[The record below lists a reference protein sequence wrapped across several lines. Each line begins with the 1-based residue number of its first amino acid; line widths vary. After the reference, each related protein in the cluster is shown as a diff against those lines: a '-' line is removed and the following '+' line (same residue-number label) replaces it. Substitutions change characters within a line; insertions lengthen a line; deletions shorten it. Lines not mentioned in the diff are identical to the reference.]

1 MVKSRKYAIVTAAL
15 ALILVAAVVL
25 TVVLVGNGSF
35 YTPEQDG
42 IASNAAV
49 TVNSTT
55 GTVPNRTQY
64 IFETLTENSA
74 IGSRGNG
81 WQVSDRNEEG
91 IFVTTLN
98 SKFYLLSNYNV
109 NELIANKIPGV
120 SSGVYEMTYNGAT
133 YRFMNGN
140 SGLSGDMNSLY
151 RTFTMFMT
159 TPSFYQ
165 DAKVYGLIFTES
177 VSYNPDDTFD
187 RSWFDATL
195 DGAGATI
202 SPTAVLNVNDNY
214 SGSGAWPHEGGAG
227 RPYPS
232 GVAYVR
238 NGYLTSNESQ
248 LNRNTGGTGFVG
260 LLFGG
265 LRKGT
270 FMNFQWSD
278 AGISGTHSYT
288 LNTEQY
294 GTAFGGLVGM
304 ATSNGGYSDTTGT
317 QDPNVKSS
325 IYNVGMSFNNNISHT
340 MQIQSNSD
348 SNKALGRN
356 DIYSGGLIG
365 LNLNADIELVSINY
379 NSSKFYQNA
388 ARLQWHQI
396 TNPYLEW
403 GTSSFGG
410 VVGAQVV
417 KNGMSFVFSKVTLT
431 AQSGAALVGDDTWKS
446 FGGTWTVR
454 VSNVYTQQG
463 ALIGGVS
470 GNITIDGVIIDMN
483 YDNIYTWWD
492 FGSDTLRDGT
502 DPQRGILAGHTYS
515 STITHRNIYLTDKV
529 SSNSVDTVLNNLG
542 TNNEFTISSP
552 HFGTQEHVYYAYIGG
567 RDGDNDNRDGSK
579 AFIYANENVISGI
592 NFAYVDPDETFA
604 DGEVEPVVEISRPAG
619 ASGVMWDI
627 EFYEHGNT
635 TNVLESYDLFTQNAY
650 SDVQVG
656 AVTSYPASQYL
667 EMRITYASSYDYV
680 VSNGPNNNGAG
691 DKVYDGTMV
700 NYPTLD
706 VNDNQVIS
714 SYGSD
719 LLTSNG
725 YLTLNASGN
734 TITLV
739 MNNGTQNI
747 GDFGIDNFYDA
758 NGTATGGNNMDNI
771 VASVLQLENNTD
783 GGYVMQN
790 KAQWATMVNA
800 NTYRWSSIGLFAV
813 ETSNADRKYVF
824 SPAQSSSAELKIDQR
839 PIYLDVVNDSVP
851 YIGQGYR
858 LEQGGNGSTFG
869 VINYTF
875 GTTASGNAI
884 IGSDQVTVQAALSG
898 DTASA
903 VNAGTYSLSANN
915 ITGASANNYRLDRA
929 PGSENSFTITPADV
943 TLSITG
949 GSMTYGT
956 ALESRTDFMNLVQY
970 TLDFADETGLSAFA
984 SRDNITLNLNL
995 QTGAS
1000 ASTTGALLFD
1010 PVQGSSVSGQ
1020 RFAFNFPAGEYEV
1033 LFENISGSG
1042 AGNYNVTLAGDSQPF
1057 NINKA
1062 ALHFDLSEIADFTY
1076 GDMAL
1081 PSTSYS
1087 SGGLIGNDTI
1097 ENSTVNY
1104 FTQGGSAYT
1113 TTPFGAGNYYAEGK
1127 VTQIISR
1134 GSVNGLNNY
1143 DITYNRQSFEVSKR
1157 DTTVQFDFDPSKTYS
1172 YKGEAYDF
1180 TAVALGNPAFSDT
1193 AEGVTFQAY
1202 SDVNRETA
1210 VEALNAGT
1218 YYAGAVSDTLSANYN
1233 VTGITDK
1240 NGDAWETFTIGRA
1253 TVTLSNTGITNA
1265 TYSGAPIP
1273 YDPSLITINYGDVP
1287 GLADEIDTLKKA
1299 LTYAYNGSSSAPINA
1314 GTYNVTVSLPQQQ
1327 NFDAA
1332 SLTISGGLVIGQ
1344 LAITIT
1350 PGSATVTV
1358 EYNGEIIPDLTYTV
1372 TGGGETIT
1380 GLDITTKY
1388 YVGAEDDGVTTSN
1401 LRDVGTYTIV
1411 YSYDGTTGNYADATA
1426 KVTYTVTQKSLTLT
1440 LNNASVTYN
1449 KEAFSPDYT
1458 VEGLIT
1464 GDNAEITYTV
1474 QKDGAAHD
1482 GDVINAGTY
1491 EFTFSAG
1498 NGNYRI
1504 SEESAA
1510 QTVVIAPYDLT
1521 AQALNTTVFFNSNDR
1536 TPGYYENQLKVR
1548 VLDADGKDITDILSG
1563 SITKDLIVSTSDD
1576 TSVTEVGER
1585 GGNYAVKVTIASLPE
1600 GYDANNY
1607 ELQESIYA
1615 VFVYRIALGG
1625 KLTGGTDADSVTYGT
1640 GFDIKGVLTAMADD
1654 KTQELT
1660 VNSDGAVEGIE
1671 GSDLTD
1677 VKSITISSATFAVNG
1692 VTLAMTDN
1700 VVELPSV
1707 TTDVNKIFNLGV
1719 YDSKF
1724 ANAGTYT
1731 ATITITLAVTYQDSG
1746 QNRSVTI
1753 SAPFTWTVDPYEI
1766 QVTAGQLNK
1775 YYTEAITTSDMLGT
1789 SDVPGVVEVDD
1800 KYKGYITVVS
1810 SVIDDTS
1817 STFVNAGTYTYDVV
1831 LNTAADGYYN
1841 YTLPEVSTGDIVVSP
1856 LKLVVTVGNL
1866 TGDRSVQYG
1875 DAIAPTATAQLFKG
1889 EAVFETEDT
1898 RVTSQ
1903 YSWTTSSSE
1912 SAGAD
1917 VGSYPGVL
1925 TATVT
1930 ATDNFEVETVDGNL
1944 EITKRMLG
1952 IALNNVTMAYSTG
1965 EIDVTYRITSGS
1977 LFGDDE
1983 QPGFVN
1989 YDITVGGKVAD
2000 LDRLAVGGYDL
2011 NVNVQGEA
2019 FDNPNYGIESVTNG
2033 TLTITPFE
2041 IASVTWNAPEEQL
2054 VYKGAAFESGE
2065 LYTVENFVNGNGDVV
2080 TFSVSYGGEVKNAGS
2095 YSARVAVASV
2105 TNGADPVDAGNYSV
2119 ANVAAQPFSVAKAN
2133 LAVSEVGGVAAV
2145 DGAVTY
2151 TTTYNNS
2158 AKTISPDDIIFTFG
2172 DNLTYEEGRDGALNV
2187 SVAYRQ
2193 NGTTA
2198 STVNAGTYNV
2208 IITVSGDNFANA
2220 NLTNVTMVIE
2230 RWELTQEELATVAD
2244 IDIPDGAVYDS
2255 QPHGAS
2261 ITFNGTFAGLNLSY
2275 TFTYT
2280 KDGETVDPVDA
2291 GSYIVTLVI
2300 DTANVYY
2307 STADGTN
2314 EGTIVINPTNR
2325 FTITASVPSSAGL
2338 DANEVYYKG
2347 APIIPNA
2354 QADIT
2359 VAGDVTQLIITDSA
2373 AFSFL
2378 FYEPLP
2384 QDEGGVDL
2392 STQGYDGLP
2401 SGTYYVNPTPSDTAV
2416 SSGYYYVFVTF
2427 NKGSAYSGNY
2437 ASGSIWITDPDGTL
2451 TSMQIVKGN
2460 MSVRVNN
2467 VSSDYNGLVGY
2478 NGRDVI
2484 YQTEDGKWMINTDL
2498 ITFTG
2503 VDLAGMTDLTT
2514 DLKTGDIVITVSYVY
2529 GTDDATGEQ
2538 LATAL
2543 YTYTWEY
2550 DSASNLRRT
2559 PVKTFLAYDTDDSN
2573 RQVSGPYVGVDG
2585 FAVYDF
2591 GYSGYNITTRQHA
2604 AAVYRIDIS
2613 VDNTEKSGSEYSP
2626 AKQIATDDDGQ
2637 PIIVDGVAQTVEVPH
2652 TAEGTATVN
2661 PATVDFDM
2669 LYTNSFYNDGN
2680 DVLEGNY
2687 AELNTVGGDESLA
2700 DYILRG
2706 IAIPEGGHLLTT
2718 GNESGGSVAYV
2729 TLTGYR
2735 VDLNNATYGY
2745 EVLATNAITITVT
2758 DSDGTTVYT
2767 YANGVSGG
2775 TGIINAGTYTFE
2787 FEFAGMPG
2795 KYEPFTYT
2803 GTFVQ
2808 QKAEYHITVTQKEGA
2823 NLTTEFGVEFNVS
2836 DIADQLEVK
2845 VELGDGDYTTA
2856 TGKYTAFENAVAL
2869 SGGDMSTLD
2878 SYIRLVGT
2886 EGGISTEYNTNTYK
2900 SNVGSYFI
2908 YYVYTSVDSNLEIVM
2923 ETESS
2928 MIEVTKTAPSFMVN
2942 AEGERVDEKEGL
2954 DLGSQSYTPN
2964 TSWNNDII
2972 RSVGL
2977 GIEYKSL
2984 QGPTGEYY
2992 TTNNVA
2998 IATIEYSADG
3008 DVWTNVEII
3017 GSVGKYR
3024 VTIAAAGEGTE
3035 NAEANLEGALGG
3047 VYVFFEVTRISAQA
3061 SVEVTGSDLV
3071 WSDEADAYIATFNG
3085 NTHAIGYSVT
3095 AGGNAVSDSSLQ
3107 GTVNILIAFTENA
3120 ADGDYVD
3127 INTSPI
3133 VDAGSYWVKVTVT
3146 GSENYDV
3153 NPSEAVK
3160 ITINKADPTIRFEQ
3174 SEYNVTYS
3182 LNGNII
3188 PAGDYSFELDGR
3200 NPAPDITAENSSVYY
3215 LSAPISG
3222 SGDVA
3227 GAQAQVAA
3235 MVNAFI
3241 ASGEADIA
3249 AWLEQNKGTYP
3260 DYKFTSVDGTPAAT
3274 DVGYYFP
3281 VVIFNGDDNYNRSGA
3296 LVSNVPHPVITVAK
3310 ATLVLAVTIVD
3321 DMYVEYGSAPGEDIS
3336 ETSVI
3341 GNYVS
3346 MDWSYTDA
3354 DGGVVSVG
3362 SDIFGQIVSGFKYRL
3377 INCNQYVQGTA
3388 VGTVPNAY
3396 LFVVDSF
3403 ESTNFGYTYDQ
3414 GGYVNIQVNPA
3425 TVTFDISKGSVSLE
3439 SDIADQAPVALTADG
3454 YTFNRVYSGGSFG
3467 PLKFD
3472 YSGEIGL
3479 DVNGDNSV
3487 DADADSAGFGKH
3499 GIFTVSASG
3508 GYTQEAVS
3516 AAGSYTGSIT
3526 ITLNNSNYVVEGME
3540 EGTLTLPVNL
3550 VIDKAIIQISFDYL
3564 TYAVGDKTYTES
3576 SSAGV
3581 GEHLGWYEYATIY
3594 TGANF
3599 DYNNRVYVTSYRY
3612 DENGDLEAYGAY
3624 SGGRRLGEVGG
3635 ITESDGASG
3644 NLAAPGEYNIHL
3656 MLDQLATNYKFIDS
3670 AGNTVGQAADGSQSD
3685 LSSLDINV
3693 TISPST
3699 FVETGNS
3706 LAAGVKPLF
3715 DYAGGVYSREFDG
3728 TDLTAAFL
3736 KTFLSVVPYK
3746 LSNTAGTLKGS
3757 IAAPNSQVQLT
3768 VDRDYAAE
3776 LIGNN
3781 LIVELLSNGA
3791 AVDSAMY
3798 VGDYTLR
3805 VQLNNNAYSMDDM
3818 QFTLKITPASKI
3830 DASVSVKG
3838 QTARTY
3844 NGLDI
3849 VPNITLTLTVTDYN
3863 GNRHTIGVPSY
3874 TVNVYKQLD
3883 GTTPGAPTFSYGV
3896 VNGDVDTAA
3905 INGQFTDAGTYIVRL
3920 VISNP
3925 NVDVTELSGHDQTY
3939 TINARPLTDGSIR
3952 STYEK
3957 LFSYRTTVNSG
3968 GEVVPVAVSA
3978 EDLKVLITYNRT
3990 TNLVLGEDFT
4000 IDFGTT
4006 GAGKYTGNYEFTI
4019 TGMGNFTGEI
4029 AGSYSIGA
4037 SVGIVSAPD
4046 AITYGDDS
4054 VTVRLNINSL
4064 GSNSLAGDLT
4074 LNFFTGAS
4082 SRVVDANGNT
4092 VAQLGVP
4099 SERVIS
4105 ANEVSGNEFEVVFTG
4120 LGAVNAGEYFLD
4132 LVFSCTYAGITTEGT
4147 ISREVSGETASKV
4160 VVDEADVAAAATG
4173 VTATVTAVN
4182 STTVSFNISG
4192 MPSAYEYSVDGGET
4206 WIKANKGSNTISGL
4220 TAGTAFN
4227 VLLRINDVNYAS
4239 SENVH
4244 EYPLASAL
4252 SFTTTASVDD
4262 IIASAESL
4270 ANNFNATGFARYA
4283 QLLQNVAS
4291 VSSGDLAARGDEIE
4305 EALAAVEEARAEYI
4319 EDLQAAI
4326 DSAVGAAEKAAGKAS
4341 GVSGAATAGLVAGGV
4356 AMPVLG
4362 IGLIFAAAR
4371 KRKSKEEDLND

>member
-98 SKFYLLSNYNV
+98 SKFYLLSNYTWD
-109 NELIANKIPGV
+109 ELIANKI
-120 SSGVYEMTYNGAT
+120 SGVGNGYYEMIYNGAT

-140 SGLSGDMNSLY
+140 SGLSGDLSSLY

-159 TPSFYQ
+159 NASFYQ
-165 DAKVYGLIFTES
+165 DTAVYGLIFTES
-177 VSYNPDDTFD
+177 VSYNPNDTFS

-195 DGAGATI
+195 DGAGATVRP
-202 SPTAVLNVNDNY
+202 SAALNITDDYNR
-214 SGSGAWPHEGGAG
+214 WPHESGGN
-227 RPYPS
+227 RPYVS
-232 GVAYVR
+232 GVDYIK
-238 NGYLTSNESQ
+238 NGYLTSYENQ
-248 LNRNTGGTGFVG
+248 MNRNEHGTAFAG
-260 LLFGG
+260 LLFGAI
-265 LRKGT
+265 RNGT
-270 FMNFQWSD
+270 LMNFQWND
-278 AGISGTHSYT
+278 AGVGGHSYT
-288 LNTEQY
+288 LRTEQY
-294 GTAFGGLVGM
+294 GTAFGGLVGL
-304 ATSNGGYSDTTGT
+304 AANSSSTQSTS
-317 QDPNVKSS
+317 VKSS
-325 IYNVGMSFNNNISHT
+325 IYNVGMNFNNNITHT
-340 MQIQSNSD
+340 MQLRNFD
-348 SNKALGRN
+348 SKNTSQC

-365 LNLNADIELVSINY
+365 INLNADIELVSVNY
-379 NSSKFYQNA
+379 NTSVFYQNA
-388 ARLQWHQI
+388 PRQSWHQVVG
-396 TNPYLEW
+396 NPGLQW

-410 VVGAQVV
+410 FVGAQAV
-417 KNGMSFVFSKVTLT
+417 KNGMTFTFNKVTIT
-431 AQSGAALVGDDTWKS
+431 GGSSSGLVGDDTWAHGDGWGS
-446 FGGTWTVR
+446 TYG
-454 VSNVYTQQG
+454 SNVYTQQA
-463 ALIGGVS
+463 ALIGSLS
-470 GNITIDGVIIDMN
+470 GNLTIDGVIIDLN
-483 YDNIYTWWD
+483 YDNIYTWWSED
-492 FGSDTLRDGT
+492 GYGNRDST
-502 DPQRGILAGHTYS
+502 DIQRGILAGHTYS
-515 STITHRNIYLTDKV
+515 STITHRNIYLTDKM
-529 SSNSVDTVLNNLG
+529 SYNPQNVLNNMGSNNTVRVTG
-542 TNNEFTISSP
+542 TLIGDYSA
-552 HFGTQEHVYYAYIGG
+552 YYAYVGG
-567 RDGDNDNRDGSK
+567 KDDKNDNRDTSR
-579 AFIYANENVISGI
+579 AFIYANENTISSI

-604 DGEVEPVVEISRPAG
+604 DGEVEPVVEISRPSG

-627 EFYEHGNT
+627 EFYEHGKTN
-635 TNVLESYDLFTQNAY
+635 NVLKSYDLFTQNAY

-656 AVTSYPASQYL
+656 TVTSYPASQYL

-725 YLTLNASGN
+725 YLTLNASGS

-747 GDFGIDNFYDA
+747 GNFGITNFYDA

-771 VASVLQLENNTD
+771 VASVLQLENNTE
-783 GGYVMQN
+783 GGYVIQN

-813 ETSNADRKYVF
+813 ETNNSDRKYVF

-875 GTTASGNAI
+875 GTEAGGNAI

-943 TLSITG
+943 TLNITG

-995 QTGAS
+995 QTGES
-1000 ASTTGALLFD
+1000 ATTAGALLFD

-1042 AGNYNVTLAGDSQPF
+1042 AGNYNVTLAEGSQPF

-1157 DTTVQFDFDPSKTYS
+1157 DTTVQFDFDPSATYS
-1172 YKGEAYDF
+1172 YKGEEYDF
-1180 TAVALGNPAFSDT
+1180 TADKLGNPAFGDK

-1210 VEALNAGT
+1210 VQALNAGT

-1233 VTGITDK
+1233 VTGITDI

-1253 TVTLSNTGITNA
+1253 TVTLSNTDITNA
-1265 TYSGAPIP
+1265 TYSGDPIS

-1287 GLADEIDTLKKA
+1287 GLADEIDTLKAA
-1299 LTYAYNGSSSAPINA
+1299 LTYAYNGSSFAPVNA

-1327 NFDAA
+1327 NFNAA
-1332 SLTISGGLVIGQ
+1332 RLEITEGLVIGQ

-1350 PGSATVTV
+1350 PDGGTTVTV
-1358 EYNGEIIPDLTYTV
+1358 EYNGEMIPDLTYTV

-1380 GLDITTKY
+1380 GLEITTKY
-1388 YVGAEDDGVTTSN
+1388 YVGAAEDGVTASN

-1411 YSYDGTTGNYADATA
+1411 YSYDGATGNYADATA
-1426 KVTYTVTQKSLTLT
+1426 QVTYTVTQKSLTLT
-1440 LNNASVTYN
+1440 LNNANVTYN
-1449 KEAFSPDYT
+1449 KEAYSPDYT

-1482 GDVINAGTY
+1482 GDDVINAGTY

-1498 NGNYRI
+1498 NGNYKI
-1504 SEESAA
+1504 SEESAE
-1510 QTVVIAPYDLT
+1510 QTVVIAPYVLT
-1521 AQALNTTVFFNSNDR
+1521 AQALNTTVFFNSGDR
-1536 TPGYYENQLKVR
+1536 TPEYYENQLKVR
-1548 VLDADGKDITDILSG
+1548 VLDADGTDITENL
-1563 SITKDLIVSTSDD
+1563 SITKDLIVSTSD
-1576 TSVTEVGER
+1576 TNSVTEVGER

-1600 GYDANNY
+1600 GYDASNY
-1607 ELQESIYA
+1607 TLQESKYP

-1625 KLTGGTDADSVTYGT
+1625 KLTGGTGADLVTYGT
-1640 GFDIKGVLTAMADD
+1640 EFNIKGVLTAMADD
-1654 KTQELT
+1654 KIQELT
-1660 VNSDGAVEGIE
+1660 VNSEGAVEGIE

-1677 VKSITISSATFAVNG
+1677 VTSITISSATFAVNG
-1692 VTLAMTDN
+1692 VTLALTDN
-1700 VVELPSV
+1700 TV
-1707 TTDVNKIFNLGV
+1707 TIDDIGADINTIFNLGV
-1719 YDSKF
+1719 FDSRF

-1731 ATITITLAVTYQDSG
+1731 ATITITLAATYTDSDQD
-1746 QNRSVTI
+1746 RSVTI

-1766 QVTAGQLNK
+1766 QVTAGQLDK
-1775 YYTEAITTSDMLGT
+1775 YYTEAITTSDVL
-1789 SDVPGVVEVDD
+1789 GVVEVDEQ
-1800 KYKGYITVVS
+1800 YKGYITAVS
-1810 SVIDDTS
+1810 SVIHGTS
-1817 STFVNAGTYTYDVV
+1817 STFVNAGDYTYDVV
-1831 LNTAADGYYN
+1831 LNTDAPGYYN
-1841 YTLPEVSTGDIVVSP
+1841 YTLTDVSTGHIVVSP
-1856 LKLVVTVGNL
+1856 LRLVVTVGNL

-1889 EAVFETEDT
+1889 DEPYTNESIA
-1898 RVTSQ
+1898 SQ
-1903 YSWTTSSSE
+1903 YSWTTSSSV
-1912 SAGAD
+1912 SAGTG
-1917 VGSYPGVL
+1917 VGNYEDAL

-1930 ATDNFEVETVDGNL
+1930 ATDNFDVETVAGNL

-1983 QPGFVN
+1983 QPGLVN

-2000 LDRLAVGGYDL
+2000 LDRLAAGGYDL

-2019 FDNPNYGIESVTNG
+2019 FDNSNYGIASVANG
-2033 TLTITPFE
+2033 TLTVTPFE
-2041 IASVTWNAPEEQL
+2041 ITSVTWNAPEQL

-2065 LYTVENFVNGNGDVV
+2065 LYTVENFVNDNGDVV

-2119 ANVAAQPFSVAKAN
+2119 ANVAAQSFSVAKAN

-2158 AKTISPDDIIFTFG
+2158 EKTISPDDIIFTFG
-2172 DNLTYEEGRDGALNV
+2172 NNLTYEEGRDGTLNV

-2230 RWELTQEELATVAD
+2230 RWELTQKELATVAD

-2261 ITFNGTFAGLNLSY
+2261 ITFYGIFAGLNLSY

-2314 EGTIVINPTNR
+2314 EGTIVIAPTNR

-2338 DANEVYYKG
+2338 DANEVYYTG

-2378 FYEPLP
+2378 FYEQLSP
-2384 QDEGGVDL
+2384 DDNGVDL
-2392 STQGYDGLP
+2392 STLGYDGLP

-2427 NKGSAYSGNY
+2427 NEGSAYSGNY

-2467 VSSDYNGLVGY
+2467 VSSDYSGLVGY

-2529 GTDDATGEQ
+2529 GTDDTTGEQ

-2543 YTYTWEY
+2543 YNYTWEY
-2550 DSASNLRRT
+2550 DSASNVRST
-2559 PVKTFLAYDTDDSN
+2559 PVKAFLPEERDDSG
-2573 RQVSGPYVGVDG
+2573 RQVSGPYIGVDG

-2613 VDNTEKSGSEYSP
+2613 VDNTQPGSEYSP
-2626 AKQIATDDDGQ
+2626 ARQIATDEDGQ

-2652 TAEGTATVN
+2652 TAEGSATVN

-2706 IAIPEGGHLLTT
+2706 IAIPEGGQLLTT
-2718 GNESGGSVAYV
+2718 GYESKGSVTNV

-2735 VDLNNATYGY
+2735 VDLNNAKYGY
-2745 EVLATNAITITVT
+2745 EVLATSAITITVT

-2823 NLTTEFGVEFNVS
+2823 NLTTEFSVEFNVS

-2856 TGKYTAFENAVAL
+2856 TGKYTAFETAVEQ
-2869 SGGDMSTLD
+2869 SGGNMSTLD
-2878 SYIRLVGT
+2878 SYIRLVGA

-2964 TSWNNDII
+2964 TSWNDDVI

-2984 QGPTGEYY
+2984 EGLTGEYY
-2992 TTNNVA
+2992 TTKNVT

-3035 NAEANLEGALGG
+3035 NAEANLEGTLGG

-3061 SVEVTGSDLV
+3061 NVVVTGSDLV
-3071 WSDEADAYIATFNG
+3071 WSDEAGAYIATFNG

-3133 VDAGSYWVKVTVT
+3133 VGAGSYWVKVTVT

-3153 NPSEAVK
+3153 TPSDAVK

-3174 SEYNVTYS
+3174 SEYNMTYS
-3182 LNGNII
+3182 LKGNTI

-3241 ASGEADIA
+3241 ASGAEDIVE
-3249 AWLEQNKGTYP
+3249 WLKQNEGTYP
-3260 DYKFTSVDGTPAAT
+3260 GYKFTSVGETPAAT

-3296 LVSNVPHPVITVAK
+3296 LVANVPHPVITVAK

-3321 DMYVEYGSAPGEDIS
+3321 DMYVVYGSAPGEDIS
-3336 ETSVI
+3336 DTKEI
-3341 GNYVS
+3341 GKYVS

-3354 DGGVVSVG
+3354 DGGVVTVDSG
-3362 SDIFGQIVSGFKYRL
+3362 IFGQIVSGFTYRL

-3403 ESTNFGYTYDQ
+3403 ESTNFRYTYDQ
-3414 GGYVNIQVNPA
+3414 GGYVNIQVTPA
-3425 TVTFDISKGSVSLE
+3425 TVAFDVSQGSVSLIN
-3439 SDIADQAPVALTADG
+3439 DIDDQGKQQTLTQEG
-3454 YTFNRVYSGGSFG
+3454 YTFNRVYSGTSFG
-3467 PLKFD
+3467 PLAFA
-3472 YSGEIGL
+3472 YAGNTGL
-3479 DVNGDNSV
+3479 DVNGDSNKDV
-3487 DADADSAGFGKH
+3487 DTAGFGKH

-3526 ITLNNSNYVVEGME
+3526 ITLNNTNYVVEGME

-3564 TYAVGDKTYTES
+3564 TYAAFDGNTYTES
-3576 SSAGV
+3576 SSAGT

-3599 DYNNRVYVTSYRY
+3599 DYNNRVYVTSYCY
-3612 DENGDLEAYGAY
+3612 KDGELVPYGAY
-3624 SGGRRLGEVGG
+3624 SGGKRLGEVGG
-3635 ITESDGASG
+3635 ITESDGASD

-3670 AGNTVGQAADGSQSD
+3670 AGNTLGQAADGSQAD

-3693 TISPST
+3693 TISPSM

-3706 LAAGVKPLF
+3706 LAAGEKPLF
-3715 DYAGGVYSREFDG
+3715 AYADGVYSREFDG

-3781 LIVELLSNGA
+3781 LIVELLSDGA
-3791 AVDSAMY
+3791 AVDSAKY

-3805 VQLNNNAYSMDDM
+3805 VRLNNNAYSMDDM
-3818 QFTLKITPASKI
+3818 QFTLKITPASDIK
-3830 DASVSVKG
+3830 ASVSVKG

-3863 GNRHTIGVPSY
+3863 GNGHTIGVPSY
-3874 TVNVYKQLD
+3874 TANVYKQVD
-3883 GTTPGAPTFSYGV
+3883 GTTPDTPTFSYGV

-3905 INGQFTDAGTYIVRL
+3905 INGKFTDAGTYIVRL
-3920 VISNP
+3920 VIDNP
-3925 NVDVTELSGHDQTY
+3925 NVKVTELSGHDQTY

-4000 IDFGTT
+4000 IEFAG
-4006 GAGKYTGNYEFTI
+4006 GAGQYTGNYAFTI
-4019 TGMGNFTGEI
+4019 TGKGNFTGVIE
-4029 AGSYSIGA
+4029 GRYSIGA

-4082 SRVVDANGNT
+4082 SRVVDANDNT

-4099 SERVIS
+4099 SEIVIS
-4105 ANEVSGNEFEVVFTG
+4105 ADEVSGNEFEVVFTG

-4147 ISREVSGETASKV
+4147 ISRKVSGETASKV
-4160 VVDEADVAAAATG
+4160 VVDEADVATAAAG

-4192 MPSAYEYSVDGGET
+4192 LPSAYEYSVDGGET

>member
-81 WQVSDRNEEG
+81 WQASDRNEEG

-98 SKFYLLSNYNV
+98 SKFYLLSNYTWD
-109 NELIANKIPGV
+109 ELIANKI
-120 SSGVYEMTYNGAT
+120 SGVGSGYYEMIYNGAT

-140 SGLSGDMNSLY
+140 SGLSGDMNSLF

-159 TPSFYQ
+159 YSSFYQ
-165 DAKVYGLIFTES
+165 DANVYGLIFTES
-177 VSYNPDDTFD
+177 VSYNPNDTYY

-195 DGAGATI
+195 DGAGATVRP
-202 SPTAVLNVNDNY
+202 SAALNITDDYNR
-214 SGSGAWPHEGGAG
+214 WPHESGGN
-227 RPYPS
+227 RPYVS
-232 GVAYVR
+232 GVDYIK
-238 NGYLTSNESQ
+238 NGYLTSYENQ
-248 LNRNTGGTGFVG
+248 MNRNANGTAIAG
-260 LLFGG
+260 LLFGAI
-265 LRKGT
+265 RNGT
-270 FMNFQWSD
+270 LMNFQWND
-278 AGISGTHSYT
+278 AGVGGHSYT
-288 LNTEQY
+288 LRTEQY
-294 GTAFGGLVGM
+294 GTAFGGLVGL
-304 ATSNGGYSDTTGT
+304 AANSSSTQSTS
-317 QDPNVKSS
+317 VKSS
-325 IYNVGMSFNNNISHT
+325 IYNVGMNFNNNITHT
-340 MQIQSNSD
+340 MQLRNFD
-348 SNKALGRN
+348 SKNTSQC

-365 LNLNADIELVSINY
+365 INLNADIELVSVNY
-379 NSSKFYQNA
+379 NTSVFYQNA
-388 ARLQWHQI
+388 PRQSWHQVVG
-396 TNPYLEW
+396 NPGLQW

-410 VVGAQVV
+410 LVGAQAV
-417 KNGMSFVFSKVTLT
+417 KNGMTFTFNKVTIT
-431 AQSGAALVGDDTWKS
+431 GGSSSGLVGDDTWAHGDGWGS
-446 FGGTWTVR
+446 TYG
-454 VSNVYTQQG
+454 SYVYTQQA
-463 ALIGGVS
+463 ALIGSLS
-470 GNITIDGVIIDMN
+470 GNLTIDGVIIDLN
-483 YDNIYTWWD
+483 YDNIYTWWSED
-492 FGSDTLRDGT
+492 GYGNRDST
-502 DPQRGILAGHTYS
+502 DIQRGILAGHTYS
-515 STITHRNIYLTDKV
+515 STITHRNIYLTDKM
-529 SSNSVDTVLNNLG
+529 SSNPQNVLNNMGSNNTVRVTG
-542 TNNEFTISSP
+542 TII
-552 HFGTQEHVYYAYIGG
+552 GDYDAYYAYVGG
-567 RDGDNDNRDGSK
+567 KDDDNANRDSSR
-579 AFIYANENVISGI
+579 AFIYANEDVISSI

-604 DGEVEPVVEISRPAG
+604 DGEVEPVVEISRPSG

-635 TNVLESYDLFTQNAY
+635 TNGLQSYDLFTQNAY
-650 SDVQVG
+650 SAVQVG
-656 AVTSYPASQYL
+656 TVTSYPASQYL

-714 SYGSD
+714 SYGPD

-747 GDFGIDNFYDA
+747 GDFGITNFYDA

-783 GGYVMQN
+783 GGYVIQN

-813 ETSNADRKYVF
+813 ETNNSNRKYVF
-824 SPAQSSSAELKIDQR
+824 SPAQSSSAELEIEQR

-858 LEQGGNGSTFG
+858 LEQGGDGSTFG
-869 VINYTF
+869 VVNYTF

-943 TLSITG
+943 TLNITG

-995 QTGAS
+995 QTGES
-1000 ASTTGALLFD
+1000 ATTAGALLFD

-1042 AGNYNVTLAGDSQPF
+1042 AGNYNVTLAEGSQPF

-1172 YKGEAYDF
+1172 YKGEAYVF

-1218 YYAGAVSDTLSANYN
+1218 YYAGAVSDTLSDNYN

-1240 NGDAWETFTIGRA
+1240 NGAAWENFTIGRA
-1253 TVTLSNTGITNA
+1253 TVTLSGSEVTNA
-1265 TYSGAPIP
+1265 TYSGAPIS
-1273 YDPSLITINYGDVP
+1273 YDPDLITINYGDVP
-1287 GLADEIDTLKKA
+1287 GLADEIDTLKAA
-1299 LTYAYNGSSSAPINA
+1299 LTYAYNGSSSAPVNA

-1327 NFDAA
+1327 NFNAA

-1350 PGSATVTV
+1350 PDGGATVTV
-1358 EYNGEIIPDLTYTV
+1358 EYNGEMIPDLTYTV
-1372 TGGGETIT
+1372 TANGEPIEEQ
-1380 GLDITTKY
+1380 LEITTKY
-1388 YVGAEDDGVTTSN
+1388 YKDRVEAGNITSD
-1401 LRDVGTYTIV
+1401 LRNVGTYIIV
-1411 YSYDGTTGNYADATA
+1411 YSYDVATGNYARTSTQ
-1426 KVTYTVTQKSLTLT
+1426 VTYTVTQKSLTLT
-1440 LNNASVTYN
+1440 LNNANVTYN

-1464 GDNAEITYTV
+1464 GDNAKITYTV
-1474 QKDGAAHD
+1474 AAHE

-1510 QTVVIAPYDLT
+1510 QTVVIAPYVLT

-1536 TPGYYENQLKVR
+1536 TPEYYERQLNVR
-1548 VLDADGKDITDILSG
+1548 VLDADGTDITNILSG
-1563 SITKDLIVSTSDD
+1563 SITKDLIVSTDNQ
-1576 TSVTEVGER
+1576 TPVTEVGER
-1585 GGNYAVKVTIASLPE
+1585 GGDYAVKVTIASLPE

-1607 ELQESIYA
+1607 TLQPSIYA

-1640 GFDIKGVLTAMADD
+1640 GFDIKGVLTAMAGD

-1660 VNSDGAVEGIE
+1660 VNSDGNVDGIK

-1677 VKSITISSATFAVNG
+1677 VTSITISSATFAVNG
-1692 VTLAMTDN
+1692 VTLALTDN
-1700 VVELPSV
+1700 TV
-1707 TTDVNKIFNLGV
+1707 TIDDIGADINTIFNLGV
-1719 YDSKF
+1719 YDKGF

-1731 ATITITLAVTYQDSG
+1731 ATITIELDVAYQDSG
-1746 QNRSVTI
+1746 HDRTVEI
-1753 SAPFTWTVDPYEI
+1753 SAPFTWTVDPYKI

-1775 YYTEAITTSDMLGT
+1775 YYTEAITTSDVLE
-1789 SDVPGVVEVDD
+1789 VVEVDD
-1800 KYKGYITVVS
+1800 QYKGYITAVS
-1810 SVIDDTS
+1810 SVIGGTS
-1817 STFVNAGTYTYDVV
+1817 STFVNAGNYTYDVV
-1831 LNTAADGYYN
+1831 LNTGAAGYYN
-1841 YTLPEVSTGDIVVSP
+1841 YTLPDVSTGDIVVSP
-1856 LKLVVTVGNL
+1856 LRLVVTVGDL

-1903 YSWTTSSSE
+1903 YSWTTSSSVL
-1912 SAGAD
+1912 AGTGVD
-1917 VGSYPGVL
+1917 SYENVL

-1930 ATDNFEVETVDGNL
+1930 ATNNFKVETDEGNL

-1965 EIDVTYRITSGS
+1965 KIDVTYRITSGS
-1977 LFGDDE
+1977 LYGNDK
-1983 QPGFVN
+1983 QPVLVN
-1989 YDITVGGKVAD
+1989 SGITADGNVAD
-2000 LDRLAVGGYDL
+2000 LDRLAVKEGGYVL
-2011 NVNVQGEA
+2011 NVQGAA
-2019 FDNPNYGIESVTNG
+2019 FDNSNYGIASMAAG
-2033 TLTITPFE
+2033 TLTVTPYEITL
-2041 IASVTWNAPEEQL
+2041 VTWNAPEEQL
-2054 VYKGAAFESGE
+2054 VYKGAAFENGE

-2080 TFSVSYGGEVKNAGS
+2080 TFSVSYSGEVKNAGS

-2119 ANVAAQPFSVAKAN
+2119 ANVAAQSFSVAKAN

-2158 AKTISPDDIIFTFG
+2158 EKTISPDDIIFTFG
-2172 DNLTYEEGRDGALNV
+2172 NNLTYEEGRDGTLNV

-2261 ITFNGTFAGLNLSY
+2261 ITFNGIFAGLNLSY

-2314 EGTIVINPTNR
+2314 EGTIVIAPTNR

-2378 FYEPLP
+2378 FYEQLSP
-2384 QDEGGVDL
+2384 DEGGVDL
-2392 STQGYDGLP
+2392 STLEYDNLTGGP
-2401 SGTYYVNPTPSDTAV
+2401 YYVNPTPSDTAV

-2427 NKGSAYSGNY
+2427 NEGSAYSGNY

-2460 MSVRVNN
+2460 MSVRVNS
-2467 VSSDYNGLVGY
+2467 VSSDYSGLVGY

-2503 VDLAGMTDLTT
+2503 VDIAGMTDLTT

-2529 GTDDATGEQ
+2529 GTDDTTGEQ

-2543 YTYTWEY
+2543 YNYTWEY
-2550 DSASNLRRT
+2550 DSASNERRT
-2559 PVKTFLAYDTDDSN
+2559 PVKTFLAYGTDDSN
-2573 RQVSGPYVGVDG
+2573 RQVSGPYIGVDG

-2613 VDNTEKSGSEYSP
+2613 VDNTQPGSEYSP
-2626 AKQIATDDDGQ
+2626 ARQIATDEEGQ

-2652 TAEGTATVN
+2652 TAEGSATVN

-2706 IAIPEGGHLLTT
+2706 IAIPEDGHLLTT
-2718 GNESGGSVAYV
+2718 GNESAGSVTNV

-2735 VDLNNATYGY
+2735 VDLNNAKYGY
-2745 EVLATNAITITVT
+2745 EVLATSAITITVT

-2823 NLTTEFGVEFNVS
+2823 NLTTEFGVEFDVS

-2845 VELGDGDYTTA
+2845 VELGDGGYTTA
-2856 TGKYTAFENAVAL
+2856 TGKYTAFENAVAQ
-2869 SGGDMSTLD
+2869 SGGNMSALD
-2878 SYIRLVGT
+2878 SYIKLVGT
-2886 EGGISTEYNTNTYK
+2886 DGGISTEYNTNTYK

-2928 MIEVTKTAPSFMVN
+2928 KIEVTKTAPSFMVN

-2954 DLGSQSYTPN
+2954 DLGSRSYTPN

-2972 RSVGL
+2972 KSVGL

-2984 QGPTGEYY
+2984 EGLTGEYY
-2992 TTNNVA
+2992 TTNKVT

-3008 DVWTNVEII
+3008 DVWTSVEII

-3035 NAEANLEGALGG
+3035 NAEANLEGALNG

-3061 SVEVTGSDLV
+3061 NVVVTGSDLV
-3071 WSDEADAYIATFNG
+3071 WSDEAGAYIATFNG

-3133 VDAGSYWVKVTVT
+3133 VGAGSYWVKVTVT

-3153 NPSEAVK
+3153 TPSDAVK

-3174 SEYNVTYS
+3174 SEYNMTYS
-3182 LNGNII
+3182 LKGNTI

-3222 SGDVA
+3222 SGDVSD
-3227 GAQAQVAA
+3227 AQEQVAA

-3241 ASGEADIA
+3241 ASGAENIVEWLAQNAEA
-3249 AWLEQNKGTYP
+3249 YP
-3260 DYKFTSVDGTPAAT
+3260 GYKFTSVDGTPAAT

-3296 LVSNVPHPVITVAK
+3296 LVANVPHPVITVAK

-3321 DMYVEYGSAPGEDIS
+3321 DMYVVYGSAPGGDIS
-3336 ETSVI
+3336 DTSVI

-3354 DGGVVSVG
+3354 NVGVVTVDSG
-3362 SDIFGQIVSGFKYRL
+3362 IFGQIVSGFEYRL

-3396 LFVVDSF
+3396 LFVVDNF

-3414 GGYVNIQVNPA
+3414 GGYVNIQVTPA
-3425 TVTFDISKGSVSLE
+3425 TVAFDVSKGSVSLE

-3479 DVNGDNSV
+3479 DVNGDNAKKL
-3487 DADADSAGFGKH
+3487 DDRGFGDY

-3508 GYTQEAVS
+3508 GYTQVAVS
-3516 AAGSYTGSIT
+3516 TAGVYTDGSIT
-3526 ITLNNSNYVVEGME
+3526 ITLNNTNYKVEGLE
-3540 EGTLTLPVNL
+3540 EGTLTLPVKLN
-3550 VIDKAIIQISFDYL
+3550 IEKAIIQISFDYL
-3564 TYAVGDKTYTES
+3564 TYAVGDKTYTEK
-3576 SSAGV
+3576 SSAGA

-3599 DYNNRVYVTSYRY
+3599 DYNNRVYVTSYCY
-3612 DENGDLEAYGAY
+3612 KDGELVPYGAY
-3624 SGGRRLGEVGG
+3624 SGGKRLGEVGG
-3635 ITESDGASG
+3635 ITEKDGASD

-3670 AGNTVGQAADGSQSD
+3670 AGNTLGQAADGSQAD

-3693 TISPST
+3693 TVSPSE

-3706 LAAGVKPLF
+3706 LAADVKPLF
-3715 DYAGGVYSREFDG
+3715 DYADGVYSREFDG

-3746 LSNTAGTLKGS
+3746 LSNNAGTLQGS
-3757 IAAPNSQVQLT
+3757 IASPDTQVQL
-3768 VDRDYAAE
+3768 VSDRDYASE

-3781 LIVELLSNGA
+3781 LIVELLSDGA
-3791 AVDSAMY
+3791 AVDSAKY

-3805 VQLNNNAYSMDDM
+3805 VRLNNNAYSMDDM

-3838 QTARTY
+3838 QAARTY

-3863 GNRHTIGVPSY
+3863 GNKHTIGVPSY
-3874 TVNVYKQLD
+3874 TANVYKQVE
-3883 GTTPGAPTFSYGV
+3883 GKTPDAPTFSYGV
-3896 VNGDVDTAA
+3896 VNGDVNTAE
-3905 INGQFTDAGTYIVRL
+3905 INGKFTDAGTYIVRL
-3920 VISNP
+3920 VINNP
-3925 NVDVTELSGHDQTY
+3925 NVKVTELRGEDYDQTY
-3939 TINARPLTDGSIR
+3939 TINKRPLTDGSIR

-3957 LFSYRTTVNSG
+3957 LFSYRTTVNGS

-4006 GAGKYTGNYEFTI
+4006 GAGKYTGNYTFTI
-4019 TGMGNFTGEI
+4019 NGTGNFTGTI

-4054 VTVRLNINSL
+4054 VTVKLNINSL

-4074 LNFFTGAS
+4074 LNFSTGSS
-4082 SRVVDANGNT
+4082 SRIVDANDNT

-4099 SERVIS
+4099 SEIVIS
-4105 ANEVSGNEFEVVFTG
+4105 ANEVSGNEFDVVFTG

-4160 VVDEADVAAAATG
+4160 VVDEADVVAAAAG

-4192 MPSAYEYSVDGGET
+4192 LPSAYEYSVDGGET

>member
-15 ALILVAAVVL
+15 ALI

-1042 AGNYNVTLAGDSQPF
+1042 AGNYNVTLAAGSQPF
-1057 NINKA
+1057 NISKA

-1076 GDMAL
+1076 GDMAI
-1081 PSTSYS
+1081 PSTSFS
-1087 SGGLIGNDTI
+1087 TGGLVGNDTI
-1097 ENSTVNY
+1097 VNSTVNY
-1104 FTQGGSAYT
+1104 FTREGSAYT
-1113 TTPFGAGNYYAEGK
+1113 TTPFGAGNYYAEGS
-1127 VTQIISR
+1127 VTEINSP

-1143 DITYNRQSFEVSKR
+1143 SVTYNRQSFEVFKR
-1157 DTTVQFDFDPSKTYS
+1157 DTTVRFDFDPSATYS
-1172 YKGEAYDF
+1172 YKGAAYDF
-1180 TAVALGNPAFSDT
+1180 AAVALGNPAFSDT

-1210 VEALNAGT
+1210 VQALNAGT
-1218 YYAGAVSDTLSANYN
+1218 YYAGAVSDTLSDNYN

-1240 NGDAWETFTIGRA
+1240 NGGAWETFTIDRA
-1253 TVTLSNTGITNA
+1253 TVKLLGSEVTNA
-1265 TYSGAPIP
+1265 TYSGDSIS
-1273 YDPSLITINYGDVP
+1273 YDPSLITIDYGDVP
-1287 GLADEIDTLKKA
+1287 GLADEMDALKAA
-1299 LTYAYNGSSSAPINA
+1299 LTYAYNGSSSAPVNA

-1327 NFDAA
+1327 NFNAA
-1332 SLTISGGLVIGQ
+1332 TLTISGGLKIGQ

-1350 PGSATVTV
+1350 PDSATVTV

-1388 YVGAEDDGVTTSN
+1388 YVGAADDGVTTSN

-1426 KVTYTVTQKSLTLT
+1426 QVTYTVTQKSLTLT
-1440 LNNASVTYN
+1440 LNNANVTYN

-1464 GDNAEITYTV
+1464 GDNAQITYTV
-1474 QKDGAAHD
+1474 QKDSAAHD

-1498 NGNYRI
+1498 NGNYKI
-1504 SEESAA
+1504 SDESAA
-1510 QTVVIAPYDLT
+1510 QTVVIAPYVLT
-1521 AQALNTTVFFNSNDR
+1521 AQALNTTVFFNSGDR
-1536 TPGYYENQLKVR
+1536 TPGYYENQLNVR

-1563 SITKDLIVSTSDD
+1563 SITKDLIVSTGDQTPVD
-1576 TSVTEVGER
+1576 EVGER
-1585 GGNYAVKVTIASLPE
+1585 GGDYAVKVTIASLPE

-1607 ELQESIYA
+1607 TLQESIYA

-1640 GFDIKGVLTAMADD
+1640 DFDIKGVLTAMAGD

-1660 VNSDGAVEGIE
+1660 VNSDGNVDGIK

-1677 VKSITISSATFAVNG
+1677 VTSITISSATFAVNG

-1700 VVELPSV
+1700 VVDLPSV
-1707 TTDVNKIFNLGV
+1707 TTDVDTIFNLGV
-1719 YDSKF
+1719 FNEGF

-1731 ATITITLAVTYQDSG
+1731 ATITITLAVTYTDIG

-1753 SAPFTWTVDPYEI
+1753 STPFTWTVDPYTI
-1766 QVTAGQLNK
+1766 QVTAGQLDK
-1775 YYTEAITTSDMLGT
+1775 YYTEAITTSDVLGT
-1789 SDVPGVVEVDD
+1789 SDVPGVVTVDEQ
-1800 KYKGYITVVS
+1800 YKGYITVVS

-1817 STFVNAGTYTYDVV
+1817 STFVNAGNYTYDVV
-1831 LNTAADGYYN
+1831 LNTAAEGYYN
-1841 YTLPEVSTGDIVVSP
+1841 YTLTDVTTGDIVVSP
-1856 LKLVVTVGNL
+1856 LRLVVTVGNL
-1866 TGDRSVQYG
+1866 SVQYG
-1875 DAIAPTATAQLFKG
+1875 DAIAPTATAQLFRG
-1889 EAVFETEDT
+1889 DESYTNESIA
-1898 RVTSQ
+1898 SQ

-1912 SAGAD
+1912 SAGTG
-1917 VGSYPGVL
+1917 VGNYEGAL

-1930 ATDNFEVETVDGNL
+1930 ATDNFEVETVRGNL
-1944 EITKRMLG
+1944 EITQRMLG
-1952 IALNNVTMAYSTG
+1952 IALNDVTMEYSTG
-1965 EIDVTYRITSGS
+1965 KIDVTYRITSGS
-1977 LFGDDE
+1977 LFGDDK
-1983 QPGFVN
+1983 QPGLVN
-1989 YDITVGGKVAD
+1989 SGITADGNVAD
-2000 LDRLAVGGYDL
+2000 LDRLAVKEGGYVL
-2011 NVNVQGEA
+2011 NVQGEA
-2019 FDNPNYGIESVTNG
+2019 FDNPNYGIESVANG
-2033 TLTITPFE
+2033 TLTVTPFE
-2041 IASVTWNAPEEQL
+2041 ITSVIWNAPEAPL

-2065 LYTVENFVNGNGDVV
+2065 LYTVENFENGNGDVV
-2080 TFSVSYGGEVKNAGS
+2080 TFSVSYGGEVKNAGN

-2105 TNGADPVDAGNYSV
+2105 TNGVDSVDAGNYSV
-2119 ANVAAQPFSVAKAN
+2119 ANVAAQPFSIAKAN

-2158 AKTISPDDIIFTFG
+2158 EKTISPDDIIFTFG
-2172 DNLTYEEGRDGALNV
+2172 DNLIYEEGRDGTLNV

-2244 IDIPDGAVYDS
+2244 IDIPDGAVYDT

-2261 ITFNGTFAGLNLSY
+2261 ITFNGIFTGLNLPY

-2307 STADGTN
+2307 STADGAN

-2338 DANEVYYKG
+2338 DANEVYYTG

-2354 QADIT
+2354 QADVT

-2378 FYEPLP
+2378 FYEQLSP
-2384 QDEGGVDL
+2384 DDGGVDL
-2392 STQGYDGLP
+2392 SGLGYDNLTGGP
-2401 SGTYYVNPTPSDTAV
+2401 YYVNSTPSDTAV

-2427 NKGSAYSGNY
+2427 NEGSAYSGNY

-2460 MSVRVNN
+2460 MSVRVNS
-2467 VSSDYNGLVGY
+2467 VSSDYSGLVGY

-2503 VDLAGMTDLTT
+2503 VDIAGMTDLTT

-2529 GTDDATGEQ
+2529 GTDDTTGEQ

-2543 YTYTWEY
+2543 YNYTWEY
-2550 DSASNLRRT
+2550 DSASNVRRT
-2559 PVKTFLAYDTDDSN
+2559 PVKTFLAYGTDDSN
-2573 RQVSGPYVGVDG
+2573 RQVSGPYIGVDG
-2585 FAVYDF
+2585 FEVYDF

-2604 AAVYRIDIS
+2604 DAVYRIDIS
-2613 VDNTEKSGSEYSP
+2613 VDNTQPGSEYSP
-2626 AKQIATDDDGQ
+2626 ARQIATDDDGL

-2652 TAEGTATVN
+2652 TAEGSATVN

-2706 IAIPEGGHLLTT
+2706 IAIPEGGQLLTT
-2718 GNESGGSVAYV
+2718 GNESGGSVANV
-2729 TLTGYR
+2729 TLTGYS
-2735 VDLNNATYGY
+2735 VEMFNATYFY
-2745 EVLATNAITITVT
+2745 EVLAASAITVT
-2758 DSDGTTVYT
+2758 VTNSDGTTVYT
-2767 YANGVSGG
+2767 YANGVPSGV
-2775 TGIINAGTYTFE
+2775 GITDAGTYTFE

-2823 NLTTEFGVEFNVS
+2823 NLTTEFGVEFDVS

-2845 VELGDGDYTTA
+2845 VELGDGDYTTV
-2856 TGKYTAFENAVAL
+2856 TGKYTAFENAVAQ
-2869 SGGDMSTLD
+2869 SGGDMSALD

-2900 SNVGSYFI
+2900 SNVGNYFI

-2942 AEGERVDEKEGL
+2942 AEGERVDEEEGL

-2977 GIEYKSL
+2977 GIEYESL
-2984 QGPTGEYY
+2984 EGLTGEYY
-2992 TTNNVA
+2992 TTNNVT

-3008 DVWTNVEII
+3008 DVWTNVEVI

-3024 VTIAAAGEGTE
+3024 VTIAAAGEGAE
-3035 NAEANLEGALGG
+3035 NAEANLEGALDG

-3061 SVEVTGSDLV
+3061 NVVVTGSDLV
-3071 WSDEADAYIATFNG
+3071 WSDEAGAYIATFNG

-3133 VDAGSYWVKVTVT
+3133 VGAGSYWVKVTVT

-3174 SEYNVTYS
+3174 SEYNMTYS
-3182 LNGNII
+3182 LSGNTI

-3227 GAQAQVAA
+3227 GAQSQVAA
-3235 MVNAFI
+3235 MVNEFI
-3241 ASGEADIA
+3241 ASGAGDIV
-3249 AWLEQNKGTYP
+3249 AWLEQNAGTYP
-3260 DYKFTSVDGTPAAT
+3260 GYKFTSVDGTPAAT

-3296 LVSNVPHPVITVAK
+3296 LVANVPHPVITVAK
-3310 ATLVLAVTIVD
+3310 ATLVLAVTIFD
-3321 DMYVEYGSAPGEDIS
+3321 DMYVEYGSAPGGDIS
-3336 ETSVI
+3336 DTSVI

-3362 SDIFGQIVSGFKYRL
+3362 SDIFGQIVSEFTYRL

-3414 GGYVNIQVNPA
+3414 GGYVNIQVTPA
-3425 TVTFDISKGSVSLE
+3425 TVTFDVSQATVSLIN
-3439 SDIADQAPVALTADG
+3439 DIADQKAQTLTQEG
-3454 YTFNRVYSGGSFG
+3454 YTFNRVYSGTSFG
-3467 PLKFD
+3467 PLAFA
-3472 YSGEIGL
+3472 YAGNTGL
-3479 DVNGDNSV
+3479 DVNGDNAENL
-3487 DADADSAGFGKH
+3487 DDRGFGKH

-3526 ITLNNSNYVVEGME
+3526 ITLNNTNYVVEGME

-3564 TYAVGDKTYTES
+3564 TYAVGDKTYTET
-3576 SSAGV
+3576 SSAGA

-3624 SGGRRLGEVGG
+3624 KDCKRLGEVGG

-3670 AGNTVGQAADGSQSD
+3670 AGNMVGQAADGSQSD

-3693 TISPST
+3693 TIIPSE

-3706 LAAGVKPLF
+3706 LAADVKPLF
-3715 DYAGGVYSREFDG
+3715 AYADGVYSREFDG

-3746 LSNTAGTLKGS
+3746 LSNTAGTLQGS

-3781 LIVELLSNGA
+3781 LIVELLSGGA

-3805 VQLNNNAYSMDDM
+3805 VRLNNNAYSMDDM
-3818 QFTLKITPASKI
+3818 QFTLKITPASDI
-3830 DASVSVKG
+3830 EASVSVKG

-3874 TVNVYKQLD
+3874 TVNVYKQVD

-3905 INGQFTDAGTYIVRL
+3905 INGKFTDAGTYIVRL
-3920 VISNP
+3920 VIDNP
-3925 NVDVTELSGHDQTY
+3925 NVSVKELSGHDQTY
-3939 TINARPLTDGSIR
+3939 TINARSLTDGSMR
-3952 STYEK
+3952 NTYEK

-3968 GEVVPVAVSA
+3968 GEVVPVAVRA

-4006 GAGKYTGNYEFTI
+4006 GAGKYTGNYTFTI
-4019 TGMGNFTGEI
+4019 NGMGNFTGTI

-4054 VTVRLNINSL
+4054 VTVKLNINSL
-4064 GSNSLAGDLT
+4064 GGNSLAGDLT

-4082 SRVVDANGNT
+4082 SRVVDASGNT

-4099 SERVIS
+4099 SEKVIS
-4105 ANEVSGNEFEVVFTG
+4105 ANDVSGNEFEVVFTG

-4147 ISREVSGETASKV
+4147 ISREVSGETTSKV
-4160 VVDEADVAAAATG
+4160 VVDEADVTAAAAG

-4192 MPSAYEYSVDGGET
+4192 QPSAYEYSVDGGET
-4206 WIKANKGSNTISGL
+4206 WIKASKGSNTISGL

>member
-81 WQVSDRNEEG
+81 WQASDRNEEG

-98 SKFYLLSNYNV
+98 SKFYLLSNYTWD
-109 NELIANKIPGV
+109 ELIANKI
-120 SSGVYEMTYNGAT
+120 SGVGSGYYEMIYNGAT

-140 SGLSGDMNSLY
+140 SSLSGDMSSLF

-159 TPSFYQ
+159 YSSFYQ
-165 DAKVYGLIFTES
+165 DADVYGLIFTES
-177 VSYNPDDTFD
+177 VSYNPNDTFS

-195 DGAGATI
+195 DGAGATVRP
-202 SPTAVLNVNDNY
+202 SAALNITDDYNR
-214 SGSGAWPHEGGAG
+214 WPHESGGN
-227 RPYPS
+227 RPYVS
-232 GVAYVR
+232 GVDYIK
-238 NGYLTSNESQ
+238 NGYLTSYENQ
-248 LNRNTGGTGFVG
+248 MNRNEHGTAFAG
-260 LLFGG
+260 LLFGAI
-265 LRKGT
+265 RNGT
-270 FMNFQWSD
+270 LMNFQWND
-278 AGISGTHSYT
+278 AGVGGHSYT
-288 LNTEQY
+288 LRTEQY
-294 GTAFGGLVGM
+294 GTAFGGLVGL
-304 ATSNGGYSDTTGT
+304 AANSSSTQSTS
-317 QDPNVKSS
+317 VKSS
-325 IYNVGMSFNNNISHT
+325 IYNVGMNFNNNITHT
-340 MQIQSNSD
+340 MQLRNFD
-348 SNKALGRN
+348 SKNTSQC

-365 LNLNADIELVSINY
+365 INLNADIELVSVNY
-379 NSSKFYQNA
+379 NTSVFYQNA
-388 ARLQWHQI
+388 PRQSWHQVVG
-396 TNPYLEW
+396 NPGLQW

-410 VVGAQVV
+410 FVGAQAV
-417 KNGMSFVFSKVTLT
+417 KNGMTFTFNKVTIT
-431 AQSGAALVGDDTWKS
+431 GGSSSGLVGDDTWAHGDGWGS
-446 FGGTWTVR
+446 TYG
-454 VSNVYTQQG
+454 SNVYTQQA
-463 ALIGGVS
+463 ALIGSLS
-470 GNITIDGVIIDMN
+470 GNLTIDGVIIDLN
-483 YDNIYTWWD
+483 YDNIYTWWSED
-492 FGSDTLRDGT
+492 GYGNRDST
-502 DPQRGILAGHTYS
+502 DIQRGILAGHTYS
-515 STITHRNIYLTDKV
+515 STITHRNIYLTDKM
-529 SSNSVDTVLNNLG
+529 SYNPQNVLNNMG
-542 TNNEFTISSP
+542 TNNTVRVT
-552 HFGTQEHVYYAYIGG
+552 GTLIGDYSAYYAYVGG
-567 RDGDNDNRDGSK
+567 KDDKNDNRDTSR

-604 DGEVEPVVEISRPAG
+604 DGEVEPVVEISRPNGG
-619 ASGVMWDI
+619 AGVMWDI
-627 EFYEHGNT
+627 EFYEHGKT
-635 TNVLESYDLFTQNAY
+635 TNVLKSYDLFTQNAY

-656 AVTSYPASQYL
+656 TVTSYPASQYL

-680 VSNGPNNNGAG
+680 VSNGPNNSGAG

-739 MNNGTQNI
+739 MNNGTENI
-747 GDFGIDNFYDA
+747 GDFGITNFYDA

-783 GGYVMQN
+783 GGYVIQN

-813 ETSNADRKYVF
+813 ETSNSNRKYVF

-858 LEQGGNGSTFG
+858 LEQGGDGSTFG

-943 TLSITG
+943 TLNITG

-1000 ASTTGALLFD
+1000 ATTTGALLFD

-1020 RFAFNFPAGEYEV
+1020 RFAYNFPAGEYEV

-1042 AGNYNVTLAGDSQPF
+1042 AGNYNVTLAEGSQPF

-1062 ALHFDLSEIADFTY
+1062 ALHFDLSEIANFTY

-1157 DTTVQFDFDPSKTYS
+1157 DTTVQFNFDPSATYS
-1172 YKGEAYDF
+1172 YKGEAYNF

-1202 SDVNRETA
+1202 SDVNRVTA
-1210 VEALNAGT
+1210 VQALNAGT

-1233 VTGITDK
+1233 VTGITDM

-1253 TVTLSNTGITNA
+1253 TVTLSGSEVTNA
-1265 TYSGAPIP
+1265 TYSGKPIS
-1273 YDPSLITINYGDVP
+1273 YDPDLITIDVP
-1287 GLADEIDTLKKA
+1287 GLEDEIATLKAA

-1344 LAITIT
+1344 LKITIT

-1411 YSYDGTTGNYADATA
+1411 YSYDGATGNYADATA

-1440 LNNASVTYN
+1440 LNNANVTYN

-1498 NGNYRI
+1498 NGNYII

-1510 QTVVIAPYDLT
+1510 QTVVIAPYVLT

-1536 TPGYYENQLKVR
+1536 TPEYYENQLKVR

-1563 SITKDLIVSTSDD
+1563 SITKDLIVSKDNQTP
-1576 TSVTEVGER
+1576 VTEVGER
-1585 GGNYAVKVTIASLPE
+1585 GGDYAVKVTIASLPE

-1607 ELQESIYA
+1607 TLQDSIYA

-1625 KLTGGTDADSVTYGT
+1625 RLNDTDADSVTYGT
-1640 GFDIKGVLTAMADD
+1640 DFDIKGVLTAMAGD

-1677 VKSITISSATFAVNG
+1677 VTSITISSATFAVNG

-1707 TTDVNKIFNLGV
+1707 TTDVNTIFNLGV

-1746 QNRSVTI
+1746 HDRTVEI
-1753 SAPFTWTVDPYEI
+1753 SAPFTWTVDPYTI
-1766 QVTAGQLNK
+1766 QVTAGQLDK
-1775 YYTEAITTSDMLGT
+1775 YYTDAITTSDVLGAVT
-1789 SDVPGVVEVDD
+1789 FD
-1800 KYKGYITVVS
+1800 KQYADYITVVS

-1817 STFVNAGTYTYDVV
+1817 STFVNADTYTYDVV
-1831 LNTAADGYYN
+1831 LNTAAAGYYN
-1841 YTLPEVSTGDIVVSP
+1841 YTLPDVSTGNIVVSP
-1856 LKLVVTVGNL
+1856 LRLVVTVGNL
-1866 TGDRSVQYG
+1866 SVQYG

-1889 EAVFETEDT
+1889 EDVFETEDT

-1903 YSWTTSSSE
+1903 YSWTTSSSV
-1912 SAGAD
+1912 SAGTG
-1917 VGSYPGVL
+1917 VGNYEGKL

-1930 ATDNFEVETVDGNL
+1930 ATDNFKVEKVAGDL

-1965 EIDVTYRITSGS
+1965 KIDVTYRITSGS
-1977 LFGDDE
+1977 LYGNDK
-1983 QPGFVN
+1983 QPVLVN
-1989 YDITVGGKVAD
+1989 YDITADGKVAD
-2000 LDRLAVGGYDL
+2000 LDRLAAGGYDL

-2019 FDNPNYGIESVTNG
+2019 FDNSNYGIESVANG
-2033 TLTITPFE
+2033 TLTVTPFE
-2041 IASVTWNAPEEQL
+2041 ITSVTWNAPEEQL

-2172 DNLTYEEGRDGALNV
+2172 DNLTYEEGRDGTLNV

-2261 ITFNGTFAGLNLSY
+2261 ITFNGIFAGLNLSY

-2314 EGTIVINPTNR
+2314 EGTIVIAPTNR

-2338 DANEVYYKG
+2338 DANEVYYTG

-2378 FYEPLP
+2378 FYEQLS
-2384 QDEGGVDL
+2384 QDDGGVDL

-2427 NKGSAYSGNY
+2427 NEGSAYSGNY

-2460 MSVRVNN
+2460 MSVRVNS
-2467 VSSDYNGLVGY
+2467 VSSDYSGLVGY

-2529 GTDDATGEQ
+2529 GTDDTTGEQ

-2543 YTYTWEY
+2543 YNYTWEY
-2550 DSASNLRRT
+2550 DSASNVRRT
-2559 PVKTFLAYDTDDSN
+2559 PVKTFLAYGTDDSN
-2573 RQVSGPYVGVDG
+2573 RQVSGPYIGVDG

-2613 VDNTEKSGSEYSP
+2613 VDNTQPGSEYSP
-2626 AKQIATDDDGQ
+2626 ARQIATDDEGQ

-2652 TAEGTATVN
+2652 TAEGSATVN

-2680 DVLEGNY
+2680 DVLDGHY
-2687 AELNTVGGDESLA
+2687 AELNTVNGDETLA

-2706 IAIPEGGHLLTT
+2706 IAIPEDGHLLTT
-2718 GNESGGSVAYV
+2718 GNESAGSVTNV

-2735 VDLNNATYGY
+2735 VDLNNAKYGY
-2745 EVLATNAITITVT
+2745 EVLATSAITITVI

-2823 NLTTEFGVEFNVS
+2823 NLTTEFGVEFDVS
-2836 DIADQLEVK
+2836 DIAGQLEVK
-2845 VELGDGDYTTA
+2845 VELGDGGYTTA
-2856 TGKYTAFENAVAL
+2856 TGKYTAFENAVAQ

-2878 SYIRLVGT
+2878 SYIKLVGT
-2886 EGGISTEYNTNTYK
+2886 DGGISTEYNTNTYK

-2928 MIEVTKTAPSFMVN
+2928 KIEVTKTAPSFMVN

-2954 DLGSQSYTPN
+2954 DLGSRSYTPN

-2972 RSVGL
+2972 KSVGL

-2984 QGPTGEYY
+2984 EGLTGEYY
-2992 TTNNVA
+2992 TTKNVT

-3035 NAEANLEGALGG
+3035 NAEANLEGALNG

-3061 SVEVTGSDLV
+3061 NVVVTGSDLV
-3071 WSDEADAYIATFNG
+3071 WSDEAGAYIATFNG
-3085 NTHAIGYSVT
+3085 NTHAIGYSVS

-3133 VDAGSYWVKVTVT
+3133 VGAGSYWVKVTVT

-3153 NPSEAVK
+3153 TPSDAVK

-3174 SEYNVTYS
+3174 SEYNMTYS
-3182 LNGNII
+3182 LKGNTI

-3227 GAQAQVAA
+3227 GAQSQVAA
-3235 MVNAFI
+3235 MVNEFI
-3241 ASGEADIA
+3241 ASGAGDIV
-3249 AWLEQNKGTYP
+3249 AWLAQKQNTGAYP
-3260 DYKFTSVDGTPAAT
+3260 DYKFTSVAGTPAAT

-3296 LVSNVPHPVITVAK
+3296 LVANVPHPVITVAK

-3321 DMYVEYGSAPGEDIS
+3321 DMYVEYGSAPGGDIS
-3336 ETSVI
+3336 DTSVI
-3341 GNYVS
+3341 GKYVS

-3362 SDIFGQIVSGFKYRL
+3362 SDIFGQIVSGFTYRL

-3396 LFVVDSF
+3396 LFVVDNF
-3403 ESTNFGYTYDQ
+3403 ESTNFRYTYDQ
-3414 GGYVNIQVNPA
+3414 GGYVNIQVTPA
-3425 TVTFDISKGSVSLE
+3425 TVTFDVSKGSVSLE

-3479 DVNGDNSV
+3479 DVNGDNAKNL
-3487 DADADSAGFGKH
+3487 DDRGFGDY

-3508 GYTQEAVS
+3508 GYTQVAVS
-3516 AAGSYTGSIT
+3516 TAGVYTDGSIT
-3526 ITLNNSNYVVEGME
+3526 ITLNNTNYKVEGLE
-3540 EGTLTLPVNL
+3540 EGTLTLPVKLN
-3550 VIDKAIIQISFDYL
+3550 IEKAIIQISFDYL
-3564 TYAVGDKTYTES
+3564 TYAVGDKTYAET
-3576 SSAGV
+3576 SSAGA

-3599 DYNNRVYVTSYRY
+3599 DYNNRVYVTSYCY
-3612 DENGDLEAYGAY
+3612 KDGELVPYGAY
-3624 SGGRRLGEVGG
+3624 SGGKRLGEVGG
-3635 ITESDGASG
+3635 ITEKDGASD

-3670 AGNTVGQAADGSQSD
+3670 AGNTLGQAADGSQAD

-3693 TISPST
+3693 TVSPST

-3706 LAAGVKPLF
+3706 LAADVKPLF
-3715 DYAGGVYSREFDG
+3715 DYADGVYSREFDG

-3746 LSNTAGTLKGS
+3746 LSNNAGTLQGS
-3757 IAAPNSQVQLT
+3757 IASPDTQVQL
-3768 VDRDYAAE
+3768 VSDRDYASE

-3781 LIVELLSNGA
+3781 LIVELLSDGA
-3791 AVDSAMY
+3791 AVDSAKY

-3805 VQLNNNAYSMDDM
+3805 VRLNNNAYSMDDM
-3818 QFTLKITPASKI
+3818 QFTLKITPASDIK
-3830 DASVSVKG
+3830 ASVSVKG

-3863 GNRHTIGVPSY
+3863 GNGHTIGVPSY
-3874 TVNVYKQLD
+3874 TANVYKQVE
-3883 GTTPGAPTFSYGV
+3883 GKTPDAPTFSYGV
-3896 VNGDVDTAA
+3896 VNGDVNTAE

-3920 VISNP
+3920 VINNP
-3925 NVDVTELSGHDQTY
+3925 NVNVTELSGHDQTY

-4000 IDFGTT
+4000 IKFAG
-4006 GAGKYTGNYEFTI
+4006 GAGGQYTGNYEFTI
-4019 TGMGNFTGEI
+4019 TGEGNFTGVIE
-4029 AGSYSIGA
+4029 GRYSIGA

-4054 VTVRLNINSL
+4054 VTVKLNINSL

-4074 LNFFTGAS
+4074 LNFSTGSS
-4082 SRVVDANGNT
+4082 SRIVDANDNT

-4099 SERVIS
+4099 SEIVIS
-4105 ANEVSGNEFEVVFTG
+4105 ANEVSGNEFDVVFTG

-4160 VVDEADVAAAATG
+4160 VVDEADVVAAAAG

-4192 MPSAYEYSVDGGET
+4192 LPSAYEYSVDGGET

>member
-81 WQVSDRNEEG
+81 WQASDRNEEG

-98 SKFYLLSNYNV
+98 SKFYLLSNYTWD
-109 NELIANKIPGV
+109 ELIANKI
-120 SSGVYEMTYNGAT
+120 SGVGSGYYEMIYNGAT

-140 SGLSGDMNSLY
+140 SSLSGDMSSLF

-159 TPSFYQ
+159 YSSFYQ
-165 DAKVYGLIFTES
+165 DADVYGLIFTES
-177 VSYNPDDTFD
+177 VSYNPNDTFS

-195 DGAGATI
+195 DGAGATVRP
-202 SPTAVLNVNDNY
+202 SAALNITDDYNR
-214 SGSGAWPHEGGAG
+214 WPHESGGN
-227 RPYPS
+227 RPYVS
-232 GVAYVR
+232 GVDYIK
-238 NGYLTSNESQ
+238 NGYLTSYENQ
-248 LNRNTGGTGFVG
+248 MNRNEHGTAFAG
-260 LLFGG
+260 LLFGAI
-265 LRKGT
+265 RNGT
-270 FMNFQWSD
+270 LMNFQWND
-278 AGISGTHSYT
+278 AGVGGHSYT
-288 LNTEQY
+288 LKTEQY
-294 GTAFGGLVGM
+294 GTAFGGLVGL
-304 ATSNGGYSDTTGT
+304 AANSSSTQSTS
-317 QDPNVKSS
+317 VKSS
-325 IYNVGMSFNNNISHT
+325 IYNVGMNFNNNITHT
-340 MQIQSNSD
+340 MQLRNFD
-348 SNKALGRN
+348 SKNTSQC

-365 LNLNADIELVSINY
+365 INLNADIELVSVNY
-379 NSSKFYQNA
+379 NTSVFYQNA
-388 ARLQWHQI
+388 PRQSWHQVVG
-396 TNPYLEW
+396 NPGLQW

-410 VVGAQVV
+410 FVGAQAV
-417 KNGMSFVFSKVTLT
+417 KNGMTFTFNKVTIT
-431 AQSGAALVGDDTWKS
+431 GGSSSGLVGDDTWAHGDGWGS
-446 FGGTWTVR
+446 TYG
-454 VSNVYTQQG
+454 SNVYTQQA
-463 ALIGGVS
+463 ALIGSLS
-470 GNITIDGVIIDMN
+470 GNLTIDGVIIDLN
-483 YDNIYTWWD
+483 YDNIYTWWSED
-492 FGSDTLRDGT
+492 GYGNRDST
-502 DPQRGILAGHTYS
+502 DIQRGILAGHTYS
-515 STITHRNIYLTDKV
+515 STITHRNIYLTDKM
-529 SSNSVDTVLNNLG
+529 SYNPQNVLNNMG
-542 TNNEFTISSP
+542 TNNTVRVT
-552 HFGTQEHVYYAYIGG
+552 GTLIGDYSAYYAYVGG
-567 RDGDNDNRDGSK
+567 KDDKNDNRDTSR

-604 DGEVEPVVEISRPAG
+604 DGEVEPVVEISRPDG

-627 EFYEHGNT
+627 EFYEHGKT
-635 TNVLESYDLFTQNAY
+635 TNVLKSYDLFTQNAY

-656 AVTSYPASQYL
+656 TVTSYPASQYL

-680 VSNGPNNNGAG
+680 VSNGPNNNGTG
-691 DKVYDGTMV
+691 NKVYDGTMV

-747 GDFGIDNFYDA
+747 GDFGITNFYDA

-771 VASVLQLENNTD
+771 VASVLQLENNTE
-783 GGYVMQN
+783 GGYVIQN

-813 ETSNADRKYVF
+813 ETNNSDRKYVF
-824 SPAQSSSAELKIDQR
+824 SPAQSSSAELSINQR

-858 LEQGGNGSTFG
+858 LEQGGDGSTFG

-915 ITGASANNYRLDRA
+915 ITGASANNYRLDKA
-929 PGSENSFTITPADV
+929 SGSENSFTITPADV
-943 TLSITG
+943 TLNITG

-995 QTGAS
+995 QTGES
-1000 ASTTGALLFD
+1000 ATTTGALLFD

-1042 AGNYNVTLAGDSQPF
+1042 AGNYNVTLAEGSQPF

-1104 FTQGGSAYT
+1104 FTREGSAYT
-1113 TTPFGAGNYYAEGK
+1113 TTPFGAGNYYAEGN
-1127 VTQIISR
+1127 VTQINSP
-1134 GSVNGLNNY
+1134 GSDNGLNNY
-1143 DITYNRQSFEVSKR
+1143 SVTYNRQSFEVFKR
-1157 DTTVQFDFDPSKTYS
+1157 DTTVRFDFDPSATYS
-1172 YKGEAYDF
+1172 YKGEAYKFD
-1180 TAVALGNPAFSDT
+1180 AVALGNPAFSDT

-1210 VEALNAGT
+1210 VQALNAGT

-1233 VTGITDK
+1233 VTGITDM
-1240 NGDAWETFTIGRA
+1240 NGGAWETFTIGRA

-1265 TYSGAPIP
+1265 TYSGDPIS

-1287 GLADEIDTLKKA
+1287 GLADEIATLKAA
-1299 LTYAYNGSSSAPINA
+1299 LTYAYNGSTAVPVHA
-1314 GTYNVTVSLPQQQ
+1314 GKYNVTVSLPQSQ
-1327 NFDAA
+1327 NFNAA
-1332 SLTISGGLVIGQ
+1332 RLAITEGLVIEQ
-1344 LAITIT
+1344 MTITIT
-1350 PGSATVTV
+1350 PDDGTTVTV
-1358 EYNGEIIPDLTYTV
+1358 EYNGEMIPDLTYTV
-1372 TGGGETIT
+1372 NGTSGEIQ
-1380 GLDITTKY
+1380 GLDVTTVY
-1388 YVGAEDDGVTTSN
+1388 YLGAEEEGIVTSD
-1401 LRDVGTYTIV
+1401 LRNVGTYTVV
-1411 YSYDGTTGNYADATA
+1411 YSYDGTTGDYASATA
-1426 KVTYTVTQKSLTLT
+1426 RVTYMVTPKGLTLT
-1440 LNNASVTYN
+1440 LNNANVTYN
-1449 KEAFSPDYT
+1449 KEAYSPDYT

-1464 GDNAEITYTV
+1464 GDNAEITYTM

-1498 NGNYRI
+1498 NGNYII

-1510 QTVVIAPYDLT
+1510 QTVVIAPYVLT

-1536 TPGYYENQLKVR
+1536 TPEYYERQLNVR
-1548 VLDADGKDITDILSG
+1548 VLDADGTDITNILSG
-1563 SITKDLIVSTSDD
+1563 SITKDLIVSTGDD
-1576 TSVTEVGER
+1576 TSVDEVGER
-1585 GGNYAVKVTIASLPE
+1585 GGDYAVKVTIASLPE

-1607 ELQESIYA
+1607 TLQDSIYA

-1625 KLTGGTDADSVTYGT
+1625 RLNDTDADSVTYGT
-1640 GFDIKGVLTAMADD
+1640 DFDIKGVLTAMAGD

-1660 VNSDGAVEGIE
+1660 VNSDGNVDGIK

-1677 VKSITISSATFAVNG
+1677 VTSITISSATFAVKG
-1692 VTLAMTDN
+1692 VTLALTDN
-1700 VVELPSV
+1700 TV
-1707 TTDVNKIFNLGV
+1707 TIDDIGADINTIFNLGV
-1719 YDSKF
+1719 YDSRF
-1724 ANAGTYT
+1724 ANAGTYK
-1731 ATITITLAVTYQDSG
+1731 ATITITLDVAYKDSG

-1753 SAPFTWTVDPYEI
+1753 SAPFSWTVDPYEI
-1766 QVTAGQLNK
+1766 QVTAGQLDK
-1775 YYTEAITTSDMLGT
+1775 YYTEAITTSDVL
-1789 SDVPGVVEVDD
+1789 GVVEVGDQ
-1800 KYKGYITVVS
+1800 YKGYITAVS
-1810 SVIDDTS
+1810 SVIGGTS
-1817 STFVNAGTYTYDVV
+1817 STFVNAGNYTYDVV
-1831 LNTAADGYYN
+1831 LNTGAAGYYN
-1841 YTLPEVSTGDIVVSP
+1841 YTLPEVSTGKIVVSP
-1856 LKLVVTVGNL
+1856 LILVVTVGNL
-1866 TGDRSVQYG
+1866 SVQYG

-1903 YSWTTSSSE
+1903 YSWTTSSSMP
-1912 SAGAD
+1912 AGTG
-1917 VGSYPGVL
+1917 VGNYEDAL

-1930 ATDNFEVETVDGNL
+1930 ATDNFEVEKVAGDL

-1977 LFGDDE
+1977 LFGNDE
-1983 QPGFVN
+1983 QPVLVN
-1989 YDITVGGKVAD
+1989 FEITADGNVAD

-2011 NVNVQGEA
+2011 NVNVQGEE
-2019 FDNPNYGIESVTNG
+2019 FDNSNYGIVNVADG
-2033 TLTITPFE
+2033 TLTVTPFE
-2041 IASVTWNAPEEQL
+2041 ITSVIWNAPEAPL

-2065 LYTVENFVNGNGDVV
+2065 LYTVENFKNGNGDVV
-2080 TFSVSYGGEVKNAGS
+2080 TFSVSYSGEVKNAGS

-2105 TNGADPVDAGNYSV
+2105 TNGAVPVDAGNYSV
-2119 ANVAAQPFSVAKAN
+2119 ANVAAQSFSVAKAN

-2172 DNLTYEEGRDGALNV
+2172 NNLTYDEGRDGTLNV

-2261 ITFNGTFAGLNLSY
+2261 ITFYGIFEGLNLSY

-2314 EGTIVINPTNR
+2314 EGTIVIKPTDR
-2325 FTITASVPSSAGL
+2325 FTITASVPSSPGL

-2392 STQGYDGLP
+2392 SDLGYDNLKGGP
-2401 SGTYYVNPTPSDTAV
+2401 YYVNPTTSDTAV

-2427 NKGSAYSGNY
+2427 NEGSAYSGNY

-2460 MSVRVNN
+2460 MSVRVNS
-2467 VSSDYNGLVGY
+2467 VSSDYSGLVGY

-2503 VDLAGMTDLTT
+2503 VDIAGMTDLTT

-2529 GTDDATGEQ
+2529 GTDDTTGEQ

-2543 YTYTWEY
+2543 YNYTWEY
-2550 DSASNLRRT
+2550 DSASNERRT
-2559 PVKTFLAYDTDDSN
+2559 PVKTFLPEERDDSG
-2573 RQVSGPYVGVDG
+2573 RQVSGPYIGVDG
-2585 FAVYDF
+2585 FEVYDF

-2613 VDNTEKSGSEYSP
+2613 VDNTQPGSEYSP
-2626 AKQIATDDDGQ
+2626 ARQIATDEDGQ

-2652 TAEGTATVN
+2652 TAEGSATVN

-2680 DVLEGNY
+2680 DVLDGNY

-2706 IAIPEGGHLLTT
+2706 IAIPEDGHLLTT
-2718 GNESGGSVAYV
+2718 GYESAGSVTNV

-2735 VDLNNATYGY
+2735 VDLNNAKYGY
-2745 EVLATNAITITVT
+2745 EVLATSAITITVT

-2808 QKAEYHITVTQKEGA
+2808 QKAEYHITVAQKEGA
-2823 NLTTEFGVEFNVS
+2823 NLITEFGVEFDVS
-2836 DIADQLEVK
+2836 DIAGQLEVK
-2845 VELGDGDYTTA
+2845 VELGDGGYTTA
-2856 TGKYTAFENAVAL
+2856 TGKYTAFEDAVAQ
-2869 SGGDMSTLD
+2869 SKGDMSTLD

-2886 EGGISTEYNTNTYK
+2886 DGGISTEYNTNTYK

-2928 MIEVTKTAPSFMVN
+2928 KIEVTKTAPSFMVN

-2954 DLGSQSYTPN
+2954 DLGSRSYTPN
-2964 TSWNNDII
+2964 TSWNNDVIK
-2972 RSVGL
+2972 SVGL

-2984 QGPTGEYY
+2984 EGLTGEYY
-2992 TTNNVA
+2992 TTNNVT

-3008 DVWTNVEII
+3008 DVWTSVEII

-3035 NAEANLEGALGG
+3035 NAEANLEGTLEG

-3061 SVEVTGSDLV
+3061 NVVVTGSDLV
-3071 WSDEADAYIATFNG
+3071 WSDEAGAYIATFNG

-3133 VDAGSYWVKVTVT
+3133 VGAGSYWVKVTVT

-3153 NPSEAVK
+3153 TPSDAVK

-3174 SEYNVTYS
+3174 SEYNMTYS
-3182 LNGNII
+3182 LKGNTI

-3200 NPAPDITAENSSVYY
+3200 NPAPNITAENSSVYY

-3241 ASGEADIA
+3241 DSGAEDIVK
-3249 AWLEQNKGTYP
+3249 WLEQNAEEYP
-3260 DYKFTSVDGTPAAT
+3260 GYKFTSVAGTPAAT

-3281 VVIFNGDDNYNRSGA
+3281 VVIFNGDENYNRSGA
-3296 LVSNVPHPVITVAK
+3296 LVANVPHPVITVAK
-3310 ATLVLAVTIVD
+3310 ATLVLAVTINH
-3321 DMYVEYGSAPGEDIS
+3321 DMDVVYGSAPGGDIS
-3336 ETSVI
+3336 DTSVI

-3354 DGGVVSVG
+3354 DGGVVTVDSG
-3362 SDIFGQIVSGFKYRL
+3362 IFGQIVSGFTYRL

-3403 ESTNFGYTYDQ
+3403 ESTNFRYTYDQ
-3414 GGYVNIQVNPA
+3414 GGYVNIQVTPA
-3425 TVTFDISKGSVSLE
+3425 TVAFDVSQGSVSLIN
-3439 SDIADQAPVALTADG
+3439 DIDDQGKQQTLTQEG
-3454 YTFNRVYSGGSFG
+3454 YTFNRVYSGTSFG
-3467 PLKFD
+3467 PLAFA
-3472 YSGEIGL
+3472 YAGNTGL
-3479 DVNGDNSV
+3479 DVNGDSNKDV
-3487 DADADSAGFGKH
+3487 DTAGFGKH

-3526 ITLNNSNYVVEGME
+3526 ITLNNTNYVVEGME

-3564 TYAVGDKTYTES
+3564 TYAAFDGNTYTES
-3576 SSAGV
+3576 SSAGT

-3599 DYNNRVYVTSYRY
+3599 DYNNRVYVTSYCY
-3612 DENGDLEAYGAY
+3612 KDGELVPYGAY
-3624 SGGRRLGEVGG
+3624 SGGKRLGEVGG
-3635 ITESDGASG
+3635 ITESDGASD

-3670 AGNTVGQAADGSQSD
+3670 AGNTLGQAADGSQAD

-3693 TISPST
+3693 TISPSM

-3706 LAAGVKPLF
+3706 LAAGEKPLF
-3715 DYAGGVYSREFDG
+3715 AYADGVYSREFDG

-3781 LIVELLSNGA
+3781 LIVELLSDGA
-3791 AVDSAMY
+3791 AVDSAKY

-3805 VQLNNNAYSMDDM
+3805 VRLNNNAYSMDDM
-3818 QFTLKITPASKI
+3818 QFTLKITPASDIK
-3830 DASVSVKG
+3830 ASVSVKG

-3863 GNRHTIGVPSY
+3863 GNGHTIGVPSY
-3874 TVNVYKQLD
+3874 TANVYKQVD
-3883 GTTPGAPTFSYGV
+3883 GTTPDTPTFSYGV

-3905 INGQFTDAGTYIVRL
+3905 INGKFTDAGTYIVRL
-3920 VISNP
+3920 VIDNP
-3925 NVDVTELSGHDQTY
+3925 NVKVTELSGHDQTY

-4000 IDFGTT
+4000 IEF
-4006 GAGKYTGNYEFTI
+4006 AGRAGQYTGNYAFTI
-4019 TGMGNFTGEI
+4019 TGKGNFTGVIE
-4029 AGSYSIGA
+4029 GRYSIGA

-4082 SRVVDANGNT
+4082 SRVVDANDNT

-4099 SERVIS
+4099 SEIVIS
-4105 ANEVSGNEFEVVFTG
+4105 ADEVSGNEFEVVFTG

-4147 ISREVSGETASKV
+4147 ISRKVSGETASKV
-4160 VVDEADVAAAATG
+4160 VVDEADVATAAAG

-4192 MPSAYEYSVDGGET
+4192 LPSAYEYSVDGGET

>member
-49 TVNSTT
+49 TVGSNV
-55 GTVPNRTQY
+55 GTVDSDYTYNTLVAHSQKKNSEWDESDLQDLRDGSGSSGSDGVA
-64 IFETLTENSA
+64 ETY
-74 IGSRGNG
+74 
-81 WQVSDRNEEG
+81 
-91 IFVTTLN
+91 VTTLDTDFFLITQEGWT
-98 SKFYLLSNYNV
+98 SV
-109 NELIANKIPGV
+109 ENEEVPGGG
-120 SSGVYEMTYNGAT
+120 SGYYELQYNGVW
-133 YRFMNGN
+133 YRFLNGN
-140 SGLSGDMNSLY
+140 ASSSINTSLY
-151 RTFTMFMT
+151 QSYSNFMGNT
-159 TPSFYQ
+159 AFYRSSS
-165 DAKVYGLIFTES
+165 AYGLMVTDI
-177 VSYNPDDTFD
+177 SYDPNSFATNQYFN
-187 RSWFDATL
+187 ATL
-195 DGAGATI
+195 DGNGKTLSATALLNLTTTSYTLAM
-202 SPTAVLNVNDNY
+202 SPQDFGYNVSKDGGGKQRMDGTVFTGMVF
-214 SGSGAWPHEGGAG
+214 GSLK
-227 RPYPS
+227 
-232 GVAYVR
+232 
-238 NGYLTSNESQ
+238 N
-248 LNRNTGGTGFVG
+248 
-260 LLFGG
+260 
-265 LRKGT
+265 GT
-270 FMNFQWSD
+270 FKNFQWTD
-278 AGISGTHSYT
+278 AKITGSGTHVSKHT
-288 LNTEQY
+288 PGTQ
-294 GTAFGGLVGM
+294 GTAFGGLVGYAGSDTIGGD
-304 ATSNGGYSDTTGT
+304 ATSY
-317 QDPNVKSS
+317 V
-325 IYNVGMSFNNNISHT
+325 NNISLEFNHNV
-340 MQIQSNSD
+340 QHISD
-348 SNKALGRN
+348 SNSYNQWYHSRAAT
-356 DIYSGGLIG
+356 YTGGLIG
-365 LNLNADIELVSINY
+365 INYSANIEL
-379 NSSKFYQNA
+379 
-388 ARLQWHQI
+388 ARVRLGNGVTIEQQ
-396 TNPYLEW
+396 TYAVTLP
-403 GTSSFGG
+403 TSWQRPDIAFGCFGG
-410 VVGAQVV
+410 IVGIQMR
-417 KNGMSFVFSKVTLT
+417 NRTFSKVIV
-431 AQSGAALVGDDTWKS
+431 SGADATAALYGHHCSTEHGDPW
-446 FGGTWTVR
+446 VP
-454 VSNVYTQQG
+454 VYNTTEERMGCVIG
-463 ALIGGVS
+463 AMGS
-470 GNITIDGVIIDMN
+470 GCTITLNGVILDMN
-483 YDNIYTWWD
+483 YSECYAWLDRGKRLYRGMMVGEALGGASAITYKDIYITD
-492 FGSDTLRDGT
+492 MVFAGSFEGNTPGPGDVGGGNFRPITTHYDG
-502 DPQRGILAGHTYS
+502 
-515 STITHRNIYLTDKV
+515 
-529 SSNSVDTVLNNLG
+529 
-542 TNNEFTISSP
+542 
-552 HFGTQEHVYYAYIGG
+552 AYTAQYWFY
-567 RDGDNDNRDGSK
+567 GDS
-579 AFIYANENVISGI
+579 ANVRA
-592 NFAYVDPDETFA
+592 FAYLDDDVVKDVSFSDDADKMLQITAPDKNT
-604 DGEVEPVVEISRPAG
+604 
-619 ASGVMWDI
+619 GVMWNVTYTYTASD
-627 EFYEHGNT
+627 GSVVT
-635 TNVLESYDLFTQNAY
+635 TLDEDVFTQN
-650 SDVQVG
+650 SRENVQVS
-656 AVTSYPASQYL
+656 AWTTEKYKDTSKFVKMTI
-667 EMRITYASSYDYV
+667 EYASSYTFDV
-680 VSNGPNNNGAG
+680 TNGPNGDNTGNKYYDGKQVNFPALSLNIPDSDYIMSTGTKYNDNGYITITENGSGGYTLNFNNGSAAVG
-691 DKVYDGTMV
+691 EA
-700 NYPTLD
+700 
-706 VNDNQVIS
+706 IS
-714 SYGSD
+714 
-719 LLTSNG
+719 
-725 YLTLNASGN
+725 YLFNASG
-734 TITLV
+734 
-739 MNNGTQNI
+739 TQYDN
-747 GDFGIDNFYDA
+747 DFG
-758 NGTATGGNNMDNI
+758 NI
-771 VASVLQLENNTD
+771 IAAVLQLEA
-783 GGYVMQN
+783 MQN
-790 KAQWATMVNA
+790 EEYGIIGMGSWNTQTNV
-800 NTYRWSSIGLFAV
+800 NTYRWSSLGMFAMQDAKG
-813 ETSNADRKYVF
+813 NRYVF
-824 SPAQSSSAELKIDQR
+824 APSASPTLTTMQITQR
-839 PIYLDVVNDSVP
+839 PIYVSVNNDNKNVP
-851 YIGQGYR
+851 YIGNSYNVASGTSAQA
-858 LEQGGNGSTFG
+858 GNVFFS
-869 VINYTF
+869 F
-875 GTTASGNAI
+875 GTTADDGEDAI
-884 IGSDQVTVQAALSG
+884 ISG
-898 DTASA
+898 DEVLLQDITLTRDNSA
-903 VNAGTYSLSANN
+903 VSLAQDAGTYAINATTLEG
-915 ITGASANNYRLDRA
+915 GARNNYTLVAGPSGANTFVIDKA
-929 PGSENSFTITPADV
+929 QV
-943 TLSITG
+943 TLTVTG
-949 GSMTYGT
+949 GSATYGFT
-956 ALESRTDFMNLVQY
+956 KPANAAEFMQMVNLS
-970 TLDFADETGLSAFA
+970 FASSNSSLTGFA
-984 SRDNITLNLNL
+984 SRDNITVNMNI
-995 QTGAS
+995 QTGDTSTS
-1000 ASTTGALLFD
+1000 AGQWLITPMLGG
-1010 PVQGSSVSGQ
+1010 GSV
-1020 RFAFNFPAGEYEV
+1020 FAFNFPAGEYTVEYEG
-1033 LFENISGSG
+1033 LSGSG
-1042 AGNYNVTLAGDSQPF
+1042 INNY
-1057 NINKA
+1057 
-1062 ALHFDLSEIADFTY
+1062 EIVGF
-1076 GDMAL
+1076 
-1081 PSTSYS
+1081 
-1087 SGGLIGNDTI
+1087 
-1097 ENSTVNY
+1097 ENSTPFVVNKARLAVNLPSIDNFVYGDSPVVGTPSYAGLLDVDSVSDYTISY
-1104 FTQGGSAYT
+1104 FSGSDAYSEANFVAGSYTARAVVTAINSPGSA
-1113 TTPFGAGNYYAEGK
+1113 AG
-1127 VTQIISR
+1127 I
-1134 GSVNGLNNY
+1134 NNY
-1143 DITYNRQSFEVSKR
+1143 DVQYNTSAFEVFKR
-1157 DTTVQFDFDPSKTYS
+1157 DTTVRFDFDPSKTYS
-1172 YKGEAYDF
+1172 YKGEAYNF
-1180 TAVALGNPAFSDT
+1180 TAIALGNPAFSDT
-1193 AEGVTFQAY
+1193 ADGVTFQAY

-1233 VTGITDK
+1233 VTGITDM
-1240 NGDAWETFTIGRA
+1240 NGGVWETFTIGRA

-1265 TYSGAPIP
+1265 TYSDAPIP

-1344 LAITIT
+1344 LEITIT

-1440 LNNASVTYN
+1440 LNNANVTYN

-1464 GDNAEITYTV
+1464 GDNAKITYTV
-1474 QKDGAAHD
+1474 QKDSAAHE
-1482 GDVINAGTY
+1482 GDVVNAGTY
-1491 EFTFSAG
+1491 KFTFSAG
-1498 NGNYRI
+1498 NGNYII

-1521 AQALNTTVFFNSNDR
+1521 AQALNTTVFFNSGDR

-1548 VLDADGKDITDILSG
+1548 VLDADGTDITDILSG
-1563 SITKDLIVSTSDD
+1563 SITKDLIVSTDNQ
-1576 TSVTEVGER
+1576 TPVTEVGER
-1585 GGNYAVKVTIASLPE
+1585 GGDYAVKVTIASLPE

-1607 ELQESIYA
+1607 TLQPSIYA

-1640 GFDIKGVLTAMADD
+1640 GFDIKGVLTAMAGD
-1654 KTQELT
+1654 KIQELT
-1660 VNSDGAVEGIE
+1660 VNSDGDVDGIK

-1677 VKSITISSATFAVNG
+1677 VTSITISSATFAVNG

-1707 TTDVNKIFNLGV
+1707 TTDVNTIFNLGV

-1746 QNRSVTI
+1746 QNRPVTI
-1753 SAPFTWTVDPYEI
+1753 SAPFTWTVDPYKI
-1766 QVTAGQLNK
+1766 QVTAGQLDK
-1775 YYTEAITTSDMLGT
+1775 YYTEAITTSDVLGAVT
-1789 SDVPGVVEVDD
+1789 VDEQ
-1800 KYKGYITVVS
+1800 YKGYITVVS
-1810 SVIDDTS
+1810 SVIGDTS
-1817 STFVNAGTYTYDVV
+1817 STFVNAGDYTYDVV
-1831 LNTAADGYYN
+1831 LNTAAAGYYN
-1841 YTLPEVSTGDIVVSP
+1841 YTLPEVSTGKIVVSP
-1856 LKLVVTVGNL
+1856 LRLVVTVGNL
-1866 TGDRSVQYG
+1866 SEQYG

-1903 YSWTTSSSE
+1903 YSWTTSSSMP
-1912 SAGAD
+1912 AGTG
-1917 VGSYPGVL
+1917 VGNYEDAL

-1930 ATDNFEVETVDGNL
+1930 ATDNFEVDTVEGDL

-1977 LFGDDE
+1977 LFGDDK
-1983 QPGFVN
+1983 QPGLVN

-2019 FDNPNYGIESVTNG
+2019 FDNPNYGIVSVADG
-2033 TLTITPFE
+2033 TLTVTPYEIT
-2041 IASVTWNAPEEQL
+2041 SVTWNAPEQL
-2054 VYKGAAFESGE
+2054 VYKGAAFENGE
-2065 LYTVENFVNGNGDVV
+2065 LYTVENFENGNGDVV

-2119 ANVAAQPFSVAKAN
+2119 ANVAAQSFSVAKAN
-2133 LAVSEVGGVAAV
+2133 LAVSNIRGFANENGVLTV
-2145 DGAVTY
+2145 SG
-2151 TTTYNNS
+2151 TYNTQSQAIATDEIKFSFGDGIAYDS
-2158 AKTISPDDIIFTFG
+2158 ALHGAITVSVGHSDSGIPTDPVNAGSYDVTVSVSGAENFNNATISGITLVIDKWILTQEEAAENFVISFDESYVYDSQEHGATLAFQGTLANFAAPYTFTYY
-2172 DNLTYEEGRDGALNV
+2172 LQASDGSL
-2187 SVAYRQ
+2187 SQ
-2193 NGTTA
+2193 A
-2198 STVNAGTYNV
+2198 SPVNAGTYL
-2208 IITVSGDNFANA
+2208 ISLTVGNDNYEYTTAEGSNEGSIV
-2220 NLTNVTMVIE
+2220 VTPTDKIQ
-2230 RWELTQEELATVAD
+2230 LSFTV
-2244 IDIPDGAVYDS
+2244 PTS
-2255 QPHGAS
+2255 E
-2261 ITFNGTFAGLNLSY
+2261 GLPQN
-2275 TFTYT
+2275 
-2280 KDGETVDPVDA
+2280 
-2291 GSYIVTLVI
+2291 
-2300 DTANVYY
+2300 NVYY
-2307 STADGTN
+2307 TGSPIVPEMSATITVTGSAERVTSSDAFTFTFYVATTAD
-2314 EGTIVINPTNR
+2314 
-2325 FTITASVPSSAGL
+2325 
-2338 DANEVYYKG
+2338 D
-2347 APIIPNA
+2347 PNA
-2354 QADIT
+2354 I
-2359 VAGDVTQLIITDSA
+2359 
-2373 AFSFL
+2373 
-2378 FYEPLP
+2378 
-2384 QDEGGVDL
+2384 DL
-2392 STQGYDGLP
+2392 STVPGMESLP
-2401 SGTYYVNPTPSDTAV
+2401 SGTYYYSDMVSEAVRPS
-2416 SSGYYYVFVTF
+2416 SYYIVATF
-2427 NKGSAYSGNY
+2427 NS
-2437 ASGSIWITDPDGTL
+2437 DGTYSNYKTGYQQL
-2451 TSMQIVKGN
+2451 YVVGGAPTAMVITFGA
-2460 MSVRVNN
+2460 MSVRV
-2467 VSSDYNGLVGY
+2467 VSGLTRSYDGTIGFNGH
-2478 NGRDVI
+2478 DVI
-2484 YQTEDGKWMINTDL
+2484 YSDADGLYWINTD
-2498 ITFTG
+2498 IVQFTG
-2503 VDLAGMTDLTT
+2503 VDLTGMDNLKE
-2514 DLKTGDIVITVSYVY
+2514 DLKVGDITVSVY
-2529 GTDDATGEQ
+2529 FLYERTVQDGATVERKTKLYDWNWQFDSDADER
-2538 LATAL
+2538 L
-2543 YTYTWEY
+2543 
-2550 DSASNLRRT
+2550 D
-2559 PVKTFLAYDTDDSN
+2559 PKKTVYSEAVMEGGV
-2573 RQVSGPYVGVDG
+2573 QIQGPMNGIT
-2585 FAVYDF
+2585 DF
-2591 GYSGYNITTRQHA
+2591 GYANGIQTAEYVVEVSI
-2604 AAVYRIDIS
+2604 
-2613 VDNTEKSGSEYSP
+2613 DNTDNDYYSS
-2626 AKQIATDDDGQ
+2626 AVEITIGEDGQ
-2637 PIIVDGVAQTVEVPH
+2637 PDEQLVPH
-2652 TAEGTATVN
+2652 SASGYAYIE
-2661 PATVDFDM
+2661 PADIQFEM
-2669 LYTNSFYNDGN
+2669 FYTNDFYNDATNMVAEATG
-2680 DVLEGNY
+2680 GY
-2687 AELNTVGGDESLA
+2687 RELNDSVEDSVELQVLTADQIREISHYLMRGVALSVDENYDWLSGVTRTKYA
-2700 DYILRG
+2700 MD
-2706 IAIPEGGHLLTT
+2706 EGGALY
-2718 GNESGGSVAYV
+2718 N
-2729 TLTGYR
+2729 
-2735 VDLNNATYGY
+2735 Y
-2745 EVLATNAITITVT
+2745 EVLAAQYINVTIKN
-2758 DSDGTTVYT
+2758 SAGQTVYT
-2767 YANGVSGG
+2767 YIDGVHTSQNGGV
-2775 TGIINAGTYTFE
+2775 TNAGTYTIKFE
-2787 FEFAGMPG
+2787 FSGISG
-2795 KYEPFTYT
+2795 KYMPFTYT

-2845 VELGDGDYTTA
+2845 VELGDGGYTTA
-2856 TGKYTAFENAVAL
+2856 TGKYTAFEDAVDK
-2869 SGGDMSTLD
+2869 SGGNMSTLD
-2878 SYIRLVGT
+2878 RYIRLVGT

-2972 RSVGL
+2972 KSVGL

-2984 QGPTGEYY
+2984 EGLTGEYY

-3035 NAEANLEGALGG
+3035 NAEANLEGALNG

-3061 SVEVTGSDLV
+3061 NVVVTGSDLV
-3071 WSDEADAYIATFNG
+3071 WSAEAGAYIATFNG
-3085 NTHAIGYSVT
+3085 NTHAIGYSVS

-3133 VDAGSYWVKVTVT
+3133 VGAGSYWVKVTVT

-3153 NPSEAVK
+3153 TPSEAVK
-3160 ITINKADPTIRFEQ
+3160 ITINKANPTIRFEQ
-3174 SEYNVTYS
+3174 SEYNMTYS
-3182 LNGNII
+3182 LKGNTI

-3200 NPAPDITAENSSVYY
+3200 NPAPNITAENSSVYY

-3227 GAQAQVAA
+3227 GAQSQVAA

-3241 ASGEADIA
+3241 ASGAGDIV
-3249 AWLEQNKGTYP
+3249 AWLEQNAEEYP
-3260 DYKFTSVDGTPAAT
+3260 GYKFTSVGGTSAAT

-3296 LVSNVPHPVITVAK
+3296 LVANVPHPVITVAK

-3321 DMYVEYGSAPGEDIS
+3321 DMYVVYGSAPGGDIS
-3336 ETSVI
+3336 DTKEI
-3341 GNYVS
+3341 GKYVS

-3354 DGGVVSVG
+3354 DGGVVTVDSG
-3362 SDIFGQIVSGFKYRL
+3362 IFGQIVSGFTYRL

-3414 GGYVNIQVNPA
+3414 GGYVNIQVTPA
-3425 TVTFDISKGSVSLE
+3425 TVAFDVSQGSVSLIN
-3439 SDIADQAPVALTADG
+3439 DIDDQGKQQTLTQEG
-3454 YTFNRVYSGGSFG
+3454 YTFNKVYSGTSFG
-3467 PLKFD
+3467 PLAFA
-3472 YSGEIGL
+3472 YAGNTGL
-3479 DVNGDNSV
+3479 DVNGDSDKNL
-3487 DADADSAGFGKH
+3487 DDRGFGKH

-3526 ITLNNSNYVVEGME
+3526 ITLNNTNYVVEGME

-3564 TYAVGDKTYTES
+3564 TYAVGDKTYTEK
-3576 SSAGV
+3576 SSAGT
-3581 GEHLGWYEYATIY
+3581 GEHHGWYEYETIY

-3624 SGGRRLGEVGG
+3624 SGGKRLGEVGG

-3656 MLDQLATNYKFIDS
+3656 ALDQLATNYKFIDS
-3670 AGNTVGQAADGSQSD
+3670 AGNTVGQAADGSQAD

-3693 TISPST
+3693 TISPSE

-3706 LAAGVKPLF
+3706 LAADVKPLF
-3715 DYAGGVYSREFDG
+3715 AYADGVYSREFDG

-3746 LSNTAGTLKGS
+3746 LSNTAGTLQGS
-3757 IAAPNSQVQLT
+3757 IAAPNSKVQLT

-3781 LIVELLSNGA
+3781 LIVELLSDGA

-3805 VQLNNNAYSMDDM
+3805 VRLNNNAYSMDDM

-3838 QTARTY
+3838 QTARMY

-3863 GNRHTIGVPSY
+3863 GNKHTIGVPSY
-3874 TVNVYKQLD
+3874 TANVYKQV
-3883 GTTPGAPTFSYGV
+3883 GETTPDAPTFSYRV
-3896 VNGDVDTAA
+3896 VNGDVDTAE
-3905 INGQFTDAGTYIVRL
+3905 INGKFTDAGTYIVRL
-3920 VISNP
+3920 VINNP
-3925 NVDVTELSGHDQTY
+3925 NVKVTELRGEDYDQTY
-3939 TINARPLTDGSIR
+3939 TINKRPLTDGSIR

-4006 GAGKYTGNYEFTI
+4006 GAGKYTGNYTFTI
-4019 TGMGNFTGEI
+4019 NGMGNFTGTI

-4054 VTVRLNINSL
+4054 VTVKLNINSL

-4074 LNFFTGAS
+4074 LNFFTGSS
-4082 SRVVDANGNT
+4082 SRIVDANDNT

-4099 SERVIS
+4099 SEIVIS
-4105 ANEVSGNEFEVVFTG
+4105 ADEVSGNEFDVVFTG

-4160 VVDEADVAAAATG
+4160 VVDEADVVAAAAG

-4192 MPSAYEYSVDGGET
+4192 LPSAYEYSVDGGET

-4227 VLLRINDVNYAS
+4227 VLLRINDDNYAS

>member
-98 SKFYLLSNYNV
+98 SKFYLLSNYTWD
-109 NELIANKIPGV
+109 ELIANKI
-120 SSGVYEMTYNGAT
+120 SGVGKGYYEMIYNGAT

-140 SGLSGDMNSLY
+140 SGLSGDLSSLF

-159 TPSFYQ
+159 NASFYQ
-165 DAKVYGLIFTES
+165 DTAVYGLIFTES
-177 VSYNPDDTFD
+177 VSYNPKDTFS

-195 DGAGATI
+195 DGAGATVRP
-202 SPTAVLNVNDNY
+202 SAALNITDDYNR
-214 SGSGAWPHEGGAG
+214 WPHESGGN
-227 RPYPS
+227 RPYVS
-232 GVAYVR
+232 GVDYIK
-238 NGYLTSNESQ
+238 NGYLTSYENQ
-248 LNRNTGGTGFVG
+248 MNRNEHGTAFAG
-260 LLFGG
+260 LLFGAI
-265 LRKGT
+265 RNGT
-270 FMNFQWSD
+270 LMNFQWND
-278 AGISGTHSYT
+278 AGVGGHSYT
-288 LNTEQY
+288 LRTEQY
-294 GTAFGGLVGM
+294 GTAFGGLVGL
-304 ATSNGGYSDTTGT
+304 AANSSSTQSTS
-317 QDPNVKSS
+317 VKSS
-325 IYNVGMSFNNNISHT
+325 IYNVGMNFNNNITHT
-340 MQIQSNSD
+340 MQLRNFD
-348 SNKALGRN
+348 SKNTSQC

-365 LNLNADIELVSINY
+365 INLNADIELVSVNY
-379 NSSKFYQNA
+379 NTSVFYQNA
-388 ARLQWHQI
+388 PRQSWHQVVG
-396 TNPYLEW
+396 NPGLQW

-410 VVGAQVV
+410 FVGAQAV
-417 KNGMSFVFSKVTLT
+417 KNGMTFTFNKVTIT
-431 AQSGAALVGDDTWKS
+431 GGSSSGLVGDDTWAHGDGWGS
-446 FGGTWTVR
+446 TYG
-454 VSNVYTQQG
+454 SNVYTQQA
-463 ALIGGVS
+463 ALIGSLS
-470 GNITIDGVIIDMN
+470 GNLTIDGVIIDLN
-483 YDNIYTWWD
+483 YDNIYTWWSED
-492 FGSDTLRDGT
+492 GYGNRDST
-502 DPQRGILAGHTYS
+502 DIQRGILAGHTYS
-515 STITHRNIYLTDKV
+515 STITHRNIYLTDKM
-529 SSNSVDTVLNNLG
+529 SYNPQNVLNNMGSNNTVRVTG
-542 TNNEFTISSP
+542 TLIGDYSA
-552 HFGTQEHVYYAYIGG
+552 YYAYVGG
-567 RDGDNDNRDGSK
+567 KDDKNDNRDTSR
-579 AFIYANENVISGI
+579 AFIYANENTISSI

-604 DGEVEPVVEISRPAG
+604 DGEVEPVVEISRPSG

-627 EFYEHGNT
+627 EFYEHGKT
-635 TNVLESYDLFTQNAY
+635 TNVLKSYDLFTQNAY

-656 AVTSYPASQYL
+656 TVTSYPASQYL

-680 VSNGPNNNGAG
+680 VSNGPNNSGAG
-691 DKVYDGTMV
+691 DKVYDGAMV

-706 VNDNQVIS
+706 VNDNQVID

-739 MNNGTQNI
+739 MNNGTENI
-747 GDFGIDNFYDA
+747 GDFGITNFYDA

-783 GGYVMQN
+783 GGYVIQN

-813 ETSNADRKYVF
+813 ETSNSNRKYVF

-858 LEQGGNGSTFG
+858 LEQGGDGSTFG

-943 TLSITG
+943 TLNITG

-995 QTGAS
+995 QTGES
-1000 ASTTGALLFD
+1000 ATTAGALLFD

-1020 RFAFNFPAGEYEV
+1020 RFAYNFPAGEYEV

-1042 AGNYNVTLAGDSQPF
+1042 AGNYNVTLAAGSQPF

-1157 DTTVQFDFDPSKTYS
+1157 DTTVKFDFDPSKTYS
-1172 YKGEAYDF
+1172 YKGEAYNF
-1180 TAVALGNPAFSDT
+1180 TALELGNPAFSDT

-1218 YYAGAVSDTLSANYN
+1218 YYAGAISDALRANYN
-1233 VTGITDK
+1233 VTGITDM
-1240 NGDAWETFTIGRA
+1240 NGDAWETFVIQKA
-1253 TVTLSNTGITNA
+1253 TVKLSNTGTTSA
-1265 TYSGAPIP
+1265 E
-1273 YDPSLITINYGDVP
+1273 YDGSPVKFDENLITINYGEVP
-1287 GLADEIDTLKKA
+1287 TLADEVQTLKD
-1299 LTYAYNGSSSAPINA
+1299 LLEYAYNGSASAPINA
-1314 GTYNVTVSLPQQQ
+1314 GEYNVTVTLPEQS
-1327 NFDAA
+1327 NFKSATL
-1332 SLTISGGLVIGQ
+1332 SINKGLVIAQ
-1344 LAITIT
+1344 MVINIVPKNA
-1350 PGSATVTV
+1350 SV
-1358 EYNGEIIPDLTYTV
+1358 EVPYNGEMIPDLTYTV
-1372 TGGGETIT
+1372 QGTDGAPVEERLEIVTQYYKDSVEAGNIT
-1380 GLDITTKY
+1380 SD
-1388 YVGAEDDGVTTSN
+1388 
-1401 LRDVGTYTIV
+1401 LRNVGTYIVV
-1411 YSYDGTTGNYADATA
+1411 YSYDGTTGNYASTSTQ
-1426 KVTYTVTQKSLTLT
+1426 VTYTVTKKSLTLT
-1440 LNNASVTYN
+1440 LNNANVTYN
-1449 KEAFSPDYT
+1449 NKAYAPDY
-1458 VEGLIT
+1458 VVAGLIL

-1474 QKDGAAHD
+1474 QKDGSAHD

-1491 EFTFSAG
+1491 KFTFSAG
-1498 NGNYRI
+1498 NPNYKI
-1504 SEESAA
+1504 SEDTAA
-1510 QTVVIAPYDLT
+1510 QEVVIAPYVLT
-1521 AQALNTTVFFNSNDR
+1521 AQALNTTVFFNSGDR
-1536 TPGYYENQLKVR
+1536 TPEYYENQLNVR
-1548 VLDADGKDITDILSG
+1548 VLDADGTDITDILSG
-1563 SITKDLIVSTSDD
+1563 SITKDLIVSTDNQ
-1576 TSVTEVGER
+1576 TPVTEVGER
-1585 GGNYAVKVTIASLPE
+1585 GGDYAVKVTIASLPE

-1607 ELQESIYA
+1607 TLQPSIYA

-1640 GFDIKGVLTAMADD
+1640 SFDIKGVLTAMAGD

-1660 VNSDGAVEGIE
+1660 VNSDGNVDGIK

-1677 VKSITISSATFAVNG
+1677 VTSITISSATFAVNG

-1700 VVELPSV
+1700 VVNLPSV
-1707 TTDVNKIFNLGV
+1707 TTDVNTIFNSGV
-1719 YDSKF
+1719 YNEGF

-1731 ATITITLAVTYQDSG
+1731 ATITITLDVAYQDST
-1746 QNRSVTI
+1746 QDRPVTI
-1753 SAPFTWTVDPYEI
+1753 SAPFTWTVDPYKI
-1766 QVTAGQLNK
+1766 QVTAGQLDK
-1775 YYTEAITTSDMLGT
+1775 YYTEAITTSDVLE
-1789 SDVPGVVEVDD
+1789 VVEVDEQ
-1800 KYKGYITVVS
+1800 YKGYITAVS
-1810 SVIDDTS
+1810 SVIGGTS
-1817 STFVNAGTYTYDVV
+1817 STFVNAGDYTYDVV
-1831 LNTAADGYYN
+1831 LKTDAPGYYN

-1856 LKLVVTVGNL
+1856 LRLVVTVGNL
-1866 TGDRSVQYG
+1866 SVQYG

-1889 EAVFETEDT
+1889 EAVFDTEDT

-1903 YSWTTSSSE
+1903 YSWTTSSSMP
-1912 SAGAD
+1912 AGTG
-1917 VGSYPGVL
+1917 VGSYEDAL

-1930 ATDNFEVETVDGNL
+1930 ATDNFEVKTDAGNL

-1952 IALNNVTMAYSTG
+1952 ITLDDVTMAYSTG
-1965 EIDVTYRITSGS
+1965 KIDVTYRITSGS
-1977 LFGDDE
+1977 LYGNDKL
-1983 QPGFVN
+1983 PVLVN
-1989 YDITVGGKVAD
+1989 FEITADGKVAD

-2019 FDNPNYGIESVTNG
+2019 FDNSNYGIVSVADG
-2033 TLTITPFE
+2033 KLTVTPYEIT
-2041 IASVTWNAPEEQL
+2041 SVTWNAPEQL
-2054 VYKGAAFESGE
+2054 VYKGAAFENGE

-2080 TFSVSYGGEVKNAGS
+2080 TFSVSYGGEVMNAGS

-2119 ANVAAQPFSVAKAN
+2119 ANVAAQSFSVAKAN

-2145 DGAVTY
+2145 DGSVTY

-2172 DNLTYEEGRDGALNV
+2172 DNLTYEEGRDGTLNV

-2230 RWELTQEELATVAD
+2230 RWELTQKELATVAD

-2261 ITFNGTFAGLNLSY
+2261 ITFNGIFAGLNLSY

-2314 EGTIVINPTNR
+2314 EGTIVINPTDR

-2392 STQGYDGLP
+2392 STLGYDNLKGGP
-2401 SGTYYVNPTPSDTAV
+2401 YYVNPTTSDTAV

-2460 MSVRVNN
+2460 MSVRVNS

-2503 VDLAGMTDLTT
+2503 VDIAGMTDLTT

-2529 GTDDATGEQ
+2529 GTDDTTGEQ

-2550 DSASNLRRT
+2550 DSASNVRRT
-2559 PVKTFLAYDTDDSN
+2559 PVKTFLPEERDDSN
-2573 RQVSGPYVGVDG
+2573 RQVSGPYIGVDG
-2585 FAVYDF
+2585 FEVYDF

-2613 VDNTEKSGSEYSP
+2613 VDNTQPGSEYSP
-2626 AKQIATDDDGQ
+2626 AKQIATDDEGQ

-2652 TAEGTATVN
+2652 TAEGSATVN

-2680 DVLEGNY
+2680 DVLDGNY

-2706 IAIPEGGHLLTT
+2706 IAIPEDGHLLTT
-2718 GNESGGSVAYV
+2718 GYESAGSVTNV

-2735 VDLNNATYGY
+2735 VDLNNAKYGY
-2745 EVLATNAITITVT
+2745 EVLATSAITITVT

-2856 TGKYTAFENAVAL
+2856 TGKYTAFENAVAQ
-2869 SGGDMSTLD
+2869 SGGNMSTLD
-2878 SYIRLVGT
+2878 SYIRLVGAD
-2886 EGGISTEYNTNTYK
+2886 GGIISTEYNTNTYK

-2964 TSWNNDII
+2964 TSWNDDVI

-2977 GIEYKSL
+2977 GIEYESL
-2984 QGPTGEYY
+2984 EGLTGEYY
-2992 TTNNVA
+2992 TTNNVT

-3035 NAEANLEGALGG
+3035 NAEANLEGALDG

-3061 SVEVTGSDLV
+3061 NVVVTGSDLV
-3071 WSDEADAYIATFNG
+3071 WSAEAGAYIATFNG

-3133 VDAGSYWVKVTVT
+3133 VGAGSYWVKVTVT

-3153 NPSEAVK
+3153 TPSEAVK

-3174 SEYNVTYS
+3174 SEYNMTYS
-3182 LNGNII
+3182 LKGNTI

-3200 NPAPDITAENSSVYY
+3200 NPAPNITAENSSVYY

-3227 GAQAQVAA
+3227 AAQAKVAE

-3249 AWLEQNKGTYP
+3249 AWLEQKAEEYP
-3260 DYKFTSVDGTPAAT
+3260 GYKFTSVDGTSAAT

-3296 LVSNVPHPVITVAK
+3296 LVANVPHPVITVAK

-3321 DMYVEYGSAPGEDIS
+3321 DMYVVYGSAPGGDIS
-3336 ETSVI
+3336 DTSVI

-3354 DGGVVSVG
+3354 DGGVVTVDSNK
-3362 SDIFGQIVSGFKYRL
+3362 FGQIVSGFTYRL

-3388 VGTVPNAY
+3388 VGTVTNAY

-3403 ESTNFGYTYDQ
+3403 ESTNFDYTYDQ
-3414 GGYVNIQVNPA
+3414 GGYVNIQVTPA
-3425 TVTFDISKGSVSLE
+3425 TVAFDVSQGSVSLE

-3454 YTFNRVYSGGSFG
+3454 YTFNRVYSGTSFG
-3467 PLKFD
+3467 PLAFA
-3472 YSGEIGL
+3472 YAGNTGL
-3479 DVNGDNSV
+3479 DVNGDSDKNL
-3487 DADADSAGFGKH
+3487 DDRGFGKH

-3564 TYAVGDKTYTES
+3564 TYAAFGGKTYTES
-3576 SSAGV
+3576 SSAGT

-3612 DENGDLEAYGAY
+3612 GENGELVPYGAY
-3624 SGGRRLGEVGG
+3624 SGGKRLGEVGG
-3635 ITESDGASG
+3635 ITEKDGASD

-3670 AGNTVGQAADGSQSD
+3670 AGNTLGQAADGSQAD

-3693 TISPST
+3693 TISPSE

-3706 LAAGVKPLF
+3706 LAADGKPLF
-3715 DYAGGVYSREFDG
+3715 AHADGVYSREFDG

-3757 IAAPNSQVQLT
+3757 IASPGNQVKLDS
-3768 VDRDYAAE
+3768 DRDYASE

-3781 LIVELLSNGA
+3781 LIVELLSGGA

-3805 VQLNNNAYSMDDM
+3805 VRLNNNAYSMDDM
-3818 QFTLKITPASKI
+3818 QFTLKITPASDIK
-3830 DASVSVKG
+3830 ASVSVKG

-3863 GNRHTIGVPSY
+3863 GNGYTIGVPSY
-3874 TVNVYKQLD
+3874 TANVYKQV
-3883 GTTPGAPTFSYGV
+3883 GETTPDAPTFSYGV

-3925 NVDVTELSGHDQTY
+3925 NVSVNELSGHDLTY

-3957 LFSYRTTVNSG
+3957 LFSYRTTVNSV

-4006 GAGKYTGNYEFTI
+4006 GAGQYTGNYEFTI
-4019 TGMGNFTGEI
+4019 NGMGNFTGVIE
-4029 AGSYSIGA
+4029 GSYSIGA

-4082 SRVVDANGNT
+4082 SKVVDANGNT

-4099 SERVIS
+4099 SEIVIL
-4105 ANEVSGNEFEVVFTG
+4105 ADDVSGNEFEVVFTG

-4192 MPSAYEYSVDGGET
+4192 LPSAYEYSVDGGET

-4291 VSSGDLAARGDEIE
+4291 VSSGDLATRGDEIE

>member
-35 YTPEQDG
+35 YTPQQDG

-49 TVNSTT
+49 TVGSNV
-55 GTVPNRTQY
+55 GTVDSDYTYKTLVAHSQKKNSEWDESDLQDLRDGSGNSGTDGVA
-64 IFETLTENSA
+64 ETY
-74 IGSRGNG
+74 
-81 WQVSDRNEEG
+81 
-91 IFVTTLN
+91 VTTLDTDFFLITQEGWTSVDN
-98 SKFYLLSNYNV
+98 GEVPGGGSGYY
-109 NELIANKIPGV
+109 ELQ
-120 SSGVYEMTYNGAT
+120 YNGVW
-133 YRFMNGN
+133 YRFLNGN
-140 SGLSGDMNSLY
+140 ASSSINTSLY
-151 RTFTMFMT
+151 QSYSDFMGNT
-159 TPSFYQ
+159 AFYRSPS
-165 DAKVYGLIFTES
+165 AYGLMVTDI
-177 VSYNPDDTFD
+177 SYNPNSFATNQYFN
-187 RSWFDATL
+187 ATL
-195 DGAGATI
+195 DGNGKTLSATALLNLTTTSYTLAMSYQDLGYNI
-202 SPTAVLNVNDNY
+202 SKDGGGTQRMSGTVFTGMVFGSLKNGTFKNFQWTDAN
-214 SGSGAWPHEGGAG
+214 SGSG
-227 RPYPS
+227 
-232 GVAYVR
+232 
-238 NGYLTSNESQ
+238 
-248 LNRNTGGTGFVG
+248 
-260 LLFGG
+260 
-265 LRKGT
+265 
-270 FMNFQWSD
+270 
-278 AGISGTHSYT
+278 THVSKHT
-288 LNTEQY
+288 PTMQ
-294 GTAFGGLVGM
+294 GTAFGGLVGYAGSDTIGGD
-304 ATSNGGYSDTTGT
+304 ATSY
-317 QDPNVKSS
+317 V
-325 IYNVGMSFNNNISHT
+325 NNISLEFNHNV
-340 MQIQSNSD
+340 QHISD
-348 SNKALGRN
+348 SHS
-356 DIYSGGLIG
+356 YSAWNHSRAATYTGGLIG
-365 LNLNADIELVSINY
+365 INYSANIELVRVRLNNGIIIEQQTY
-379 NSSKFYQNA
+379 NVRIPTSWDDPDNA
-388 ARLQWHQI
+388 F
-396 TNPYLEW
+396 
-403 GTSSFGG
+403 GCFGG
-410 VVGAQVV
+410 IVGIQMR
-417 KNGMSFVFSKVTLT
+417 NRTFSKVIVSGADATAALYGHHCSTEHGDPWVPVYNTTEERMGCVIGAMGSGCRLTLNGVILDINYSECYAWLDKGKNLYRGMMVGEALGGASAITYKDIYITDMVFAGSFEGNTPGPGDVGGGDFRPITTHYDGAYT
-431 AQSGAALVGDDTWKS
+431 AQYWFYGDS
-446 FGGTWTVR
+446 ANVR
-454 VSNVYTQQG
+454 
-463 ALIGGVS
+463 A
-470 GNITIDGVIIDMN
+470 
-483 YDNIYTWWD
+483 
-492 FGSDTLRDGT
+492 
-502 DPQRGILAGHTYS
+502 
-515 STITHRNIYLTDKV
+515 
-529 SSNSVDTVLNNLG
+529 
-542 TNNEFTISSP
+542 
-552 HFGTQEHVYYAYIGG
+552 
-567 RDGDNDNRDGSK
+567 
-579 AFIYANENVISGI
+579 
-592 NFAYVDPDETFA
+592 FAYLDDAVVKDVSFSDDA
-604 DGEVEPVVEISRPAG
+604 DKMLQITAPNKNT
-619 ASGVMWDI
+619 GVMWNVTYTYTASD
-627 EFYEHGNT
+627 GSVVT
-635 TNVLESYDLFTQNAY
+635 TLDEDVFTQN
-650 SDVQVG
+650 SRENVQVS
-656 AVTSYPASQYL
+656 AWTTEKYKDTSKFVRMTI
-667 EMRITYASSYDYV
+667 EYASSYTFDV
-680 VSNGPNNNGAG
+680 TNGPNGDNTGNKYYDGKQVNFPALSLNIPDSDYIMSTGTQYTGNGYITITENGKGGYKLNFNNGSGAVG
-691 DKVYDGTMV
+691 EG
-700 NYPTLD
+700 
-706 VNDNQVIS
+706 IS
-714 SYGSD
+714 N
-719 LLTSNG
+719 LF
-725 YLTLNASGN
+725 NASGVKFGN
-734 TITLV
+734 
-739 MNNGTQNI
+739 
-747 GDFGIDNFYDA
+747 DFG
-758 NGTATGGNNMDNI
+758 NI
-771 VASVLQLENNTD
+771 IAAVLQLEA
-783 GGYVMQN
+783 MQN
-790 KAQWATMVNA
+790 EEYGIIGMDSWNTQTNV
-800 NTYRWSSIGLFAV
+800 NTYRWSSLGMFAMQD
-813 ETSNADRKYVF
+813 SSGNRYVF
-824 SPAQSSSAELKIDQR
+824 APSASPTLTTMQITQR
-839 PIYLDVVNDSVP
+839 PIYVSVNNDNKNVP
-851 YIGQGYR
+851 YIGNSYNVASGTSAQA
-858 LEQGGNGSTFG
+858 GNVFFS
-869 VINYTF
+869 F
-875 GTTASGNAI
+875 GTTADDGEDAI
-884 IGSDQVTVQAALSG
+884 ISG
-898 DTASA
+898 DEVLLQNITLTRDNSA
-903 VNAGTYSLSANN
+903 VSVAQDAGTYAINATTLEG
-915 ITGASANNYRLDRA
+915 GARNNYKLVAGPSGANTFVIDKA
-929 PGSENSFTITPADV
+929 QV
-943 TLSITG
+943 TLTVTG
-949 GSMTYGT
+949 GSATYGFT
-956 ALESRTDFMNLVQY
+956 KPANAAEFMQMVNLS
-970 TLDFADETGLSAFA
+970 FASSNSSLTGFA
-984 SRDNITLNLNL
+984 SRDNITVNMNI
-995 QTGAS
+995 QTGDTSTS
-1000 ASTTGALLFD
+1000 AGQWLITPMLGG
-1010 PVQGSSVSGQ
+1010 GSV
-1020 RFAFNFPAGEYEV
+1020 FAFNFPAGEYTVEYEG
-1033 LFENISGSG
+1033 LSGSG
-1042 AGNYNVTLAGDSQPF
+1042 INNY
-1057 NINKA
+1057 
-1062 ALHFDLSEIADFTY
+1062 EIVGF
-1076 GDMAL
+1076 
-1081 PSTSYS
+1081 
-1087 SGGLIGNDTI
+1087 
-1097 ENSTVNY
+1097 ENSTPFVVNKARLAVNLPSIDDFVY
-1104 FTQGGSAYT
+1104 GGSPVVGTPSYAGLLDVDSVSDYTISYFSGSDAYSEAN
-1113 TTPFGAGNYYAEGK
+1113 FVAGSYTARAV
-1127 VTQIISR
+1127 VTAINSP
-1134 GSVNGLNNY
+1134 GSAAGINNY
-1143 DITYNRQSFEVSKR
+1143 DVQYNTSAFEVSKR
-1157 DTTVQFDFDPSKTYS
+1157 DTTVQFNFDPSATYS

-1233 VTGITDK
+1233 VTGITDM
-1240 NGDAWETFTIGRA
+1240 NGGVWETFTIGRA
-1253 TVTLSNTGITNA
+1253 TVTLSNTDITNA
-1265 TYSGAPIP
+1265 TYSGDPIS
-1273 YDPSLITINYGDVP
+1273 YDPDLITINYGDVP
-1287 GLADEIDTLKKA
+1287 GLADEIATLKAA
-1299 LTYAYNGSSSAPINA
+1299 LRYAYNGSSSAPVNA

-1332 SLTISGGLVIGQ
+1332 SLTISGGLVIGK
-1344 LAITIT
+1344 LEITIT
-1350 PGSATVTV
+1350 PDDGTTVTV
-1358 EYNGEIIPDLTYTV
+1358 EYNGEMIPDLTYTV
-1372 TGGGETIT
+1372 TANGEPIEEQ
-1380 GLDITTKY
+1380 LEITTKY
-1388 YVGAEDDGVTTSN
+1388 YKDSVEEGNITSD
-1401 LRDVGTYTIV
+1401 LRNVGTYIIE
-1411 YSYDGTTGNYADATA
+1411 YSYDGTTGNYASTR
-1426 KVTYTVTQKSLTLT
+1426 KQVTYTVTQKSLTLK
-1440 LNNASVTYN
+1440 LNNANVTYN

-1464 GDNAEITYTV
+1464 GDDAEITYTV
-1474 QKDGAAHD
+1474 QKDSAVHD

-1491 EFTFSAG
+1491 KFTFSAG
-1498 NGNYRI
+1498 NGNYII
-1504 SEESAA
+1504 SEESAV
-1510 QTVVIAPYDLT
+1510 QEVVIARYVLT
-1521 AQALNTTVFFNSNDR
+1521 AQALNTTVFFNSSNK
-1536 TPGYYENQLKVR
+1536 TPEYYENQLKVR
-1548 VLDADGKDITDILSG
+1548 VLDADGTDITENL
-1563 SITKDLIVSTSDD
+1563 SITKDLIVSTSDP

-1585 GGNYAVKVTIASLPE
+1585 GGNYAVKVTITSLPE
-1600 GYDANNY
+1600 GYDENNY
-1607 ELQESIYA
+1607 TLQESKYA

-1677 VKSITISSATFAVNG
+1677 VTSITISSATFAVNG
-1692 VTLAMTDN
+1692 VTLALTDN
-1700 VVELPSV
+1700 TV
-1707 TTDVNKIFNLGV
+1707 TIDDIGADINTIFNLGV
-1719 YDSKF
+1719 YDKGF

-1731 ATITITLAVTYQDSG
+1731 ATITIELDVAYQDSG
-1746 QNRSVTI
+1746 HDRTVEI
-1753 SAPFTWTVDPYEI
+1753 SAPFTWTVDPYKI

-1775 YYTEAITTSDMLGT
+1775 YYTEAITTSDVLE
-1789 SDVPGVVEVDD
+1789 VVEVDD
-1800 KYKGYITVVS
+1800 QYKGYITAVS
-1810 SVIDDTS
+1810 SVIGGTS
-1817 STFVNAGTYTYDVV
+1817 STFVNAGNYTYDVV
-1831 LNTAADGYYN
+1831 LNTGAAGYYN
-1841 YTLPEVSTGDIVVSP
+1841 YTLPDVSTGDIVVSP
-1856 LKLVVTVGNL
+1856 LRLVVTVGDL

-1903 YSWTTSSSE
+1903 YSWTTSSSVP
-1912 SAGAD
+1912 AGTG
-1917 VGSYPGVL
+1917 VGNYEDAL

-1930 ATDNFEVETVDGNL
+1930 ETDNFEVETVAGNL

-1983 QPGFVN
+1983 QPGLVN

-2019 FDNPNYGIESVTNG
+2019 FDNSNYGIESVANG
-2033 TLTITPFE
+2033 TLTVTPYEIT
-2041 IASVTWNAPEEQL
+2041 SVTWNAPEQL

-2065 LYTVENFVNGNGDVV
+2065 LYTVENFENGNGDVV

-2119 ANVAAQPFSVAKAN
+2119 ANVAAQSFSVAKAN
-2133 LAVSEVGGVAAV
+2133 LAVSNIRGFANENGVLTV
-2145 DGAVTY
+2145 SG
-2151 TTTYNNS
+2151 TYNTQSQAIATDEIKFSFGDGIAYDS
-2158 AKTISPDDIIFTFG
+2158 ALHGAITVSVGHSASGIPTDPVNAGSYDVTVSVSGAENFNNATISGITLVIDKWILTEEEAAENFVISFDESYVYDSQEHGATLAFQGTLANFAAPYTFTYY
-2172 DNLTYEEGRDGALNV
+2172 LQASDGSL
-2187 SVAYRQ
+2187 SQ
-2193 NGTTA
+2193 A
-2198 STVNAGTYNV
+2198 SPVNAGTYL
-2208 IITVSGDNFANA
+2208 ISLTVGNDNYEYTTAEGSNEGSIV
-2220 NLTNVTMVIE
+2220 VTPTDRIQ
-2230 RWELTQEELATVAD
+2230 LSFTV
-2244 IDIPDGAVYDS
+2244 PTS
-2255 QPHGAS
+2255 E
-2261 ITFNGTFAGLNLSY
+2261 GLPQN
-2275 TFTYT
+2275 
-2280 KDGETVDPVDA
+2280 
-2291 GSYIVTLVI
+2291 
-2300 DTANVYY
+2300 NVYY
-2307 STADGTN
+2307 TGSPIVPEMSATITVTGSAERVTSSDAFTFTFYVATTADDPNAIDLSNVPGMGSLPAATYYYSDVVS
-2314 EGTIVINPTNR
+2314 EAVR
-2325 FTITASVPSSAGL
+2325 PSS
-2338 DANEVYYKG
+2338 YY
-2347 APIIPNA
+2347 I
-2354 QADIT
+2354 
-2359 VAGDVTQLIITDSA
+2359 VA
-2373 AFSFL
+2373 
-2378 FYEPLP
+2378 
-2384 QDEGGVDL
+2384 
-2392 STQGYDGLP
+2392 
-2401 SGTYYVNPTPSDTAV
+2401 
-2416 SSGYYYVFVTF
+2416 TF
-2427 NKGSAYSGNY
+2427 N
-2437 ASGSIWITDPDGTL
+2437 PDGTYSNYKTGYQQL
-2451 TSMQIVKGN
+2451 YVVGGAPTAMVITFGA
-2460 MSVRVNN
+2460 MSVRV
-2467 VSSDYNGLVGY
+2467 VSGLTRSYDGTIGFNGH
-2478 NGRDVI
+2478 DVI
-2484 YQTEDGKWMINTDL
+2484 YSDADGLYWINTD
-2498 ITFTG
+2498 IVQFTG
-2503 VDLAGMTDLTT
+2503 VDLTGMDNLKE
-2514 DLKTGDIVITVSYVY
+2514 DLKVGDITVSVY
-2529 GTDDATGEQ
+2529 FLYERTVQDGATVERKTKLYDWNWQFDSDADER
-2538 LATAL
+2538 L
-2543 YTYTWEY
+2543 
-2550 DSASNLRRT
+2550 D
-2559 PVKTFLAYDTDDSN
+2559 PKKTVYSEAVMDGGV
-2573 RQVSGPYVGVDG
+2573 QIQGPMNGIT
-2585 FAVYDF
+2585 DF
-2591 GYSGYNITTRQHA
+2591 GYANGIQTAEYVVEVSI
-2604 AAVYRIDIS
+2604 
-2613 VDNTEKSGSEYSP
+2613 DNTDSDYYSS
-2626 AKQIATDDDGQ
+2626 AVEITIGEDGQ
-2637 PIIVDGVAQTVEVPH
+2637 PDEQRVPH
-2652 TAEGTATVN
+2652 SASGYAYIE
-2661 PATVDFDM
+2661 PADIQFEM
-2669 LYTNSFYNDGN
+2669 FYTNDFYNDATNMVAEATG
-2680 DVLEGNY
+2680 GY
-2687 AELNTVGGDESLA
+2687 RELNDSVEDSVELQVLTA
-2700 DYILRG
+2700 DQIREISHYLMRG
-2706 IAIPEGGHLLTT
+2706 VALSVEENYDWLSGVTRTKYAMDEGGALY
-2718 GNESGGSVAYV
+2718 N
-2729 TLTGYR
+2729 
-2735 VDLNNATYGY
+2735 Y
-2745 EVLATNAITITVT
+2745 EVLAAQYINVTIKN
-2758 DSDGTTVYT
+2758 SAGQTVYT
-2767 YANGVSGG
+2767 YINGVHTSQNGG
-2775 TGIINAGTYTFE
+2775 VTNAGTYTIE
-2787 FEFAGMPG
+2787 FEFSGISG
-2795 KYEPFTYT
+2795 KYMPFTYT

-2856 TGKYTAFENAVAL
+2856 TGKYTAFENAVAQ

-2878 SYIRLVGT
+2878 SYIRLVGA

-2942 AEGERVDEKEGL
+2942 AEDERVDEKEGL
-2954 DLGSQSYTPN
+2954 DLGSRSYTPN

-2972 RSVGL
+2972 KSVGL

-2984 QGPTGEYY
+2984 EGLTGEYY
-2992 TTNNVA
+2992 TTNNVT

-3008 DVWTNVEII
+3008 DVWTSVEVIS
-3017 GSVGKYR
+3017 SVGKYR

-3035 NAEANLEGALGG
+3035 NAEANLEGALNG

-3061 SVEVTGSDLV
+3061 NVVVTGSDLV
-3071 WSDEADAYIATFNG
+3071 WSAEAGAYIATFNG

-3133 VDAGSYWVKVTVT
+3133 VGAGSYWVKVTVT
-3146 GSENYDV
+3146 GSENYNV
-3153 NPSEAVK
+3153 TPSEAVK

-3174 SEYNVTYS
+3174 SEYNMTYS
-3182 LNGNII
+3182 LKGNTI

-3222 SGDVA
+3222 SVDVA

-3241 ASGEADIA
+3241 DSGAGDIVE
-3249 AWLEQNKGTYP
+3249 WLKLEQNAGTYP
-3260 DYKFTSVDGTPAAT
+3260 GYKFTSVDGTSAAT

-3296 LVSNVPHPVITVAK
+3296 LVANVPHPVITVAK

-3321 DMYVEYGSAPGEDIS
+3321 DMYVVYGSAPGEDIDDA
-3336 ETSVI
+3336 SVI
-3341 GNYVS
+3341 GKYVS

-3354 DGGVVSVG
+3354 DGGVVTVDSG
-3362 SDIFGQIVSGFKYRL
+3362 IFGQIVSEFTYRL

-3403 ESTNFGYTYDQ
+3403 ESTNFDYTYDQ
-3414 GGYVNIQVNPA
+3414 GGYVNIQVTPA
-3425 TVTFDISKGSVSLE
+3425 TVAFDVSKGSVSLE

-3479 DVNGDNSV
+3479 DVNGDNAKNL
-3487 DADADSAGFGKH
+3487 DDRGFGKH

-3550 VIDKAIIQISFDYL
+3550 VIDKAIIKISFDYL
-3564 TYAVGDKTYTES
+3564 TYAAFDGNTYTEK
-3576 SSAGV
+3576 SSAGE
-3581 GEHLGWYEYATIY
+3581 GEHHGWYEYATIY

-3612 DENGDLEAYGAY
+3612 GENGELEAYGAY
-3624 SGGRRLGEVGG
+3624 SDGKRLGEVGG

-3670 AGNTVGQAADGSQSD
+3670 AGKTVGQAADGSQAD

-3693 TISPST
+3693 TVSPST
-3699 FVETGNS
+3699 FVKTDNS
-3706 LAAGVKPLF
+3706 LAAGEKPLF
-3715 DYAGGVYSREFDG
+3715 AYADGVYSREFDG

-3781 LIVELLSNGA
+3781 LIVELLSGGA
-3791 AVDSAMY
+3791 AVDSAKY

-3805 VQLNNNAYSMDDM
+3805 VRLNNNAYSMDDM
-3818 QFTLKITPASKI
+3818 QFTLKITPASDIK
-3830 DASVSVKG
+3830 ASVSVKG
-3838 QTARTY
+3838 QTTRTY

-3863 GNRHTIGVPSY
+3863 GNGHTIGVPSY
-3874 TVNVYKQLD
+3874 TANVYKQVD
-3883 GTTPGAPTFSYGV
+3883 GTTPDTPTFSYGV

-3920 VISNP
+3920 VINNP
-3925 NVDVTELSGHDQTY
+3925 NVKVTELRGEDYDQTY
-3939 TINARPLTDGSIR
+3939 TINKRSLTDGSIR

-4000 IDFGTT
+4000 IEFAG
-4006 GAGKYTGNYEFTI
+4006 GAGQYTGNYEFTI
-4019 TGMGNFTGEI
+4019 TGKGNF
-4029 AGSYSIGA
+4029 AGVIEGRYSIGA

-4099 SERVIS
+4099 SEIVIS
-4105 ANEVSGNEFEVVFTG
+4105 ADEVSGNEFEVVFTG

-4192 MPSAYEYSVDGGET
+4192 LPSAYEYSVDGGET

-4356 AMPVLG
+4356 VMPVLG

>member
-81 WQVSDRNEEG
+81 WQASDRNEEG

-98 SKFYLLSNYNV
+98 SKFYLLSNYTWD
-109 NELIANKIPGV
+109 ELIANKI
-120 SSGVYEMTYNGAT
+120 SGVGSGYYEMIYNGAT

-140 SGLSGDMNSLY
+140 SGLSGDMSSLF

-159 TPSFYQ
+159 YSSFYQ
-165 DAKVYGLIFTES
+165 DVDVYGLIFTES
-177 VSYNPDDTFD
+177 VSYDPNATFNL
-187 RSWFDATL
+187 SWFDATL

-202 SPTAVLNVNDNY
+202 SPLKALSVIDDY
-214 SGSGAWPHEGGAG
+214 DKWPHQSGGN
-227 RPYPS
+227 RPYVS
-232 GVAYVR
+232 GVDYIK
-238 NGYLTSNESQ
+238 NGYLTSYENQ
-248 LNRNTGGTGFVG
+248 MNRNEHGTAFAG
-260 LLFGG
+260 LLFGAI
-265 LRKGT
+265 RNGT
-270 FMNFQWSD
+270 LMNFQWND
-278 AGISGTHSYT
+278 AGVGGHSYT
-288 LNTEQY
+288 LRTEQY
-294 GTAFGGLVGM
+294 GTAFGGLVGL
-304 ATSNGGYSDTTGT
+304 AANSSSTQSTS
-317 QDPNVKSS
+317 VKSS
-325 IYNVGMSFNNNISHT
+325 IYNVGMNFNNNITHT
-340 MQIQSNSD
+340 MQLRNFD
-348 SNKALGRN
+348 SKNTSQC

-365 LNLNADIELVSINY
+365 INLNADIELVSVNY
-379 NSSKFYQNA
+379 NTSVFYQNA
-388 ARLQWHQI
+388 PRQSWHYAWDPGLQ
-396 TNPYLEW
+396 W

-410 VVGAQVV
+410 FVGAQAV
-417 KNGMSFVFSKVTLT
+417 KNGMTFTFNKVTIT
-431 AQSGAALVGDDTWKS
+431 GGSSSGLVGDDTWAHGDGWGS
-446 FGGTWTVR
+446 TYG
-454 VSNVYTQQG
+454 SNVYTQQA
-463 ALIGGVS
+463 ALIGSLS
-470 GNITIDGVIIDMN
+470 GNLTIDGVIIDLN
-483 YDNIYTWWD
+483 YDNIYTWWSED
-492 FGSDTLRDGT
+492 GYGNRDST
-502 DPQRGILAGHTYS
+502 DIQRGILAGHTYS
-515 STITHRNIYLTDKV
+515 STITHRNIYLTDKM
-529 SSNSVDTVLNNLG
+529 SYNPQNVLNNMG
-542 TNNEFTISSP
+542 TNNTVRVT
-552 HFGTQEHVYYAYIGG
+552 GTLIGDYSAYYAYVGG
-567 RDGDNDNRDGSK
+567 KDDKNDNRDTSR

-604 DGEVEPVVEISRPAG
+604 DGEVEPVVEISRPDG

-627 EFYEHGNT
+627 EFYEHGKT
-635 TNVLESYDLFTQNAY
+635 TNVLKSYDLFTQNAY

-656 AVTSYPASQYL
+656 TVTSYPASQYL

-680 VSNGPNNNGAG
+680 VSNGPNNNGTG
-691 DKVYDGTMV
+691 NKVYDGTMV

-747 GDFGIDNFYDA
+747 GDFGITNFYDA

-783 GGYVMQN
+783 GGYVIQN

-813 ETSNADRKYVF
+813 ETNKSDRKYVF
-824 SPAQSSSAELKIDQR
+824 SPAQSSSAELSINKR

-858 LEQGGNGSTFG
+858 LEQGGDGSTFG

-943 TLSITG
+943 TLNITG

-1000 ASTTGALLFD
+1000 ATTTGALLFD

-1020 RFAFNFPAGEYEV
+1020 RFAYNFPAGEYEV

-1042 AGNYNVTLAGDSQPF
+1042 AGNYNVTLAEGSQPF

-1087 SGGLIGNDTI
+1087 SGGLIGSDTI

-1113 TTPFGAGNYYAEGK
+1113 TTPFGAGNYYAEGN

-1157 DTTVQFDFDPSKTYS
+1157 DTTVQFNFDPSATYS

-1180 TAVALGNPAFSDT
+1180 AADKLGNPAFSDT

-1210 VEALNAGT
+1210 VQALNAGT

-1233 VTGITDK
+1233 VTGITDM
-1240 NGDAWETFTIGRA
+1240 NGAAWETFTIGRA

-1265 TYSGAPIP
+1265 TYSGDPIS
-1273 YDPSLITINYGDVP
+1273 YDPDLITINYGDVP
-1287 GLADEIDTLKKA
+1287 GLADEMDTLKEA
-1299 LTYAYNGSSSAPINA
+1299 LSYAYNGSSSAPVNA

-1332 SLTISGGLVIGQ
+1332 SLTISGGLVIGK
-1344 LAITIT
+1344 LEITIT
-1350 PGSATVTV
+1350 PDGGTTVTV
-1358 EYNGEIIPDLTYTV
+1358 EYNGEMIPDLTYTV
-1372 TGGGETIT
+1372 TANGEPIEEQ
-1380 GLDITTKY
+1380 LEITTKY
-1388 YVGAEDDGVTTSN
+1388 YKDSVEEGNITSD
-1401 LRDVGTYTIV
+1401 LRNVGTYIIE
-1411 YSYDGTTGNYADATA
+1411 YSYDVATGNYYASTSTQ
-1426 KVTYTVTQKSLTLT
+1426 VTYTVTQKSLTLK
-1440 LNNASVTYN
+1440 LNNANVTYN
-1449 KEAFSPDYT
+1449 KEAYVPDYT
-1458 VEGLIT
+1458 VSGLIT
-1464 GDNAEITYTV
+1464 GDDAEITYTV
-1474 QKDGAAHD
+1474 QKDSAAHV

-1498 NGNYRI
+1498 NGNYII
-1504 SEESAA
+1504 SEESAE
-1510 QTVVIAPYDLT
+1510 QRVVIAPYVLT
-1521 AQALNTTVFFNSNDR
+1521 AQALNTTVFFNSGDR
-1536 TPGYYENQLKVR
+1536 TPEYYERQLKVR
-1548 VLDADGKDITDILSG
+1548 VLDADGTDITENL
-1563 SITKDLIVSTSDD
+1563 SITKDLIVSTSNE
-1576 TSVTEVGER
+1576 TSVTEVGES
-1585 GGNYAVKVTIASLPE
+1585 GNYAVKVTIAPLPE
-1600 GYDANNY
+1600 GYDASNY
-1607 ELQESIYA
+1607 TLQPSIYA
-1615 VFVYRIALGG
+1615 VFVYKIALGG
-1625 KLTGGTDADSVTYGT
+1625 KLTGGTDADLVTYGT
-1640 GFDIKGVLTAMADD
+1640 EFNIKGVLTAQAG
-1654 KTQELT
+1654 KGTQELT
-1660 VNSDGAVEGIE
+1660 VNSDGNVDGIE
-1671 GSDLTD
+1671 GSNLTD
-1677 VKSITISSATFAVNG
+1677 VTSIKISSATFAVNG
-1692 VTLAMTDN
+1692 VTLALTDN
-1700 VVELPSV
+1700 TV
-1707 TTDVNKIFNLGV
+1707 TIDDIGADINTIFNLGV
-1719 YDSKF
+1719 FDSRF

-1731 ATITITLAVTYQDSG
+1731 ATITIELAVTYTDSG
-1746 QNRSVTI
+1746 QDRSVKI

-1766 QVTAGQLNK
+1766 QVTAGQLDK
-1775 YYTEAITTSDMLGT
+1775 YYTEAITTSDVL
-1789 SDVPGVVEVDD
+1789 GVVEVDEQ
-1800 KYKGYITVVS
+1800 YKGYITAVS
-1810 SVIDDTS
+1810 SVIDGTS
-1817 STFVNAGTYTYDVV
+1817 STFVNAGNYTYDVV
-1831 LNTAADGYYN
+1831 LNTAAEGYYN
-1841 YTLPEVSTGDIVVSP
+1841 YTLTDVSTGKIVVSP
-1856 LKLVVTVGNL
+1856 LRLVVTVGNL
-1866 TGDRSVQYG
+1866 SVQYG
-1875 DAIAPTATAQLFKG
+1875 EAIAPKATAQLFKG
-1889 EAVFETEDT
+1889 DELYTNESIA
-1898 RVTSQ
+1898 SQ
-1903 YSWTTSSSE
+1903 YSWTTSSSMP
-1912 SAGAD
+1912 AGTG
-1917 VGSYPGVL
+1917 VGNYEGAL
-1925 TATVT
+1925 TATVK
-1930 ATDNFEVETVDGNL
+1930 ATSNFEFDTVEGNL
-1944 EITKRMLG
+1944 EITQRMLG
-1952 IALNNVTMAYSTG
+1952 ITLDDVTMAYSTR

-1977 LFGDDE
+1977 LYGDDE
-1983 QPGFVN
+1983 QPVLVN
-1989 YDITVGGKVAD
+1989 YDITAGGNVVD
-2000 LDRLAVGGYDL
+2000 LDRLAVQEGGYVL
-2011 NVNVQGEA
+2011 NVQGAA
-2019 FDNPNYGIESVTNG
+2019 FDNPNYGIASVAAG
-2033 TLTITPFE
+2033 TLTVTPFE
-2041 IASVTWNAPEEQL
+2041 ITSVTWNNPGQL

-2080 TFSVSYGGEVKNAGS
+2080 TFSVSYGGEVKNAGN

-2119 ANVAAQPFSVAKAN
+2119 ANVAAQSFSVAKAN

-2172 DNLTYEEGRDGALNV
+2172 DNLTYEEGRDGTLNV

-2261 ITFNGTFAGLNLSY
+2261 ITFKDIFAGLNLSY

-2307 STADGTN
+2307 STADGAN
-2314 EGTIVINPTNR
+2314 EGTIVIAPTNR
-2325 FTITASVPSSAGL
+2325 FTITASVPSSPGL
-2338 DANEVYYKG
+2338 DANEVYYKD

-2392 STQGYDGLP
+2392 SGLGYDNLTGGP
-2401 SGTYYVNPTPSDTAV
+2401 YYVNPTPSDTAV

-2484 YQTEDGKWMINTDL
+2484 YQTEDSKWMINTDL

-2529 GTDDATGEQ
+2529 GTDDTTGEQ

-2550 DSASNLRRT
+2550 DSASNVRRT
-2559 PVKTFLAYDTDDSN
+2559 PVKTFLAYGTDDSN
-2573 RQVSGPYVGVDG
+2573 RQVSGPYIGVDG

-2604 AAVYRIDIS
+2604 DAVYRIDIS
-2613 VDNTEKSGSEYSP
+2613 VDNTQPGSEYSP
-2626 AKQIATDDDGQ
+2626 ARQIDTDEDGQ

-2652 TAEGTATVN
+2652 TAEGSATVN

-2687 AELNTVGGDESLA
+2687 AELNTVNGDESLA

-2706 IAIPEGGHLLTT
+2706 IAIPEGGQLLTT
-2718 GNESGGSVAYV
+2718 GNESGGSVANV
-2729 TLTGYR
+2729 TLTGYS
-2735 VDLNNATYGY
+2735 VEMYNATYFY

-2823 NLTTEFGVEFNVS
+2823 NLTTKFGVEFNVS

-2856 TGKYTAFENAVAL
+2856 TGKYTAFENAVAQ

-2878 SYIRLVGT
+2878 SYIKLVGT
-2886 EGGISTEYNTNTYK
+2886 EGGISTEYNTNKYK

-2942 AEGERVDEKEGL
+2942 AEDERVDEKEGL
-2954 DLGSQSYTPN
+2954 DLGSRSYTPN

-2984 QGPTGEYY
+2984 EGLTGEYY
-2992 TTNNVA
+2992 TTNKVA

-3008 DVWTNVEII
+3008 DVWTSVEVIS
-3017 GSVGKYR
+3017 SVGKYR
-3024 VTIAAAGEGTE
+3024 VTIAAAGEGAE
-3035 NAEANLEGALGG
+3035 NAEANLEGALNG

-3061 SVEVTGSDLV
+3061 NVVVTGSDLV
-3071 WSDEADAYIATFNG
+3071 WSDEAGAYIATFNG
-3085 NTHAIGYSVT
+3085 NTHTIGYSVT

-3133 VDAGSYWVKVTVT
+3133 VGAGSYWVKVTVT

-3153 NPSEAVK
+3153 TPSEAVK

-3174 SEYNVTYS
+3174 SEYNMTYS
-3182 LNGNII
+3182 LKGNTI

-3227 GAQAQVAA
+3227 GAQEQVAA
-3235 MVNAFI
+3235 MVNEFI
-3241 ASGEADIA
+3241 ASGAGDIV
-3249 AWLEQNKGTYP
+3249 AWLAQKQNTGAYP
-3260 DYKFTSVDGTPAAT
+3260 DYKFTSVAGTPAAT

-3296 LVSNVPHPVITVAK
+3296 LVANVPHPVITVAK

-3321 DMYVEYGSAPGEDIS
+3321 DMYVEYGSAPGGDIS
-3336 ETSVI
+3336 DTSVI
-3341 GNYVS
+3341 GKYVS

-3354 DGGVVSVG
+3354 DGGVVTVDSG
-3362 SDIFGQIVSGFKYRL
+3362 IFGQIVSGFTYRL

-3388 VGTVPNAY
+3388 VGTVPSAY

-3414 GGYVNIQVNPA
+3414 GGYVNIQVTPA
-3425 TVTFDISKGSVSLE
+3425 TVAFDVSQGSVSLE

-3467 PLKFD
+3467 PLAFA
-3472 YSGEIGL
+3472 YAGNTGL
-3479 DVNGDNSV
+3479 DVNGDNSKET
-3487 DADADSAGFGKH
+3487 DDAGFGKH

-3564 TYAVGDKTYTES
+3564 TYAVGDKTYTET
-3576 SSAGV
+3576 SSAGT
-3581 GEHLGWYEYATIY
+3581 GEHFGWYEYATIY

-3599 DYNNRVYVTSYRY
+3599 DYNNRVYVTSYCY
-3612 DENGDLEAYGAY
+3612 KDGELVPYGAY
-3624 SGGRRLGEVGG
+3624 SGGKRLGEVGG
-3635 ITESDGASG
+3635 ITEKDGASD

-3670 AGNTVGQAADGSQSD
+3670 AGNTLGQAADGSQAD

-3693 TISPST
+3693 TVSPST

-3706 LAAGVKPLF
+3706 LAADVKPLF
-3715 DYAGGVYSREFDG
+3715 DYADGVYSREFDG

-3746 LSNTAGTLKGS
+3746 LSNNAGTLQGS
-3757 IAAPNSQVQLT
+3757 IASPDTQVQL
-3768 VDRDYAAE
+3768 VSDRDYASE

-3781 LIVELLSNGA
+3781 LIVELLSDGA
-3791 AVDSAMY
+3791 AVDSAKY

-3805 VQLNNNAYSMDDM
+3805 VRLNNNAYSMDDM
-3818 QFTLKITPASKI
+3818 QFTLKITPASDIK
-3830 DASVSVKG
+3830 ASVSVKG

-3863 GNRHTIGVPSY
+3863 GNGHTIGVPSY
-3874 TVNVYKQLD
+3874 TANVYKQVD
-3883 GTTPGAPTFSYGV
+3883 GTTPDTPTFSYGV

-3905 INGQFTDAGTYIVRL
+3905 INGKFTDAGTYIVRL
-3920 VISNP
+3920 VIDNP
-3925 NVDVTELSGHDQTY
+3925 NVKVTELSGHDQTY

-4000 IDFGTT
+4000 IEFAG
-4006 GAGKYTGNYEFTI
+4006 GAGQYTGNYAFTI
-4019 TGMGNFTGEI
+4019 TGKGNFTGVIE
-4029 AGSYSIGA
+4029 GSYSIGA

-4064 GSNSLAGDLT
+4064 GSNSLEGDLT

-4082 SRVVDANGNT
+4082 SRVVDANDNT

-4099 SERVIS
+4099 SEIVIS
-4105 ANEVSGNEFEVVFTG
+4105 NVSGNEFEVVFTG

-4160 VVDEADVAAAATG
+4160 VVDEADVADAAEG

-4206 WIKANKGSNTISGL
+4206 WNEANKGSNTISGL

-4227 VLLRINDVNYAS
+4227 VLLRINDDNYAS

-4244 EYPLASAL
+4244 EYPLESAL

>member
-49 TVNSTT
+49 TVGSNV
-55 GTVPNRTQY
+55 GTVDSDYTYNTLVAHSQKKNSEWDESDLQDLRDGSGSSGSDGVA
-64 IFETLTENSA
+64 ETY
-74 IGSRGNG
+74 
-81 WQVSDRNEEG
+81 
-91 IFVTTLN
+91 VTTLDTDFFLITQEGWTSVQN
-98 SKFYLLSNYNV
+98 GKVPGGGSGYY
-109 NELIANKIPGV
+109 ELQ
-120 SSGVYEMTYNGAT
+120 YNGVW
-133 YRFMNGN
+133 YRFLNGN
-140 SGLSGDMNSLY
+140 ASSSINTSLY
-151 RTFTMFMT
+151 QSYSDFMGNT
-159 TPSFYQ
+159 AFYRSSS
-165 DAKVYGLIFTES
+165 AYGLMVTDI
-177 VSYNPDDTFD
+177 SYDPNSFATNQYFN
-187 RSWFDATL
+187 ATL
-195 DGAGATI
+195 DGNGKELSATALLNLTTTSYTLAM
-202 SPTAVLNVNDNY
+202 SPQDFGYNVSKDGGGKQRMDGTVFTGMVF
-214 SGSGAWPHEGGAG
+214 GSLK
-227 RPYPS
+227 
-232 GVAYVR
+232 
-238 NGYLTSNESQ
+238 N
-248 LNRNTGGTGFVG
+248 
-260 LLFGG
+260 
-265 LRKGT
+265 GT
-270 FMNFQWSD
+270 FKNFQWTD
-278 AGISGTHSYT
+278 ADITGSGTHVSKHT
-288 LNTEQY
+288 PGTQ
-294 GTAFGGLVGM
+294 GTAFGGLVGYAGSDTIGGD
-304 ATSNGGYSDTTGT
+304 ATSY
-317 QDPNVKSS
+317 V
-325 IYNVGMSFNNNISHT
+325 NNISLVFNHNV
-340 MQIQSNSD
+340 QHISD
-348 SNKALGRN
+348 SNSYNQWYHSRAAT
-356 DIYSGGLIG
+356 YTGGLIG
-365 LNLNADIELVSINY
+365 INYSANIELVRVRLNSGIVIEQQTY
-379 NSSKFYQNA
+379 NVKVAYRWDDPDYAF
-388 ARLQWHQI
+388 
-396 TNPYLEW
+396 
-403 GTSSFGG
+403 GCFGG
-410 VVGAQVV
+410 IVGIQMR
-417 KNGMSFVFSKVTLT
+417 NRTFSKVII
-431 AQSGAALVGDDTWKS
+431 SGASATSAL
-446 FGGTWTVR
+446 FGHHCSTNHGSGLSYKYSITEERMGCVI
-454 VSNVYTQQG
+454 G
-463 ALIGGVS
+463 AMGS
-470 GNITIDGVIIDMN
+470 GCTITLNGVILDMN
-483 YDNIYTWWD
+483 YSECYAWLDREKRLYRGMMVGEALGGASAITYKDIYITDMVFAGSFEGNTPGPGDVGGGD
-492 FGSDTLRDGT
+492 FRPITTHYDG
-502 DPQRGILAGHTYS
+502 
-515 STITHRNIYLTDKV
+515 
-529 SSNSVDTVLNNLG
+529 
-542 TNNEFTISSP
+542 
-552 HFGTQEHVYYAYIGG
+552 AYTAQYWFY
-567 RDGDNDNRDGSK
+567 GDS
-579 AFIYANENVISGI
+579 ANVRA
-592 NFAYVDPDETFA
+592 FAYLDDDVVKDVSFSDDADKMLQITAPDKNT
-604 DGEVEPVVEISRPAG
+604 
-619 ASGVMWDI
+619 GVMWNVTYTYTASD
-627 EFYEHGNT
+627 GSVVT
-635 TNVLESYDLFTQNAY
+635 TLDEDVFTQN
-650 SDVQVG
+650 SRENVQVS
-656 AVTSYPASQYL
+656 AWTTEKYKDTSKFVRMTI
-667 EMRITYASSYDYV
+667 EYASSYTFDV
-680 VSNGPNNNGAG
+680 TNGPNGDNTGNKYYDGKQVNFPALSLNIPDSDYIMSTGTKYTENGYITITEKGGGGYTLNFNNGSGAVG
-691 DKVYDGTMV
+691 EA
-700 NYPTLD
+700 
-706 VNDNQVIS
+706 IS
-714 SYGSD
+714 
-719 LLTSNG
+719 
-725 YLTLNASGN
+725 YLFNASG
-734 TITLV
+734 
-739 MNNGTQNI
+739 TQYDN
-747 GDFGIDNFYDA
+747 DFG
-758 NGTATGGNNMDNI
+758 NI
-771 VASVLQLENNTD
+771 IAAVLQLEA
-783 GGYVMQN
+783 MQN
-790 KAQWATMVNA
+790 KEYGIIGMDSWNTQTNV
-800 NTYRWSSIGLFAV
+800 NTYRWSSLGMFAMQD
-813 ETSNADRKYVF
+813 SSGNRYVF
-824 SPAQSSSAELKIDQR
+824 APSASPTLTTMQITRR
-839 PIYLDVVNDSVP
+839 PIYVSVNNDNKNVP
-851 YIGQGYR
+851 YIGNSYNVASGTSAQA
-858 LEQGGNGSTFG
+858 GNVFFS
-869 VINYTF
+869 F
-875 GTTASGNAI
+875 GTTADDGEDAI
-884 IGSDQVTVQAALSG
+884 ISG
-898 DTASA
+898 DEVLLQNITLTRDNSA
-903 VNAGTYSLSANN
+903 VSLAQDAGTYAINATTLEG
-915 ITGASANNYRLDRA
+915 GARNNYTLVAGPSGANTFVIDKA
-929 PGSENSFTITPADV
+929 QV
-943 TLSITG
+943 TLTVTG
-949 GSMTYGT
+949 GSATYGFT
-956 ALESRTDFMNLVQY
+956 KPANAAEFMQMVNLS
-970 TLDFADETGLSAFA
+970 FASSNSSLTGFA
-984 SRDNITLNLNL
+984 SRDNITVNMNI
-995 QTGAS
+995 QTGDTSTS
-1000 ASTTGALLFD
+1000 AGQWLITPMLGG
-1010 PVQGSSVSGQ
+1010 GSV
-1020 RFAFNFPAGEYEV
+1020 FAFNFPAGEYTVEYEG
-1033 LFENISGSG
+1033 LSGSG
-1042 AGNYNVTLAGDSQPF
+1042 INNY
-1057 NINKA
+1057 
-1062 ALHFDLSEIADFTY
+1062 EIVDF
-1076 GDMAL
+1076 
-1081 PSTSYS
+1081 
-1087 SGGLIGNDTI
+1087 
-1097 ENSTVNY
+1097 ENSTPFVVNKARLAVNLPSIDDFVY
-1104 FTQGGSAYT
+1104 GGSPVVGTPSYAGLLDVDSVSDYTISYFSGSDAYSEAN
-1113 TTPFGAGNYYAEGK
+1113 FVAGSYTARAV
-1127 VTQIISR
+1127 VTAIDSP
-1134 GSVNGLNNY
+1134 GSAAGINNY
-1143 DITYNRQSFEVSKR
+1143 EVQYNTSAFEVSKR
-1157 DTTVQFDFDPSKTYS
+1157 DTTVKFDFDPSKTYS

-1180 TAVALGNPAFSDT
+1180 DAVELGNPAFSDT
-1193 AEGVTFQAY
+1193 ADGVTFQAY

-1210 VEALNAGT
+1210 VQALNAGT

-1240 NGDAWETFTIGRA
+1240 NGDAWETFTIDRA
-1253 TVTLSNTGITNA
+1253 TVTLSNTGITNV

-1287 GLADEIDTLKKA
+1287 GLADEMDTLKAA
-1299 LTYAYNGSSSAPINA
+1299 LSYAYNGSSSAPINA

-1332 SLTISGGLVIGQ
+1332 SLTISGGLEIGQ

-1380 GLDITTKY
+1380 GLEITTKY
-1388 YVGAEDDGVTTSN
+1388 YKDSVEAGNITSD
-1401 LRDVGTYTIV
+1401 LRNVGTYIIE
-1411 YSYDGTTGNYADATA
+1411 YSYDGATGNYADATA
-1426 KVTYTVTQKSLTLT
+1426 QVTYTVTQKSLTLT
-1440 LNNASVTYN
+1440 LNNANVTYN

-1458 VEGLIT
+1458 VVGLIT

-1474 QKDGAAHD
+1474 QKDSAAHD

-1498 NGNYRI
+1498 NGNYII

-1521 AQALNTTVFFNSNDR
+1521 AQALNTTVFFNSGDR
-1536 TPGYYENQLKVR
+1536 TPGYYEDQLKVR
-1548 VLDADGKDITDILSG
+1548 VLDADGTDITNILSG
-1563 SITKDLIVSTSDD
+1563 SITKDLIVSTDNQ
-1576 TSVTEVGER
+1576 TPVTEVGER
-1585 GGNYAVKVTIASLPE
+1585 GGDYAVKVTIASLPE

-1607 ELQESIYA
+1607 TLQPSIYA

-1640 GFDIKGVLTAMADD
+1640 GFDIKGVLTAMAGD
-1654 KTQELT
+1654 KIQELT
-1660 VNSDGAVEGIE
+1660 VNSDGDVDGIK

-1677 VKSITISSATFAVNG
+1677 VTSITISSATFAVNG

-1707 TTDVNKIFNLGV
+1707 TTDVNTIFNLGV

-1746 QNRSVTI
+1746 QNRPVTI
-1753 SAPFTWTVDPYEI
+1753 SAPFTWTVDPYKI
-1766 QVTAGQLNK
+1766 QVTAGQLDK
-1775 YYTEAITTSDMLGT
+1775 YYTEAITTSDVLGAVT
-1789 SDVPGVVEVDD
+1789 VDEQ
-1800 KYKGYITVVS
+1800 YKGYITVVS
-1810 SVIDDTS
+1810 SVIGDTS
-1817 STFVNAGTYTYDVV
+1817 STFVNAGDYTYDVV
-1831 LNTAADGYYN
+1831 LNTGAAGYYN
-1841 YTLPEVSTGDIVVSP
+1841 YTLPEVSTGKIVVSP
-1856 LKLVVTVGNL
+1856 LRLVVTVGNL
-1866 TGDRSVQYG
+1866 SEQYG

-1903 YSWTTSSSE
+1903 YSWTTSSSMP
-1912 SAGAD
+1912 AGTG
-1917 VGSYPGVL
+1917 VGNYEDAL

-1930 ATDNFEVETVDGNL
+1930 ATDNFKVEKVAGDL

-1977 LFGDDE
+1977 LFGNDE
-1983 QPGFVN
+1983 QPVLVN
-1989 YDITVGGKVAD
+1989 FEITADGNVAD

-2011 NVNVQGEA
+2011 NVNVQGEE
-2019 FDNPNYGIESVTNG
+2019 FDNSNYGIVSVADG
-2033 TLTITPFE
+2033 TLTVTPYEIT
-2041 IASVTWNAPEEQL
+2041 SVTWNAPEQL
-2054 VYKGAAFESGE
+2054 VYKGAAFENGE

-2080 TFSVSYGGEVKNAGS
+2080 TFSVSYGGEVMNAGS

-2133 LAVSEVGGVAAV
+2133 LAVSNIRGFANENGVLTV
-2145 DGAVTY
+2145 SG
-2151 TTTYNNS
+2151 TYNTQSQAIATDEIKFSFGDGIAYDS
-2158 AKTISPDDIIFTFG
+2158 AQHGAITVSVGHSASGIPTDPVNAGSYDVTVSVSGAENFNNATISGITLVIDKWILTQEEAAENFVISFDESYFYDSQEHGATLAFQGTLANFAAPYTFTYY
-2172 DNLTYEEGRDGALNV
+2172 LQASDGSL
-2187 SVAYRQ
+2187 SQ
-2193 NGTTA
+2193 A
-2198 STVNAGTYNV
+2198 SPVNAGTYL
-2208 IITVSGDNFANA
+2208 ISLTVGNDNYEYATAEGSNEGSIV
-2220 NLTNVTMVIE
+2220 VTPTDRIQ
-2230 RWELTQEELATVAD
+2230 LSFTV
-2244 IDIPDGAVYDS
+2244 PTS
-2255 QPHGAS
+2255 E
-2261 ITFNGTFAGLNLSY
+2261 GLPQN
-2275 TFTYT
+2275 
-2280 KDGETVDPVDA
+2280 
-2291 GSYIVTLVI
+2291 
-2300 DTANVYY
+2300 NVYY
-2307 STADGTN
+2307 TGSPIVPEMSATITVTGSAERVTSSDAFTFTFYVATTAD
-2314 EGTIVINPTNR
+2314 
-2325 FTITASVPSSAGL
+2325 
-2338 DANEVYYKG
+2338 D
-2347 APIIPNA
+2347 PNA
-2354 QADIT
+2354 I
-2359 VAGDVTQLIITDSA
+2359 
-2373 AFSFL
+2373 
-2378 FYEPLP
+2378 
-2384 QDEGGVDL
+2384 DL
-2392 STQGYDGLP
+2392 STVPGMGSLS
-2401 SGTYYVNPTPSDTAV
+2401 SGTYYYSDMVSEAVRPS
-2416 SSGYYYVFVTF
+2416 SYYIVATF
-2427 NKGSAYSGNY
+2427 NS
-2437 ASGSIWITDPDGTL
+2437 DGTYSNYKTGYQQL
-2451 TSMQIVKGN
+2451 YVVGGAPTAMVITFGA
-2460 MSVRVNN
+2460 MSVRV
-2467 VSSDYNGLVGY
+2467 VSGLTRSYDGTIGFNGH
-2478 NGRDVI
+2478 DVI
-2484 YQTEDGKWMINTDL
+2484 YSDADGLYWINTD
-2498 ITFTG
+2498 IVQFTG
-2503 VDLAGMTDLTT
+2503 VDLTGMDNLKE
-2514 DLKTGDIVITVSYVY
+2514 DLKVGDITVSVY
-2529 GTDDATGEQ
+2529 FLYERTVQDGATVERKTKLYDWNWQFDSDADER
-2538 LATAL
+2538 L
-2543 YTYTWEY
+2543 
-2550 DSASNLRRT
+2550 D
-2559 PVKTFLAYDTDDSN
+2559 PKKTIYSEAVMEGGV
-2573 RQVSGPYVGVDG
+2573 QIQGPMNGIT
-2585 FAVYDF
+2585 DF
-2591 GYSGYNITTRQHA
+2591 GYANGIQTAEYVVEVSI
-2604 AAVYRIDIS
+2604 
-2613 VDNTEKSGSEYSP
+2613 DNTDNDYYSS
-2626 AKQIATDDDGQ
+2626 AVEITIGEDGQ
-2637 PIIVDGVAQTVEVPH
+2637 PDEQLVPH
-2652 TAEGTATVN
+2652 SASGYAYIE
-2661 PATVDFDM
+2661 PADIQFEM
-2669 LYTNSFYNDGN
+2669 FYTNDFYNDATNMVAEATG
-2680 DVLEGNY
+2680 GY
-2687 AELNTVGGDESLA
+2687 RELNDSVEDSVELQVLTADQIREISHYLMRGVALSVDENYDWLSGVTRTKYA
-2700 DYILRG
+2700 MD
-2706 IAIPEGGHLLTT
+2706 EGGALY
-2718 GNESGGSVAYV
+2718 N
-2729 TLTGYR
+2729 
-2735 VDLNNATYGY
+2735 Y
-2745 EVLATNAITITVT
+2745 EVLAAQYINVTIKN
-2758 DSDGTTVYT
+2758 SAGQTVYT
-2767 YANGVSGG
+2767 YINGVHTSQNGG
-2775 TGIINAGTYTFE
+2775 VTNAGTYTIKFE
-2787 FEFAGMPG
+2787 FSGISG
-2795 KYEPFTYT
+2795 KYMPFTYT

-2823 NLTTEFGVEFNVS
+2823 NLTTEFGVEFDVS

-2845 VELGDGDYTTA
+2845 VELGDGGYTTA
-2856 TGKYTAFENAVAL
+2856 TGKYTAFENAVAQ

-2886 EGGISTEYNTNTYK
+2886 DGGISTEYNTNNYK

-2928 MIEVTKTAPSFMVN
+2928 KIEVTKTAPSFMVN

-2972 RSVGL
+2972 KSVGL

-2984 QGPTGEYY
+2984 EGLTGEYY
-2992 TTNNVA
+2992 TTNKVA

-3008 DVWTNVEII
+3008 DVWTSVEVIS
-3017 GSVGKYR
+3017 SVGKYR
-3024 VTIAAAGEGTE
+3024 VTIAAAGEGAE
-3035 NAEANLEGALGG
+3035 NAEANLEGALNG

-3061 SVEVTGSDLV
+3061 NVVVTGSDLV
-3071 WSDEADAYIATFNG
+3071 WSAEAGAYIATFNG
-3085 NTHAIGYSVT
+3085 NTHAIGYSVS

-3133 VDAGSYWVKVTVT
+3133 VGAGSYWVKVTVT

-3153 NPSEAVK
+3153 TPSEAVK
-3160 ITINKADPTIRFEQ
+3160 ITIKKADPTIRFEQ
-3174 SEYNVTYS
+3174 SEYNMTYS
-3182 LNGNII
+3182 LKGNTI

-3227 GAQAQVAA
+3227 GAQSQVAA

-3241 ASGEADIA
+3241 ASGAGDIV
-3249 AWLEQNKGTYP
+3249 AWLEQNAEEYP
-3260 DYKFTSVDGTPAAT
+3260 DYKFTSADGTPAAT

-3296 LVSNVPHPVITVAK
+3296 LVANVPHPVITVAK

-3321 DMYVEYGSAPGEDIS
+3321 DMYVVYGSAPGEDIS
-3336 ETSVI
+3336 DTSVI

-3354 DGGVVSVG
+3354 NGGVVTVDSG
-3362 SDIFGQIVSGFKYRL
+3362 IFGQIVSGFTYRL

-3403 ESTNFGYTYDQ
+3403 ESTNFDYTYDQ
-3414 GGYVNIQVNPA
+3414 GGYVNIQVTPA
-3425 TVTFDISKGSVSLE
+3425 TVTFDVRKGSVSLE

-3467 PLKFD
+3467 PLEFD

-3479 DVNGDNSV
+3479 DVNGDNAKKL
-3487 DADADSAGFGKH
+3487 DGRGFGKH

-3564 TYAVGDKTYTES
+3564 TYAVGDKTYTET
-3576 SSAGV
+3576 SSAGA

-3612 DENGDLEAYGAY
+3612 ENGDLTPYGMYEEATK
-3624 SGGRRLGEVGG
+3624 LGEVGG

-3656 MLDQLATNYKFIDS
+3656 ALGQLATNYKFIDS
-3670 AGNTVGQAADGSQSD
+3670 AGNTLGQAADGSQAD

-3699 FVETGNS
+3699 FVKTDNS
-3706 LAAGVKPLF
+3706 LAEGVNPLF
-3715 DYAGGVYSREFDG
+3715 AHADGVYSREFDG

-3746 LSNTAGTLKGS
+3746 LSNTAGTLEGS
-3757 IAAPNSQVQLT
+3757 IAKPGNKEPLVS
-3768 VDRDYAAE
+3768 DRDYASE

-3781 LIVELLSNGA
+3781 LIVELLSDGA

-3798 VGDYTLR
+3798 AGDYTLR
-3805 VQLNNNAYSMDDM
+3805 VRLNNNAYSMEDM
-3818 QFTLKITPASKI
+3818 QFTLKITPASDI
-3830 DASVSVKG
+3830 EASVSVKG
-3838 QTARTY
+3838 QKARTY

-3863 GNRHTIGVPSY
+3863 GNKHTIGVPSY
-3874 TVNVYKQLD
+3874 TANVYKQVEGKMPD
-3883 GTTPGAPTFSYGV
+3883 APTFSYGV

-3920 VISNP
+3920 VINNP
-3925 NVDVTELSGHDQTY
+3925 NVSVTELSGYDQTY

-4000 IDFGTT
+4000 IEFAG
-4006 GAGKYTGNYEFTI
+4006 GAGQYTGNYEFTI
-4019 TGMGNFTGEI
+4019 TGKGNFTGVI

-4099 SERVIS
+4099 SEIVIS
-4105 ANEVSGNEFEVVFTG
+4105 KDEVNGTEFEVVFTG

-4192 MPSAYEYSVDGGET
+4192 LPSAYEYSVDGGET

-4227 VLLRINDVNYAS
+4227 NVLLRINDVNYAS

-4244 EYPLASAL
+4244 EYPLASL

>member
-98 SKFYLLSNYNV
+98 SKFYLLSNYTWD
-109 NELIANKIPGV
+109 ELIANKI
-120 SSGVYEMTYNGAT
+120 SGVGNGYYEMIYNGAT
-133 YRFMNGN
+133 YRFKNGN
-140 SGLSGDMNSLY
+140 SGLSGDMNSLF

-159 TPSFYQ
+159 YSSFYQ
-165 DAKVYGLIFTES
+165 DVDVYGLIFTES

-214 SGSGAWPHEGGAG
+214 SGSGAWPHQGGAG

-232 GVAYVR
+232 GVAYVS

-304 ATSNGGYSDTTGT
+304 ATSNGDYDATSAN

-325 IYNVGMSFNNNISHT
+325 IYNVGMSFNNDISHT
-340 MQIQSNSD
+340 MQIQSNSS

-446 FGGTWTVR
+446 FGSTWTVR

-492 FGSDTLRDGT
+492 FGSDTLRDST

-567 RDGDNDNRDGSK
+567 RDADNDNRDGSK
-579 AFIYANENVISGI
+579 AFVYADEDVISGI

-656 AVTSYPASQYL
+656 TVTSYPASQYL

-725 YLTLNASGN
+725 YLTLNASGS

-747 GDFGIDNFYDA
+747 GNFGITNFYDA

-783 GGYVMQN
+783 GGYVIQN

-813 ETSNADRKYVF
+813 ETNNSDRKYVF
-824 SPAQSSSAELKIDQR
+824 SPAQSSSAELEIEQR

-858 LEQGGNGSTFG
+858 LEQGGDGSTFG
-869 VINYTF
+869 VVNYTF

-943 TLSITG
+943 TLNITG

-995 QTGAS
+995 QTGES
-1000 ASTTGALLFD
+1000 ATTTGALLFD

-1042 AGNYNVTLAGDSQPF
+1042 AGNYNVTLAGASQPF

-1081 PSTSYS
+1081 PSTSFS
-1087 SGGLIGNDTI
+1087 TGGLVGNDTI
-1097 ENSTVNY
+1097 VNSTVNY
-1104 FTQGGSAYT
+1104 FIQDGGAYT
-1113 TTPFGAGNYYAEGK
+1113 TTPFGAGNYYAEGN
-1127 VTQIISR
+1127 VTEINSP

-1143 DITYNRQSFEVSKR
+1143 SVTYNRQSFEVSKR
-1157 DTTVQFDFDPSKTYS
+1157 DTTVQFNFDPSATYS

-1180 TAVALGNPAFSDT
+1180 DAVALGNPAFSDN

-1210 VEALNAGT
+1210 VQALNAGT

-1233 VTGITDK
+1233 VTGITDI

-1253 TVTLSNTGITNA
+1253 TVTLSNTDITNA
-1265 TYSGAPIP
+1265 TYSGDPIS
-1273 YDPSLITINYGDVP
+1273 YDPNLITINYGDVP
-1287 GLADEIDTLKKA
+1287 GLADEIAPLKAA
-1299 LTYAYNGSSSAPINA
+1299 LTYAYNGSSSAPVNA

-1327 NFDAA
+1327 NFNAA

-1350 PGSATVTV
+1350 PDGGTTVTV
-1358 EYNGEIIPDLTYTV
+1358 EYNGEMIPDLTYTV

-1388 YVGAEDDGVTTSN
+1388 YVGAAEDGVTTSN

-1411 YSYDGTTGNYADATA
+1411 YSYDGATGNYASTST

-1440 LNNASVTYN
+1440 LNNANVTYN

-1458 VEGLIT
+1458 VVGLIT
-1464 GDNAEITYTV
+1464 GDNAQITYTV

-1498 NGNYRI
+1498 NGNYII
-1504 SEESAA
+1504 SEGSAA
-1510 QTVVIAPYDLT
+1510 QTVVIAPYVLT
-1521 AQALNTTVFFNSNDR
+1521 AQALNTTVFFNSSDR
-1536 TPGYYENQLKVR
+1536 TPGYYENQLNVR
-1548 VLDADGKDITDILSG
+1548 VLDADGTDITDILSG
-1563 SITKDLIVSTSDD
+1563 SITKDLIVSTVDQ

-1585 GGNYAVKVTIASLPE
+1585 GGDYAVKVTIASLPE

-1607 ELQESIYA
+1607 TLQESIYA

-1625 KLTGGTDADSVTYGT
+1625 KLTGGTDADLVTYGT
-1640 GFDIKGVLTAMADD
+1640 DFDIKGVLTAQAGEG
-1654 KTQELT
+1654 TQELT
-1660 VNSDGAVEGIE
+1660 VNDDKTVNIGDSG
-1671 GSDLTD
+1671 LTD
-1677 VKSITISSATFAVNG
+1677 VTSITISSATFAVNG

-1707 TTDVNKIFNLGV
+1707 TTDVNTIFNLGV
-1719 YDSKF
+1719 YAEGF

-1731 ATITITLAVTYQDSG
+1731 ATITIKLDVNYQDSG
-1746 QNRSVTI
+1746 QNRTVTI
-1753 SAPFTWTVDPYEI
+1753 STPFTWTVDPYEI
-1766 QVTAGQLNK
+1766 QVTAEQLDK
-1775 YYTEAITTSDMLGT
+1775 YYTDAITTSDVRGAVT
-1789 SDVPGVVEVDD
+1789 VDEQ
-1800 KYKGYITVVS
+1800 YAGYITVVS

-1817 STFVNAGTYTYDVV
+1817 STFVNADTYTYDVV
-1831 LNTAADGYYN
+1831 LNTAAEGYYN

-1866 TGDRSVQYG
+1866 SVEYG

-1889 EAVFETEDT
+1889 EVEFETEDT

-1903 YSWTTSSSE
+1903 YSWTTSSSMP
-1912 SAGAD
+1912 AGTG
-1917 VGSYPGVL
+1917 VGNYEGAL

-1930 ATDNFEVETVDGNL
+1930 ATDNFKVEKVDGNL
-1944 EITKRMLG
+1944 EITQRMLG
-1952 IALNNVTMAYSTG
+1952 ITLDDVTMAYSTG
-1965 EIDVTYRITSGS
+1965 EIAVTYRITSGS
-1977 LFGDDE
+1977 LYGDDK
-1983 QPGFVN
+1983 QPVLINSG
-1989 YDITVGGKVAD
+1989 ITVGGNVAD
-2000 LDRLAVGGYDL
+2000 LDRLAVKEGGYVL
-2011 NVNVQGEA
+2011 NVQGAA
-2019 FDNPNYGIESVTNG
+2019 FDNSNYGIDSVADG
-2033 TLTITPFE
+2033 KLTVTPFE
-2041 IASVTWNAPEEQL
+2041 ITSVTWNAPGQL
-2054 VYKGAAFESGE
+2054 VYNGAAFESGE
-2065 LYTVENFVNGNGDVV
+2065 LYTVENFENGNGDVV

-2119 ANVAAQPFSVAKAN
+2119 ANVAAQSFSVAKAN

-2172 DNLTYEEGRDGALNV
+2172 DNLTYEEGRDGTLNV

-2261 ITFNGTFAGLNLSY
+2261 ITFNGIFAGLNLSY

-2307 STADGTN
+2307 STADGAN
-2314 EGTIVINPTNR
+2314 EGTIVIAPTNR
-2325 FTITASVPSSAGL
+2325 FTITASVPSSTGL
-2338 DANEVYYKG
+2338 DANEVYYTG

-2378 FYEPLP
+2378 FYEQLSSG
-2384 QDEGGVDL
+2384 DGGVDL
-2392 STQGYDGLP
+2392 STLGYDLTGGP
-2401 SGTYYVNPTPSDTAV
+2401 YYVNPTPSDTAV

-2427 NKGSAYSGNY
+2427 NEGSAYSGNY

-2503 VDLAGMTDLTT
+2503 VDIAGMTDLTS

-2604 AAVYRIDIS
+2604 DAVYRIDIS
-2613 VDNTEKSGSEYSP
+2613 VDNTQPGSEYSP
-2626 AKQIATDDDGQ
+2626 AKQIDTDEDGQ

-2706 IAIPEGGHLLTT
+2706 IAIPEDGHLLTT
-2718 GNESGGSVAYV
+2718 GNESGGSVANV

-2900 SNVGSYFI
+2900 SNVGNYFI

-2984 QGPTGEYY
+2984 DGPTGEYY
-2992 TTNNVA
+2992 TTKNVT

-3061 SVEVTGSDLV
+3061 DVVVTGSDLV
-3071 WSDEADAYIATFNG
+3071 WSDEEGAYIATFNG

-3133 VDAGSYWVKVTVT
+3133 VGAGSYWVKVTVT

-3182 LNGNII
+3182 LSGNTI

-3227 GAQAQVAA
+3227 GAQSQVAA

-3241 ASGEADIA
+3241 ASGAGDIV
-3249 AWLEQNKGTYP
+3249 AWLEQNAEEYP
-3260 DYKFTSVDGTPAAT
+3260 DYKFTSVDGTSAAT

-3296 LVSNVPHPVITVAK
+3296 LVANVPHPVITVAK

-3321 DMYVEYGSAPGEDIS
+3321 DMYVVYGSAPGGDIS
-3336 ETSVI
+3336 DTKEI
-3341 GNYVS
+3341 GKYVS

-3354 DGGVVSVG
+3354 DGGVVTVDSG
-3362 SDIFGQIVSGFKYRL
+3362 IFGQIVSGFEYRL

-3414 GGYVNIQVNPA
+3414 GGYVNIQVTPA
-3425 TVTFDISKGSVSLE
+3425 TVAFDVSKGSVSLE

-3479 DVNGDNSV
+3479 DVNGDNAKKL
-3487 DADADSAGFGKH
+3487 DDRGFGDY

-3516 AAGSYTGSIT
+3516 TAGVYTDGSIT
-3526 ITLNNSNYVVEGME
+3526 ITLNNTNYKVEGLE
-3540 EGTLTLPVNL
+3540 EGTLTLPVKLN
-3550 VIDKAIIQISFDYL
+3550 IEKAIIQISFDYL
-3564 TYAVGDKTYTES
+3564 TYAVGDKTYAET
-3576 SSAGV
+3576 SSAGA

-3599 DYNNRVYVTSYRY
+3599 DYNNRVYVTSYCY
-3612 DENGDLEAYGAY
+3612 KDGELVPYGAY
-3624 SGGRRLGEVGG
+3624 SGGKRLGEVGG
-3635 ITESDGASG
+3635 ITEKDGASD

-3670 AGNTVGQAADGSQSD
+3670 AGNTLGQAADGSQAD

-3693 TISPST
+3693 TVSPST

-3706 LAAGVKPLF
+3706 LAADVKPLF
-3715 DYAGGVYSREFDG
+3715 DYADGVYSREFDG

-3746 LSNTAGTLKGS
+3746 LSNNAGTLQGS
-3757 IAAPNSQVQLT
+3757 IASPDTQVQL
-3768 VDRDYAAE
+3768 VSDRDYASE

-3781 LIVELLSNGA
+3781 LIVELLSDGA
-3791 AVDSAMY
+3791 AVNSAKY

-3805 VQLNNNAYSMDDM
+3805 VRLNNNAYSMDDM

-3863 GNRHTIGVPSY
+3863 GNSHTIGVPSY
-3874 TVNVYKQLD
+3874 TANVYKQVD

-3905 INGQFTDAGTYIVRL
+3905 INGKFTDAGTYIVRL
-3920 VISNP
+3920 VINNP
-3925 NVDVTELSGHDQTY
+3925 NVNVTELSGHDQTY

-4019 TGMGNFTGEI
+4019 TGKGNFTGVIE
-4029 AGSYSIGA
+4029 GRYSIGA
-4037 SVGIVSAPD
+4037 SVGIVSASD

-4082 SRVVDANGNT
+4082 SRVVDANDNT

-4099 SERVIS
+4099 SEIVIS
-4105 ANEVSGNEFEVVFTG
+4105 KDDVSGNEFEVVFTG

-4192 MPSAYEYSVDGGET
+4192 LPSAYEYSVDGGET

-4244 EYPLASAL
+4244 EYPLESAL

>member
-98 SKFYLLSNYNV
+98 SKFYLLSNYTWD
-109 NELIANKIPGV
+109 ELIANKI
-120 SSGVYEMTYNGAT
+120 SGVGNGYYEMIYNGAT

-140 SGLSGDMNSLY
+140 SGLSGDLSSLF

-159 TPSFYQ
+159 NASFYQ
-165 DAKVYGLIFTES
+165 DTAVYGLIFTES
-177 VSYNPDDTFD
+177 VSYNPNDTFS

-195 DGAGATI
+195 DGAGATVRP
-202 SPTAVLNVNDNY
+202 SAALNITDDYNR
-214 SGSGAWPHEGGAG
+214 WPHESGGN
-227 RPYPS
+227 RPYVS
-232 GVAYVR
+232 GVDYIK
-238 NGYLTSNESQ
+238 NGYLTSYENQ
-248 LNRNTGGTGFVG
+248 MNRNANGTAFAG
-260 LLFGG
+260 LLFGAI
-265 LRKGT
+265 RNGT
-270 FMNFQWSD
+270 LMNFQWND
-278 AGISGTHSYT
+278 AGVGGHSYT
-288 LNTEQY
+288 LRTEQY
-294 GTAFGGLVGM
+294 GTAFGGLVGL
-304 ATSNGGYSDTTGT
+304 AANSSSTQSTS
-317 QDPNVKSS
+317 VKSS
-325 IYNVGMSFNNNISHT
+325 IYNVGMNFNNNITHT
-340 MQIQSNSD
+340 MQLRNFD
-348 SNKALGRN
+348 SKNTSQC

-365 LNLNADIELVSINY
+365 INLNADIELVSVNY
-379 NSSKFYQNA
+379 NTSVFYQNA
-388 ARLQWHQI
+388 PRQSWHQVVG
-396 TNPYLEW
+396 NPGLQW

-410 VVGAQVV
+410 FVGAQAV
-417 KNGMSFVFSKVTLT
+417 KNGMTFTFNKVTIT
-431 AQSGAALVGDDTWKS
+431 GGSSSGLVGDDTWAHGDGWGATYGS
-446 FGGTWTVR
+446 Y
-454 VSNVYTQQG
+454 VYTQQA
-463 ALIGGVS
+463 ALIGSLS
-470 GNITIDGVIIDMN
+470 GNLTIDGVIIDLN
-483 YDNIYTWWD
+483 YDNIYTWWSED
-492 FGSDTLRDGT
+492 GYGNRDST
-502 DPQRGILAGHTYS
+502 DIQRGILAGHTYS
-515 STITHRNIYLTDKV
+515 STITHRNIYLTDKM
-529 SSNSVDTVLNNLG
+529 SYNPQNVLNNMGSNNTVRVTG
-542 TNNEFTISSP
+542 TII
-552 HFGTQEHVYYAYIGG
+552 GDYDAYYAYVGG
-567 RDGDNDNRDGSK
+567 KDTDNANRDASR

-604 DGEVEPVVEISRPAG
+604 DGEVEPVVEISRPNGG
-619 ASGVMWDI
+619 AGVMWDI
-627 EFYEHGNT
+627 EFYEHGKT
-635 TNVLESYDLFTQNAY
+635 TNVLKSYDLFTQNAY

-656 AVTSYPASQYL
+656 TVTSYPASQYL

-725 YLTLNASGN
+725 YLTLNASGS

-747 GDFGIDNFYDA
+747 GNFGITNFYDA

-783 GGYVMQN
+783 GGYVIQN

-813 ETSNADRKYVF
+813 ETNKSDRKYVF
-824 SPAQSSSAELKIDQR
+824 SPAQSSSAELSINRR

-858 LEQGGNGSTFG
+858 LEQGGDGSTFG
-869 VINYTF
+869 VVNYTF
-875 GTTASGNAI
+875 GTTAGGNAI

-915 ITGASANNYRLDRA
+915 ITGASANNYRLDKA

-943 TLSITG
+943 TLNITG

-995 QTGAS
+995 QTGES
-1000 ASTTGALLFD
+1000 ATTAGALLFD

-1042 AGNYNVTLAGDSQPF
+1042 AGNYNVTLAEGSQPF

-1076 GDMAL
+1076 GDMAF

-1104 FTQGGSAYT
+1104 FTREGSAYT
-1113 TTPFGAGNYYAEGK
+1113 TTPFGAGNYYAEGN
-1127 VTQIISR
+1127 VTQINSP

-1143 DITYNRQSFEVSKR
+1143 SVTYNRQSFEVSKR
-1157 DTTVQFDFDPSKTYS
+1157 DTTVRFDFDPSKTYS
-1172 YKGEAYDF
+1172 YKGEEYDF

-1210 VEALNAGT
+1210 VQALNAGT

-1233 VTGITDK
+1233 VTGITDM
-1240 NGDAWETFTIGRA
+1240 NGGAWETFTIGRA

-1265 TYSGAPIP
+1265 TYSGDPIS
-1273 YDPSLITINYGDVP
+1273 YDSSLITINYGDVP
-1287 GLADEIDTLKKA
+1287 GLADEMDTLKEA
-1299 LTYAYNGSSSAPINA
+1299 LTYAYNGSTAIPVHA
-1314 GTYNVTVSLPQQQ
+1314 GKYNVTVSLPQSQ
-1327 NFDAA
+1327 NFNAA
-1332 SLTISGGLVIGQ
+1332 SLAITEGLEIEQ
-1344 LAITIT
+1344 MTITIT
-1350 PGSATVTV
+1350 PDDGTTVTV
-1358 EYNGEIIPDLTYTV
+1358 EYNGEMIPDLTYTV
-1372 TGGGETIT
+1372 NGTSGEIQ
-1380 GLDITTKY
+1380 GLDVTTVY
-1388 YVGAEDDGVTTSN
+1388 YLGAEEEGIVTSD
-1401 LRDVGTYTIV
+1401 LRNVGTYTVV
-1411 YSYDGTTGNYADATA
+1411 YSYDGTTGDYASATA
-1426 KVTYTVTQKSLTLT
+1426 RVTYMVTPKGLTLT
-1440 LNNASVTYN
+1440 LNNANVTYN
-1449 KEAFSPDYT
+1449 KEAYSPDYT

-1482 GDVINAGTY
+1482 DDVINAGTY

-1498 NGNYRI
+1498 NGNYKI
-1504 SEESAA
+1504 SEESAE
-1510 QTVVIAPYDLT
+1510 QTVVIAPYVLT
-1521 AQALNTTVFFNSNDR
+1521 AQALNTTVFFNSGDR

-1548 VLDADGKDITDILSG
+1548 VLDADGTDITENL
-1563 SITKDLIVSTSDD
+1563 SITKDLIVSTSDT

-1600 GYDANNY
+1600 GYDASNY
-1607 ELQESIYA
+1607 TLQESKYP

-1625 KLTGGTDADSVTYGT
+1625 KLTGGTDADLVTYGT
-1640 GFDIKGVLTAMADD
+1640 EFNIKGVLTAMADD
-1654 KTQELT
+1654 KIQELT
-1660 VNSDGAVEGIE
+1660 VNSEGAVEGIE

-1677 VKSITISSATFAVNG
+1677 VTSITISSATFAVNG
-1692 VTLAMTDN
+1692 VTLALTN
-1700 VVELPSV
+1700 NTV
-1707 TTDVNKIFNLGV
+1707 TIDDIGADINTIFNLGV
-1719 YDSKF
+1719 FDSRF

-1731 ATITITLAVTYQDSG
+1731 ATITITLAATYTDSG
-1746 QNRSVTI
+1746 QDRSVKI

-1766 QVTAGQLNK
+1766 QVTAGQLDK
-1775 YYTEAITTSDMLGT
+1775 YYTEAITTSDVL
-1789 SDVPGVVEVDD
+1789 GVVGVDEQ
-1800 KYKGYITVVS
+1800 YKGYITAVS
-1810 SVIDDTS
+1810 SVIDGTS
-1817 STFVNAGTYTYDVV
+1817 STFVNAGNYTYDVV
-1831 LNTAADGYYN
+1831 LNTAAEGYYN
-1841 YTLPEVSTGDIVVSP
+1841 YTLTDVSTGDIVVSP
-1856 LKLVVTVGNL
+1856 LRLVVTVGNL
-1866 TGDRSVQYG
+1866 SVQYG
-1875 DAIAPTATAQLFKG
+1875 EAIAPTATAQLFRG
-1889 EAVFETEDT
+1889 DEPYTNESIA
-1898 RVTSQ
+1898 SQ
-1903 YSWTTSSSE
+1903 YSWTTSSSV
-1912 SAGAD
+1912 SADSG
-1917 VGSYPGVL
+1917 VGNYERAL

-1930 ATDNFEVETVDGNL
+1930 ATDNFEFEPVYYGNL
-1944 EITKRMLG
+1944 EITQRMLG
-1952 IALNNVTMAYSTG
+1952 ITLDDVTMAYSTG
-1965 EIDVTYRITSGS
+1965 EIAVTYRITSGS
-1977 LFGDDE
+1977 LYGDDK
-1983 QPGFVN
+1983 QPVLVN
-1989 YDITVGGKVAD
+1989 SGITVDGEVAD
-2000 LDRLAVGGYDL
+2000 LDRLAVKEGGYVL
-2011 NVNVQGEA
+2011 NVQGAE
-2019 FDNPNYGIESVTNG
+2019 FDNSNYGIASVAAG
-2033 TLTITPFE
+2033 TLTVTPYEIT
-2041 IASVTWNAPEEQL
+2041 SVTWNAPGQL

-2065 LYTVENFVNGNGDVV
+2065 LYTVENFVNDNGDVV

-2172 DNLTYEEGRDGALNV
+2172 DNLTYEEGRDGTLNV

-2261 ITFNGTFAGLNLSY
+2261 ITFYGIFEGLNLSY

-2314 EGTIVINPTNR
+2314 EGTIVIKPTDR
-2325 FTITASVPSSAGL
+2325 FTITASVPSSPGL

-2392 STQGYDGLP
+2392 SDLGYDNLKGGP
-2401 SGTYYVNPTPSDTAV
+2401 YYVNPTTSDTAV

-2427 NKGSAYSGNY
+2427 NEGSAYSGNY

-2460 MSVRVNN
+2460 MSVRVNS
-2467 VSSDYNGLVGY
+2467 VSSDYSGLVGY

-2503 VDLAGMTDLTT
+2503 VDIAGMTDLTT

-2529 GTDDATGEQ
+2529 GTDDTTGEQ

-2543 YTYTWEY
+2543 YNYTWEY
-2550 DSASNLRRT
+2550 DSASNERRT
-2559 PVKTFLAYDTDDSN
+2559 PVKTFLPEERDDSG
-2573 RQVSGPYVGVDG
+2573 RQVSGPYIGVDG
-2585 FAVYDF
+2585 FEVYDF

-2613 VDNTEKSGSEYSP
+2613 VDNTQPGSEYSP
-2626 AKQIATDDDGQ
+2626 ARQIATDDEGQ

-2652 TAEGTATVN
+2652 TAEGSATVN

-2680 DVLEGNY
+2680 DVLDGNY

-2706 IAIPEGGHLLTT
+2706 IAIPEDGHLLTT
-2718 GNESGGSVAYV
+2718 GYESAGSVTNV

-2735 VDLNNATYGY
+2735 VDLNNAKYGY
-2745 EVLATNAITITVT
+2745 EVLATSAITITVT

-2808 QKAEYHITVTQKEGA
+2808 QKAEYHITVAQKEGA
-2823 NLTTEFGVEFNVS
+2823 NLITEFGVEFDVS
-2836 DIADQLEVK
+2836 DIAGQLEVK

-2856 TGKYTAFENAVAL
+2856 TGKYTAFENAVAQ

-2886 EGGISTEYNTNTYK
+2886 DGGISTEYNTNTYK

-2928 MIEVTKTAPSFMVN
+2928 KIEVNKTAPSFMVN

-2972 RSVGL
+2972 KSVGL

-2984 QGPTGEYY
+2984 EGLTGEYY
-2992 TTNNVA
+2992 TTNKVA

-3008 DVWTNVEII
+3008 DVWTSVEVIS
-3017 GSVGKYR
+3017 SVGKYR
-3024 VTIAAAGEGTE
+3024 VTIAAAGEGVE
-3035 NAEANLEGALGG
+3035 NAEANLEGALNG

-3061 SVEVTGSDLV
+3061 NVVVTGSDLV
-3071 WSDEADAYIATFNG
+3071 WSDEAGAYIATFNG

-3133 VDAGSYWVKVTVT
+3133 VGAGSYWVKVTVT

-3153 NPSEAVK
+3153 TPSEAVK

-3174 SEYNVTYS
+3174 SEYNMTYS
-3182 LNGNII
+3182 LKGNTI

-3215 LSAPISG
+3215 LAAPISG

-3227 GAQAQVAA
+3227 GAQEQIAA

-3241 ASGEADIA
+3241 DSGAEDIV
-3249 AWLEQNKGTYP
+3249 AWLEQNAGTYP
-3260 DYKFTSVDGTPAAT
+3260 GYKFTSVDGTSAAT

-3296 LVSNVPHPVITVAK
+3296 LVANVPHPVITVAK

-3321 DMYVEYGSAPGEDIS
+3321 DMYVVYGSAPGGHIS
-3336 ETSVI
+3336 DTNEI
-3341 GNYVS
+3341 GKYVS

-3354 DGGVVSVG
+3354 DGGVVTVG
-3362 SDIFGQIVSGFKYRL
+3362 SGIFGQIVSEFTYRL
-3377 INCNQYVQGTA
+3377 IDCKQYDQGTA

-3403 ESTNFGYTYDQ
+3403 ESTNFDYTYDQ
-3414 GGYVNIQVNPA
+3414 GGYVNIQVTPA
-3425 TVTFDISKGSVSLE
+3425 TVAFDVSKGSVSLE

-3479 DVNGDNSV
+3479 DVNGDNAKKL
-3487 DADADSAGFGKH
+3487 DDRGFGDY

-3508 GYTQEAVS
+3508 GYTQVAVS
-3516 AAGSYTGSIT
+3516 TAGVYTDGSIT
-3526 ITLNNSNYVVEGME
+3526 ITLNNTNYKVEGLE
-3540 EGTLTLPVNL
+3540 EGTLTLPVKLN
-3550 VIDKAIIQISFDYL
+3550 IEKAIIQISFDYL
-3564 TYAVGDKTYTES
+3564 TYAVGDKTYTEK
-3576 SSAGV
+3576 SSAGA

-3599 DYNNRVYVTSYRY
+3599 DYNNRVYVTSYCY
-3612 DENGDLEAYGAY
+3612 KDGELVPYGAY
-3624 SGGRRLGEVGG
+3624 SGGKRLGEVGG
-3635 ITESDGASG
+3635 ITEKDGASD

-3670 AGNTVGQAADGSQSD
+3670 AGNTLGQAADGSQAD

-3693 TISPST
+3693 TVSPSE

-3706 LAAGVKPLF
+3706 LAADVKPLF
-3715 DYAGGVYSREFDG
+3715 DYADGVYSREFDG

-3746 LSNTAGTLKGS
+3746 LSNNAGTLQGS
-3757 IAAPNSQVQLT
+3757 IASPDTQVQL
-3768 VDRDYAAE
+3768 VSDRDYASE

-3781 LIVELLSNGA
+3781 LIVELLSDGA
-3791 AVDSAMY
+3791 AVDSAKY

-3805 VQLNNNAYSMDDM
+3805 VRLNNNAYSMDDM

-3838 QTARTY
+3838 QAARTY

-3863 GNRHTIGVPSY
+3863 GNKHTIGVPSY
-3874 TVNVYKQLD
+3874 TANVYKQVE
-3883 GTTPGAPTFSYGV
+3883 GKTPDAPTFSYGV
-3896 VNGDVDTAA
+3896 VNGDVNTAE

-3920 VISNP
+3920 VINNP
-3925 NVDVTELSGHDQTY
+3925 NVNVTELSGHDQTY

-4006 GAGKYTGNYEFTI
+4006 GAGKYTGNYTFTI
-4019 TGMGNFTGEI
+4019 NGTGNFTGTI

-4054 VTVRLNINSL
+4054 VTVKLNINSL

-4074 LNFFTGAS
+4074 LNFVTGSS
-4082 SRVVDANGNT
+4082 SRIVDANDNT

-4099 SERVIS
+4099 SEIVIS
-4105 ANEVSGNEFEVVFTG
+4105 ANEVSGNEFDVVFTG

-4160 VVDEADVAAAATG
+4160 VVDEADVATAATG

-4291 VSSGDLAARGDEIE
+4291 VSSGDLAARGGEIE

>member
-49 TVNSTT
+49 TVGSSV
-55 GTVPNRTQY
+55 GTVDSDYTYNTLVAHSQKKNSEWDESDLQDLRDGSGNSGTDGVA
-64 IFETLTENSA
+64 ETY
-74 IGSRGNG
+74 
-81 WQVSDRNEEG
+81 
-91 IFVTTLN
+91 VTTLDKDFFLITQAGWT
-98 SKFYLLSNYNV
+98 SVDKGEVPGGGSGYY
-109 NELIANKIPGV
+109 ELQ
-120 SSGVYEMTYNGAT
+120 YNGVW
-133 YRFMNGN
+133 YRFLNGN
-140 SGLSGDMNSLY
+140 ESSSINTSLY
-151 RTFTMFMT
+151 QSYSDFMGNT
-159 TPSFYQ
+159 AFYRSSS
-165 DAKVYGLIFTES
+165 AYGLMVTDI
-177 VSYNPDDTFD
+177 SYNPNSFATNQYFN
-187 RSWFDATL
+187 ATL
-195 DGAGATI
+195 DGNGKTLSATALLNLTTTSYTLAM
-202 SPTAVLNVNDNY
+202 SPQDFGYNVSKDNGGRDRMDGTVFTGMVFGSLKNGTFKNFQWTDAN
-214 SGSGAWPHEGGAG
+214 SGSG
-227 RPYPS
+227 
-232 GVAYVR
+232 
-238 NGYLTSNESQ
+238 
-248 LNRNTGGTGFVG
+248 
-260 LLFGG
+260 
-265 LRKGT
+265 
-270 FMNFQWSD
+270 
-278 AGISGTHSYT
+278 THVSKHT
-288 LNTEQY
+288 PVKQ
-294 GTAFGGLVGM
+294 GTAFGGLVGYAGSDTIGGD
-304 ATSNGGYSDTTGT
+304 ATSY
-317 QDPNVKSS
+317 V
-325 IYNVGMSFNNNISHT
+325 NNISLVFNHSV
-340 MQIQSNSD
+340 QHISD
-348 SNKALGRN
+348 SNNYNAWDHSRAAT
-356 DIYSGGLIG
+356 YTGGLIG
-365 LNLNADIELVSINY
+365 INYSANIEL
-379 NSSKFYQNA
+379 
-388 ARLQWHQI
+388 ARVRLGNGVTIEQQ
-396 TNPYLEW
+396 TYAVTLP
-403 GTSSFGG
+403 TSWQRPDIAFGCFGG
-410 VVGAQVV
+410 IVGIQMG
-417 KNGMSFVFSKVTLT
+417 NRTFSKVIV
-431 AQSGAALVGDDTWKS
+431 SGADATAALYGHHCSTEHGDPW
-446 FGGTWTVR
+446 VP
-454 VSNVYTQQG
+454 VYNTTEERMGCVIG
-463 ALIGGVS
+463 AMGS
-470 GNITIDGVIIDMN
+470 GCTITLNGVILDMN
-483 YDNIYTWWD
+483 YSECYAWLDRGKRLYRGMMVGEALGGASAITYKDIYITDMVFAGSFEGNTPGPGDVGGGD
-492 FGSDTLRDGT
+492 FRPITTHYDGAYT
-502 DPQRGILAGHTYS
+502 AQYWFYG
-515 STITHRNIYLTDKV
+515 
-529 SSNSVDTVLNNLG
+529 NS
-542 TNNEFTISSP
+542 
-552 HFGTQEHVYYAYIGG
+552 
-567 RDGDNDNRDGSK
+567 
-579 AFIYANENVISGI
+579 ANVRA
-592 NFAYVDPDETFA
+592 FAYLDDDVVKDVSFSDDADKMLQITAPDKNT
-604 DGEVEPVVEISRPAG
+604 
-619 ASGVMWDI
+619 GVMWNVTYTYTASD
-627 EFYEHGNT
+627 GSVVT
-635 TNVLESYDLFTQNAY
+635 TLDEDVFTQN
-650 SDVQVG
+650 SRENVQVS
-656 AVTSYPASQYL
+656 AWTTEKYKDTSKFVKMTI
-667 EMRITYASSYDYV
+667 EYASSYTFDV
-680 VSNGPNNNGAG
+680 TNGPNGDNTGNKYYDGKQVNFPALSLNIPDSDYIMSTGTKYTDNGYITITENGSGGYTLNFNNGSAAVG
-691 DKVYDGTMV
+691 EA
-700 NYPTLD
+700 
-706 VNDNQVIS
+706 IS
-714 SYGSD
+714 
-719 LLTSNG
+719 
-725 YLTLNASGN
+725 YLFNASG
-734 TITLV
+734 
-739 MNNGTQNI
+739 TQFSK
-747 GDFGIDNFYDA
+747 DFG
-758 NGTATGGNNMDNI
+758 NI
-771 VASVLQLENNTD
+771 IAAVLQLEA
-783 GGYVMQN
+783 MQN
-790 KAQWATMVNA
+790 EEYGIIGMDSWNTQTNV
-800 NTYRWSSIGLFAV
+800 NTYRWSSLGMFAMQD
-813 ETSNADRKYVF
+813 SSGNRYVF
-824 SPAQSSSAELKIDQR
+824 APSASPTLTTMQITQR
-839 PIYLDVVNDSVP
+839 PIYVSVNDDNKNVP
-851 YIGQGYR
+851 YIGNSYNVASGTSAQA
-858 LEQGGNGSTFG
+858 GNVFFS
-869 VINYTF
+869 F
-875 GTTASGNAI
+875 GTTAEDGEDAI
-884 IGSDQVTVQAALSG
+884 ISG
-898 DTASA
+898 DEVLLQDITLTRDNSA
-903 VNAGTYSLSANN
+903 VSLAQDAGTYAINATTLEG
-915 ITGASANNYRLDRA
+915 GARNNYTLVAGPSGANTFVIDKA
-929 PGSENSFTITPADV
+929 QV
-943 TLSITG
+943 TLTVTG
-949 GSMTYGT
+949 GSATYGFT
-956 ALESRTDFMNLVQY
+956 KPANAAEFMQMVNLS
-970 TLDFADETGLSAFA
+970 FASSNSSLTGFA
-984 SRDNITLNLNL
+984 SRDNITVNMNI
-995 QTGAS
+995 QTGDTSTS
-1000 ASTTGALLFD
+1000 AGQWLITPMLGG
-1010 PVQGSSVSGQ
+1010 GSV
-1020 RFAFNFPAGEYEV
+1020 FAFNFPAGEYTVEYEG
-1033 LFENISGSG
+1033 LSGSG
-1042 AGNYNVTLAGDSQPF
+1042 INNY
-1057 NINKA
+1057 
-1062 ALHFDLSEIADFTY
+1062 EIVGF
-1076 GDMAL
+1076 
-1081 PSTSYS
+1081 
-1087 SGGLIGNDTI
+1087 
-1097 ENSTVNY
+1097 ENSTPFVVNKARLAANLPSIDDFVYGDSPVVGTPSYAGLLDVDSVSDYTISY
-1104 FTQGGSAYT
+1104 FSGSDAYSEANFVAGSYTARAVVTAIDAPGSA
-1113 TTPFGAGNYYAEGK
+1113 AG
-1127 VTQIISR
+1127 I
-1134 GSVNGLNNY
+1134 NNY
-1143 DITYNRQSFEVSKR
+1143 DVQYNTSAFEVSKR
-1157 DTTVQFDFDPSKTYS
+1157 DTTVQFNFDPSKTYS
-1172 YKGEAYDF
+1172 YKGEAYTF
-1180 TAVALGNPAFSDT
+1180 TATALGNPAFSDT
-1193 AEGVTFQAY
+1193 ADGVTFQAY

-1233 VTGITDK
+1233 VTGITDM
-1240 NGDAWETFTIGRA
+1240 NGAAWENFVIGRA

-1265 TYSGAPIP
+1265 TYSGAPIS

-1287 GLADEIDTLKKA
+1287 GLADEIDDLKAA
-1299 LTYAYNGSSSAPINA
+1299 LTYAYNGSSSAPVNA

-1350 PGSATVTV
+1350 PDKGTTVTV
-1358 EYNGEIIPDLTYTV
+1358 TYNGVMIPDLTYTV
-1372 TGGGETIT
+1372 KANGEPIEEQ
-1380 GLDITTKY
+1380 LEITTKY
-1388 YVGAEDDGVTTSN
+1388 YKDSVEAGNITSDLRNVGAYIIE
-1401 LRDVGTYTIV
+1401 
-1411 YSYDGTTGNYADATA
+1411 YSYDGATGNYASTSTQ
-1426 KVTYTVTQKSLTLT
+1426 VTYTVTQKSLTLT
-1440 LNNASVTYN
+1440 LNNANVTYN

-1474 QKDGAAHD
+1474 QKDGEAHD

-1498 NGNYRI
+1498 NGNYII

-1510 QTVVIAPYDLT
+1510 QTVVITPYDLT
-1521 AQALNTTVFFNSNDR
+1521 AQALNTTVFFNSGK
-1536 TPGYYENQLKVR
+1536 TPEYYENQLNVR
-1548 VLDADGKDITDILSG
+1548 VLDADGTDITKNL
-1563 SITKDLIVSTSDD
+1563 SITKDLIVSTIDD
-1576 TSVTEVGER
+1576 TSVTVVGER
-1585 GGNYAVKVTIASLPE
+1585 GGNYAVKVTIASLPG
-1600 GYDANNY
+1600 GYNANNY
-1607 ELQESIYA
+1607 TLQESIYA
-1615 VFVYRIALGG
+1615 VFIYRIALGG

-1677 VKSITISSATFAVNG
+1677 VTSITISSATFAVNG

-1700 VVELPSV
+1700 VVNLPSV
-1707 TTDVNKIFNLGV
+1707 TTDVNTIFNIGV
-1719 YDSKF
+1719 FDKGF
-1724 ANAGTYT
+1724 ANAGTYK
-1731 ATITITLAVTYQDSG
+1731 ATITITLAVTYKDSG

-1766 QVTAGQLNK
+1766 QVTAGQLDK
-1775 YYTEAITTSDMLGT
+1775 YYTEAITTSDVL
-1789 SDVPGVVEVDD
+1789 GVVEVGDQ
-1800 KYKGYITVVS
+1800 YKGYITAVS
-1810 SVIDDTS
+1810 SVIGGTS
-1817 STFVNAGTYTYDVV
+1817 STFVNAGNYTYDVV
-1831 LNTAADGYYN
+1831 LNTGAAGYYN
-1841 YTLPEVSTGDIVVSP
+1841 YTLPEVSTGKIVVSP
-1856 LKLVVTVGNL
+1856 LILVVTVGNL
-1866 TGDRSVQYG
+1866 SVQYG
-1875 DAIAPTATAQLFKG
+1875 EAIAPTATAQLFRG
-1889 EAVFETEDT
+1889 DEPYTNESIA
-1898 RVTSQ
+1898 SQ
-1903 YSWTTSSSE
+1903 YSWTTSSSV
-1912 SAGAD
+1912 SAGTG
-1917 VGSYPGVL
+1917 VGSYEDAL

-1930 ATDNFEVETVDGNL
+1930 ATDNFEVKTDAGNL

-1952 IALNNVTMAYSTG
+1952 IALNDVTMAYSTG

-1977 LFGDDE
+1977 LFGDDK
-1983 QPGFVN
+1983 QPVLVN
-1989 YDITVGGKVAD
+1989 FEITADGNVAD

-2019 FDNPNYGIESVTNG
+2019 FDNSNYGTESVANG
-2033 TLTITPFE
+2033 TLTVTPFE
-2041 IASVTWNAPEEQL
+2041 ITSVTWNAPEQL

-2065 LYTVENFVNGNGDVV
+2065 LYTVENFENDNGDVV
-2080 TFSVSYGGEVKNAGS
+2080 TFSVSYGEDVVVMNAGS

-2133 LAVSEVGGVAAV
+2133 LAVSNIRGFANENGVLTV
-2145 DGAVTY
+2145 SG
-2151 TTTYNNS
+2151 TYNTQSQAIATDEIKFSFGDGIAYDS
-2158 AKTISPDDIIFTFG
+2158 ALHGAITVSVGHSDSGIPTDPVNAGSYDVTVSVSGAENFNNATISGITLVIDKWILTEKEAAENFVISFDESYVYDSQEHGATLAFQGTLANFAAPYTFTYY
-2172 DNLTYEEGRDGALNV
+2172 LQASDGSL
-2187 SVAYRQ
+2187 SQ
-2193 NGTTA
+2193 A
-2198 STVNAGTYNV
+2198 SPVNAGTYL
-2208 IITVSGDNFANA
+2208 ISLTVGNDNYEYTTAEGSNEGSIV
-2220 NLTNVTMVIE
+2220 VTPTDRIQ
-2230 RWELTQEELATVAD
+2230 LSFTV
-2244 IDIPDGAVYDS
+2244 PTS
-2255 QPHGAS
+2255 E
-2261 ITFNGTFAGLNLSY
+2261 GLPQN
-2275 TFTYT
+2275 
-2280 KDGETVDPVDA
+2280 
-2291 GSYIVTLVI
+2291 
-2300 DTANVYY
+2300 NVYY
-2307 STADGTN
+2307 TGSPIVPEMSATITVTGSAERVTSSDAFTFKFYVATTAD
-2314 EGTIVINPTNR
+2314 
-2325 FTITASVPSSAGL
+2325 
-2338 DANEVYYKG
+2338 D
-2347 APIIPNA
+2347 PNA
-2354 QADIT
+2354 I
-2359 VAGDVTQLIITDSA
+2359 
-2373 AFSFL
+2373 
-2378 FYEPLP
+2378 
-2384 QDEGGVDL
+2384 DL
-2392 STQGYDGLP
+2392 STVPGMGSLP
-2401 SGTYYVNPTPSDTAV
+2401 SGTYYYSDEVSEAVRPS
-2416 SSGYYYVFVTF
+2416 SYYIVATF
-2427 NKGSAYSGNY
+2427 NS
-2437 ASGSIWITDPDGTL
+2437 DGTYSNYKTGYQQL
-2451 TSMQIVKGN
+2451 YVVGGVPTAMVITFGA
-2460 MSVRVNN
+2460 MSVRV
-2467 VSSDYNGLVGY
+2467 VSGLTRSYDGTIGFNGH
-2478 NGRDVI
+2478 DVI
-2484 YQTEDGKWMINTDL
+2484 YSDADGLYWINTD
-2498 ITFTG
+2498 IVQFTG
-2503 VDLAGMTDLTT
+2503 VDLTGMDNLTE
-2514 DLKTGDIVITVSYVY
+2514 DLKVGDITVSVY
-2529 GTDDATGEQ
+2529 FLYERTVQDGATVERKTKLYDWNWQFDSDADER
-2538 LATAL
+2538 L
-2543 YTYTWEY
+2543 
-2550 DSASNLRRT
+2550 D
-2559 PVKTFLAYDTDDSN
+2559 PKKTVYSEAVMDGGV
-2573 RQVSGPYVGVDG
+2573 QIQGPMNGIT
-2585 FAVYDF
+2585 DF
-2591 GYSGYNITTRQHA
+2591 GYANGIQTAEYVVEVSI
-2604 AAVYRIDIS
+2604 
-2613 VDNTEKSGSEYSP
+2613 DNTDSDYYSS
-2626 AKQIATDDDGQ
+2626 AVEITIGEDGQ
-2637 PIIVDGVAQTVEVPH
+2637 PDEQRVPH
-2652 TAEGTATVN
+2652 SASGYAYIE
-2661 PATVDFDM
+2661 PADIQFEM
-2669 LYTNSFYNDGN
+2669 FYTNDFYNDATNMVAEATG
-2680 DVLEGNY
+2680 GY
-2687 AELNTVGGDESLA
+2687 RELNDSVEDSVELQVLTADQIREISHYLMRGVALSVDENYDWLSGVTRTKYA
-2700 DYILRG
+2700 MD
-2706 IAIPEGGHLLTT
+2706 EGGALY
-2718 GNESGGSVAYV
+2718 N
-2729 TLTGYR
+2729 
-2735 VDLNNATYGY
+2735 Y
-2745 EVLATNAITITVT
+2745 EVLAAQYINVTIKN
-2758 DSDGTTVYT
+2758 SAGQTVYT
-2767 YANGVSGG
+2767 YIDGVHTSQNGGV
-2775 TGIINAGTYTFE
+2775 TNAGTYTIKFE
-2787 FEFAGMPG
+2787 FSGISG
-2795 KYEPFTYT
+2795 KYMPFTYT

-2823 NLTTEFGVEFNVS
+2823 NLTTEFGVEFDVS

-2845 VELGDGDYTTA
+2845 VELGDGGYTTA
-2856 TGKYTAFENAVAL
+2856 TGKYTAFENAVAQ

-2886 EGGISTEYNTNTYK
+2886 EDGISTEYNTNTYK

-2964 TSWNNDII
+2964 TSWNDDVI

-2984 QGPTGEYY
+2984 EGLTGEYY
-2992 TTNNVA
+2992 TTKNVT

-3035 NAEANLEGALGG
+3035 NAEANLEGTLGG

-3061 SVEVTGSDLV
+3061 NVVVTGSDLV
-3071 WSDEADAYIATFNG
+3071 WSDEAGAYIATFNG

-3133 VDAGSYWVKVTVT
+3133 VGAGSYWVKVTVT

-3153 NPSEAVK
+3153 TPSDAVK
-3160 ITINKADPTIRFEQ
+3160 ITINKADPTIRFKQ
-3174 SEYNVTYS
+3174 SEYNMTYS
-3182 LNGNII
+3182 LKGNTI

-3241 ASGEADIA
+3241 ASSAEDIVE
-3249 AWLEQNKGTYP
+3249 WLKQNEGTYP
-3260 DYKFTSVDGTPAAT
+3260 GYKFTSVGETPAAT

-3296 LVSNVPHPVITVAK
+3296 LVANVPHPVITVAK

-3321 DMYVEYGSAPGEDIS
+3321 DMYVVYGSAPGEDIS
-3336 ETSVI
+3336 DTKEI
-3341 GNYVS
+3341 GKYVS

-3354 DGGVVSVG
+3354 DGGVVTVDSG
-3362 SDIFGQIVSGFKYRL
+3362 IFGQIVSGFTYRL

-3403 ESTNFGYTYDQ
+3403 ESTNFRYTYDQ
-3414 GGYVNIQVNPA
+3414 GGYVNIQVTPA
-3425 TVTFDISKGSVSLE
+3425 TVAFDVSKGSVSLE

-3479 DVNGDNSV
+3479 DVNGDNAKKL
-3487 DADADSAGFGKH
+3487 DDRGFGDY

-3526 ITLNNSNYVVEGME
+3526 ITLNNTNYVVEGME

-3564 TYAVGDKTYTES
+3564 TYAAFDGNTYTEK
-3576 SSAGV
+3576 SSAGE
-3581 GEHLGWYEYATIY
+3581 GEHHGWYEYATIY

-3612 DENGDLEAYGAY
+3612 GENGELEAYGAY
-3624 SGGRRLGEVGG
+3624 SDGKRLGEVGG

-3670 AGNTVGQAADGSQSD
+3670 AGNTVGQAADGSQAD

-3693 TISPST
+3693 TISPSK

-3706 LAAGVKPLF
+3706 LAAGEKPLF
-3715 DYAGGVYSREFDG
+3715 DYADGVYSREFDG

-3746 LSNTAGTLKGS
+3746 LSNTAGTLQGS

-3781 LIVELLSNGA
+3781 LIVELLSGGA

-3798 VGDYTLR
+3798 AGDYTLR
-3805 VQLNNNAYSMDDM
+3805 VRLNNNAYSMEDM

-3838 QTARTY
+3838 QTARMY

-3863 GNRHTIGVPSY
+3863 GNKHTISVPSY
-3874 TVNVYKQLD
+3874 TANVYKQVD
-3883 GTTPGAPTFSYGV
+3883 GTTPDTPTFSYDV
-3896 VNGDVDTAA
+3896 VNGDVNTAA
-3905 INGQFTDAGTYIVRL
+3905 INGKFTDAGTYIVRL

-3925 NVDVTELSGHDQTY
+3925 NVSVNELRGEKYDRTY
-3939 TINARPLTDGSIR
+3939 TINARSLTDGSIR

-4006 GAGKYTGNYEFTI
+4006 GAGKYTGNYTFTI
-4019 TGMGNFTGEI
+4019 NGTGNFTGTI

-4054 VTVRLNINSL
+4054 VTVKLNINSL

-4074 LNFFTGAS
+4074 LNFSTGSS
-4082 SRVVDANGNT
+4082 SRIVDANDNT

-4099 SERVIS
+4099 SEIVIS
-4105 ANEVSGNEFEVVFTG
+4105 ANEVSGNEFDVVFTG

-4160 VVDEADVAAAATG
+4160 VVDEADVVAAAAG

-4192 MPSAYEYSVDGGET
+4192 LPSAYEYSVDGGET

>member
-49 TVNSTT
+49 NVGSNV
-55 GTVPNRTQY
+55 GTVDSDYTYKTLVAHSQKKNSEWDESDLQDLRDGSGNSGSDGVA
-64 IFETLTENSA
+64 ETY
-74 IGSRGNG
+74 
-81 WQVSDRNEEG
+81 
-91 IFVTTLN
+91 VTTLDTDFFLITQEGWTSVQN
-98 SKFYLLSNYNV
+98 GKVPGGGSGYY
-109 NELIANKIPGV
+109 ELQ
-120 SSGVYEMTYNGAT
+120 YNGVW
-133 YRFMNGN
+133 YRFLNGN
-140 SGLSGDMNSLY
+140 ASSSINTSLY
-151 RTFTMFMT
+151 QSYSDFMGNT
-159 TPSFYQ
+159 AFYRSSS
-165 DAKVYGLIFTES
+165 AYGLMVTDI
-177 VSYNPDDTFD
+177 SYDPNSFATNQYFN
-187 RSWFDATL
+187 ATL
-195 DGAGATI
+195 DGNGKTLSATALLNLTTTSYTLAMSYQDLGYNI
-202 SPTAVLNVNDNY
+202 SKDGGGTQRMSGTVFTGMVFGSLKNGTFKNFQWTDAN
-214 SGSGAWPHEGGAG
+214 SGSG
-227 RPYPS
+227 
-232 GVAYVR
+232 
-238 NGYLTSNESQ
+238 
-248 LNRNTGGTGFVG
+248 
-260 LLFGG
+260 
-265 LRKGT
+265 
-270 FMNFQWSD
+270 
-278 AGISGTHSYT
+278 THVSKHT
-288 LNTEQY
+288 PTMQ
-294 GTAFGGLVGM
+294 GTAFGGLVGYAGSDTIGGD
-304 ATSNGGYSDTTGT
+304 ATSY
-317 QDPNVKSS
+317 V
-325 IYNVGMSFNNNISHT
+325 NNISLVFNRNVQH
-340 MQIQSNSD
+340 ISD
-348 SNKALGRN
+348 SKS
-356 DIYSGGLIG
+356 YSQWNHSRAATYTGGLIG
-365 LNLNADIELVSINY
+365 INYSANIELVRVRLNSGIVIEQQTY
-379 NSSKFYQNA
+379 NVRIPTSWDDPDNA
-388 ARLQWHQI
+388 F
-396 TNPYLEW
+396 
-403 GTSSFGG
+403 GCFGG
-410 VVGAQVV
+410 IVGIQMR
-417 KNGMSFVFSKVTLT
+417 NRTFSKVII
-431 AQSGAALVGDDTWKS
+431 SGASATSALYGHHCSTDHGSIILQDFNTTEERMGCVI
-446 FGGTWTVR
+446 
-454 VSNVYTQQG
+454 G
-463 ALIGGVS
+463 AMGKGCT
-470 GNITIDGVIIDMN
+470 ITLNGVILDMN
-483 YDNIYTWWD
+483 YSECYAWLDKEKNLYRGMMVGEALGGASAITYKDIYITD
-492 FGSDTLRDGT
+492 MVFAGSFEGNKPGPGDVGGGNFRPITTHYDG
-502 DPQRGILAGHTYS
+502 
-515 STITHRNIYLTDKV
+515 
-529 SSNSVDTVLNNLG
+529 
-542 TNNEFTISSP
+542 
-552 HFGTQEHVYYAYIGG
+552 AYTAQYWFY
-567 RDGDNDNRDGSK
+567 GDS
-579 AFIYANENVISGI
+579 ANVRA
-592 NFAYVDPDETFA
+592 FAYLDDDVVKDVSFSDDADKMLQITAPDKNT
-604 DGEVEPVVEISRPAG
+604 
-619 ASGVMWDI
+619 GVMWNVTYTYTASD
-627 EFYEHGNT
+627 GSVVT
-635 TNVLESYDLFTQNAY
+635 TLDEDVFTQN
-650 SDVQVG
+650 SRENVQVS
-656 AVTSYPASQYL
+656 AWTTEKYKDTSKFVRMTI
-667 EMRITYASSYDYV
+667 EYASSYTFDV
-680 VSNGPNNNGAG
+680 TNGPNGDNTGNKYYDGKQVNFPALSLNIPDSDYIMSTGTQYTGNGYITITENGKGGYKLNFNNGSGAVG
-691 DKVYDGTMV
+691 EG
-700 NYPTLD
+700 
-706 VNDNQVIS
+706 IS
-714 SYGSD
+714 N
-719 LLTSNG
+719 LF
-725 YLTLNASGN
+725 NASGVKFGN
-734 TITLV
+734 
-739 MNNGTQNI
+739 
-747 GDFGIDNFYDA
+747 DFG
-758 NGTATGGNNMDNI
+758 NI
-771 VASVLQLENNTD
+771 IAAVLQLEA
-783 GGYVMQN
+783 MQN
-790 KAQWATMVNA
+790 EEYGIIGMDSWNTQTNV
-800 NTYRWSSIGLFAV
+800 NTYRWSSLGMFAMQD
-813 ETSNADRKYVF
+813 SSGNRYVF
-824 SPAQSSSAELKIDQR
+824 APSASPTLTTMQITRR
-839 PIYLDVVNDSVP
+839 PIYVSVNDDNKNVP
-851 YIGQGYR
+851 YIGNSYNVASGTSAQA
-858 LEQGGNGSTFG
+858 GNVFFS
-869 VINYTF
+869 F
-875 GTTASGNAI
+875 GTTAEDGEDAI
-884 IGSDQVTVQAALSG
+884 ISG
-898 DTASA
+898 DEVLLQNITLTRDNSA
-903 VNAGTYSLSANN
+903 VSLAQDAGTYAINATTLEG
-915 ITGASANNYRLDRA
+915 GARNNYTLVAGPSGANTFVIDKA
-929 PGSENSFTITPADV
+929 QV
-943 TLSITG
+943 TLTVTG
-949 GSMTYGT
+949 GSATYGFT
-956 ALESRTDFMNLVQY
+956 KPANAAEFMQMVNLS
-970 TLDFADETGLSAFA
+970 FASSNSSLTGFA
-984 SRDNITLNLNL
+984 SRDNITVNMNI
-995 QTGAS
+995 QTGDTSTS
-1000 ASTTGALLFD
+1000 AGQWLITPMLGG
-1010 PVQGSSVSGQ
+1010 GSV
-1020 RFAFNFPAGEYEV
+1020 FAFNFPAGEYTVEYEG
-1033 LFENISGSG
+1033 LSGSG
-1042 AGNYNVTLAGDSQPF
+1042 INNY
-1057 NINKA
+1057 
-1062 ALHFDLSEIADFTY
+1062 EIVGF
-1076 GDMAL
+1076 
-1081 PSTSYS
+1081 
-1087 SGGLIGNDTI
+1087 
-1097 ENSTVNY
+1097 ENSTPFVVNKARLAVNLPSIDDFVY
-1104 FTQGGSAYT
+1104 GGSPVVGTPSYAGLLDVDSVSDYTISYFSGSDAYSEAN
-1113 TTPFGAGNYYAEGK
+1113 FVAGSYTAK
-1127 VTQIISR
+1127 AVVTAIDAP
-1134 GSVNGLNNY
+1134 GSAAGINNY
-1143 DITYNRQSFEVSKR
+1143 DVQYNTSAFEVSKR
-1157 DTTVQFDFDPSKTYS
+1157 DTTVRFNFDPSKTYS

-1180 TAVALGNPAFSDT
+1180 DAIALGNPAFSDT

-1210 VEALNAGT
+1210 VEALNAGM
-1218 YYAGAVSDTLSANYN
+1218 YYAGAVSDTLRANYN
-1233 VTGITDK
+1233 VTGITDM
-1240 NGDAWETFTIGRA
+1240 NGAAWENFVIGRA

-1265 TYSGAPIP
+1265 TYSGDPIS
-1273 YDPSLITINYGDVP
+1273 YDPSLITINYGGVP
-1287 GLADEIDTLKKA
+1287 GLADEMDALKAA
-1299 LTYAYNGSSSAPINA
+1299 LTYAYNGSYSAPVNA

-1332 SLTISGGLVIGQ
+1332 SLTISGGLKIGQ

-1388 YVGAEDDGVTTSN
+1388 YVGAVEDGITTSN

-1411 YSYDGTTGNYADATA
+1411 YSYDGATGNYASTSTQ
-1426 KVTYTVTQKSLTLT
+1426 VTYTVTQKSLTLK

-1498 NGNYRI
+1498 NGNYII

-1510 QTVVIAPYDLT
+1510 QTVVIAPYVLT

-1536 TPGYYENQLKVR
+1536 TPEYYERQLNVR
-1548 VLDADGKDITDILSG
+1548 VLDADGTDITEKL
-1563 SITKDLIVSTSDD
+1563 SITKDLIVSTDNQ
-1576 TSVTEVGER
+1576 TSVTEVVKS
-1585 GGNYAVKVTIASLPE
+1585 GNYAVKVTIASLPE

-1607 ELQESIYA
+1607 TLQDSIYA

-1625 KLTGGTDADSVTYGT
+1625 RLNDTDADSVTYGT
-1640 GFDIKGVLTAMADD
+1640 DFDIKGVLTAMAGD

-1677 VKSITISSATFAVNG
+1677 VTSITISSATFAVNG

-1707 TTDVNKIFNLGV
+1707 TTDVNTIFNLGV

-1746 QNRSVTI
+1746 HDRTVEI
-1753 SAPFTWTVDPYEI
+1753 SAPFTWTVDPYTI
-1766 QVTAGQLNK
+1766 QVTAGQLDK
-1775 YYTEAITTSDMLGT
+1775 YYTDAITTSDVLGAVT
-1789 SDVPGVVEVDD
+1789 FD
-1800 KYKGYITVVS
+1800 KQYADYITVVS

-1817 STFVNAGTYTYDVV
+1817 STFVNADTYTYDVV
-1831 LNTAADGYYN
+1831 LNTAAAGYYN
-1841 YTLPEVSTGDIVVSP
+1841 YTLPDVSTGYIVVSP

-1903 YSWTTSSSE
+1903 YSWTTSSSV
-1912 SAGAD
+1912 SAGTG
-1917 VGSYPGVL
+1917 VGSHENVL

-1930 ATDNFEVETVDGNL
+1930 ATNNFEVETVAGNL

-1965 EIDVTYRITSGS
+1965 KIDVTYRITSGS
-1977 LFGDDE
+1977 LYGNDE
-1983 QPGFVN
+1983 QPVLVN

-2019 FDNPNYGIESVTNG
+2019 FDNSNYGIASVAKG
-2033 TLTITPFE
+2033 TLTVTPFE
-2041 IASVTWNAPEEQL
+2041 ITSVTWKAPGAL

-2065 LYTVENFVNGNGDVV
+2065 LYTVENFENGNGDVV

-2105 TNGADPVDAGNYSV
+2105 TNGVESVNVDNYSV
-2119 ANVAAQPFSVAKAN
+2119 ANVAAQSFSVAKAN
-2133 LAVSEVGGVAAV
+2133 LAVSNIRGFANENGVLTV
-2145 DGAVTY
+2145 SG
-2151 TTTYNNS
+2151 TYNTQSQAIATDEIKFSFGDGIAYDS
-2158 AKTISPDDIIFTFG
+2158 ALHGAITVSVGHSDSGIPTDPVNAGSYDVTVSVSGAENFNNATISGITLVIDKWILTEEEAADNFVISFDESYVYDSQEHGATLAFQGKLANFAAPYTFTYY
-2172 DNLTYEEGRDGALNV
+2172 LQASDGSL
-2187 SVAYRQ
+2187 SQ
-2193 NGTTA
+2193 A
-2198 STVNAGTYNV
+2198 SPVNAGTYL
-2208 IITVSGDNFANA
+2208 ISLTVGNDNYEYTTAEGSNEGSIV
-2220 NLTNVTMVIE
+2220 VTPTDRIQ
-2230 RWELTQEELATVAD
+2230 LSFTV
-2244 IDIPDGAVYDS
+2244 PTS
-2255 QPHGAS
+2255 E
-2261 ITFNGTFAGLNLSY
+2261 GLPQN
-2275 TFTYT
+2275 
-2280 KDGETVDPVDA
+2280 
-2291 GSYIVTLVI
+2291 
-2300 DTANVYY
+2300 NVYY
-2307 STADGTN
+2307 TGSPIVPEMSATITVTGSAERVTSSDAFTFTFYVATTAD
-2314 EGTIVINPTNR
+2314 
-2325 FTITASVPSSAGL
+2325 
-2338 DANEVYYKG
+2338 D
-2347 APIIPNA
+2347 PNA
-2354 QADIT
+2354 I
-2359 VAGDVTQLIITDSA
+2359 
-2373 AFSFL
+2373 
-2378 FYEPLP
+2378 
-2384 QDEGGVDL
+2384 DL
-2392 STQGYDGLP
+2392 STVPGMGLP
-2401 SGTYYVNPTPSDTAV
+2401 SGTYYYSDVVSEAVRPS
-2416 SSGYYYVFVTF
+2416 SYYIVATF
-2427 NKGSAYSGNY
+2427 NS
-2437 ASGSIWITDPDGTL
+2437 DGTYSNYKTGYQQL
-2451 TSMQIVKGN
+2451 YVVGGAPTAMVITFGA
-2460 MSVRVNN
+2460 MSVRV
-2467 VSSDYNGLVGY
+2467 VSGLTRSYDGTIGFNGH
-2478 NGRDVI
+2478 DVI
-2484 YQTEDGKWMINTDL
+2484 YSDADGLYWINTD
-2498 ITFTG
+2498 IVQFTG
-2503 VDLAGMTDLTT
+2503 VDLTGMDNLKE
-2514 DLKTGDIVITVSYVY
+2514 DLKVGDITVSVY
-2529 GTDDATGEQ
+2529 FLYERTVQDGATVERKTKLYDWNWQFDSDADRR
-2538 LATAL
+2538 LAPT
-2543 YTYTWEY
+2543 
-2550 DSASNLRRT
+2550 
-2559 PVKTFLAYDTDDSN
+2559 KTVYSEAVMEGGV
-2573 RQVSGPYVGVDG
+2573 QIQGPMNGIT
-2585 FAVYDF
+2585 DF
-2591 GYSGYNITTRQHA
+2591 GYANGIQTAEYVVEVSI
-2604 AAVYRIDIS
+2604 
-2613 VDNTEKSGSEYSP
+2613 DNTDNDYYSS
-2626 AKQIATDDDGQ
+2626 AVEITIGEDGQ
-2637 PIIVDGVAQTVEVPH
+2637 PDEQLVPH
-2652 TAEGTATVN
+2652 SASGYAYIE
-2661 PATVDFDM
+2661 PADIQFEM
-2669 LYTNSFYNDGN
+2669 FYTNDFYNDATNMVAEATG
-2680 DVLEGNY
+2680 GY
-2687 AELNTVGGDESLA
+2687 RELNDSVEDSVELQVLTADQIREISHYLMRGVALSVDENYDWLSGVTRTKYA
-2700 DYILRG
+2700 MD
-2706 IAIPEGGHLLTT
+2706 EGGALY
-2718 GNESGGSVAYV
+2718 N
-2729 TLTGYR
+2729 
-2735 VDLNNATYGY
+2735 Y
-2745 EVLATNAITITVT
+2745 EVLAAQYINVTIKN
-2758 DSDGTTVYT
+2758 SAGQTVYT
-2767 YANGVSGG
+2767 YIDGVHTSQNGGV
-2775 TGIINAGTYTFE
+2775 TNAGTYTIKFE
-2787 FEFAGMPG
+2787 FSGISG
-2795 KYEPFTYT
+2795 KYMPFTYT

-2823 NLTTEFGVEFNVS
+2823 NLTTEFGVEFDVS
-2836 DIADQLEVK
+2836 DIAGQLEVK
-2845 VELGDGDYTTA
+2845 VELGDGGYTTA
-2856 TGKYTAFENAVAL
+2856 TGKYTAFENAVAQ
-2869 SGGDMSTLD
+2869 SGGNMSALD

-2886 EGGISTEYNTNTYK
+2886 DGGISTEYNTNTYK

-2928 MIEVTKTAPSFMVN
+2928 KIEVTKTAPSFMVN
-2942 AEGERVDEKEGL
+2942 AEGDRVDEKEGL

-2972 RSVGL
+2972 KSVGL

-2984 QGPTGEYY
+2984 EGLTGEYY
-2992 TTNNVA
+2992 TTNNVT

-3008 DVWTNVEII
+3008 DVWTSVEVIS
-3017 GSVGKYR
+3017 SVGKYR

-3035 NAEANLEGALGG
+3035 NAEANLEGALEG

-3061 SVEVTGSDLV
+3061 NVVVTGSDLV
-3071 WSDEADAYIATFNG
+3071 WSEEAGAYIATFNG

-3133 VDAGSYWVKVTVT
+3133 VGAGSYWVKVTVT

-3153 NPSEAVK
+3153 TPSEAVK

-3174 SEYNVTYS
+3174 SEYNMTYS
-3182 LNGNII
+3182 LKGNTI

-3227 GAQAQVAA
+3227 AAQAKVAE

-3249 AWLEQNKGTYP
+3249 AWLEQKAEEYP
-3260 DYKFTSVDGTPAAT
+3260 GYKFTSVDGTSAAT

-3296 LVSNVPHPVITVAK
+3296 LVANVPHPVITVAK

-3321 DMYVEYGSAPGEDIS
+3321 DMYVVYGSAPGEDIS
-3336 ETSVI
+3336 DTSVI

-3354 DGGVVSVG
+3354 NGGVVTVDSG
-3362 SDIFGQIVSGFKYRL
+3362 IFGQIVSGFTYRL

-3396 LFVVDSF
+3396 LFVVDNF

-3414 GGYVNIQVNPA
+3414 GGYVNIRVTPA
-3425 TVTFDISKGSVSLE
+3425 PVTFDVSKGSVSLIN
-3439 SDIADQAPVALTADG
+3439 DIDDQGKQQTLTQEG
-3454 YTFNRVYSGGSFG
+3454 YTFNRVYSGTSFG
-3467 PLKFD
+3467 PLAFA
-3472 YSGEIGL
+3472 YAGNTGL
-3479 DVNGDNSV
+3479 DVNGDNSKET
-3487 DADADSAGFGKH
+3487 DDAGFGKH

-3526 ITLNNSNYVVEGME
+3526 ITLNNTNYKVEGLE

-3550 VIDKAIIQISFDYL
+3550 VIDKAIIRISFDYL
-3564 TYAVGDKTYTES
+3564 TYAAGDKTYTET
-3576 SSAGV
+3576 SSAGA

-3612 DENGDLEAYGAY
+3612 DENGELEAYGAY
-3624 SGGRRLGEVGG
+3624 SGGKRLGEVGG

-3656 MLDQLATNYKFIDS
+3656 ALDQLATNYKFIDS
-3670 AGNTVGQAADGSQSD
+3670 AGNTVGQAADGSQAD

-3693 TISPST
+3693 TVSPST
-3699 FVETGNS
+3699 FVKTDNS
-3706 LAAGVKPLF
+3706 LAAGEKPLF
-3715 DYAGGVYSREFDG
+3715 AYADGVYSREFDG

-3757 IAAPNSQVQLT
+3757 IASPDTRVQL
-3768 VDRDYAAE
+3768 VSDRDYASE

-3781 LIVELLSNGA
+3781 LIVELLSDGA
-3791 AVDSAMY
+3791 AVDSAKY

-3805 VQLNNNAYSMDDM
+3805 VRLNNNAYSMDDM
-3818 QFTLKITPASKI
+3818 QFTLKITPASDIK
-3830 DASVSVKG
+3830 ASVSVKG

-3863 GNRHTIGVPSY
+3863 GNGHTIGVPSY
-3874 TVNVYKQLD
+3874 TANVYKQVD
-3883 GTTPGAPTFSYGV
+3883 GTTPDTPTFSYGV

-3905 INGQFTDAGTYIVRL
+3905 INGKFTDAGTYIVRL
-3920 VISNP
+3920 VIDNP
-3925 NVDVTELSGHDQTY
+3925 NVKVTELSGHDQTY

-4006 GAGKYTGNYEFTI
+4006 GAGQYTGNYEFTI
-4019 TGMGNFTGEI
+4019 NGMGNFTGVI

-4064 GSNSLAGDLT
+4064 GGHSLAGDLT
-4074 LNFFTGAS
+4074 LNFFTGSS
-4082 SRVVDANGNT
+4082 SRIVDANDNT

-4099 SERVIS
+4099 SEIVIS
-4105 ANEVSGNEFEVVFTG
+4105 ENEVSGNEFEVVFTG

-4160 VVDEADVAAAATG
+4160 VVDEADVAAAAAG

-4227 VLLRINDVNYAS
+4227 VLLRINDDNYAS

-4244 EYPLASAL
+4244 EYPLASL

>member
-1 MVKSRKYAIVTAAL
+1 M
-15 ALILVAAVVL
+15 
-25 TVVLVGNGSF
+25 N
-35 YTPEQDG
+35 
-42 IASNAAV
+42 
-49 TVNSTT
+49 
-55 GTVPNRTQY
+55 
-64 IFETLTENSA
+64 
-74 IGSRGNG
+74 
-81 WQVSDRNEEG
+81 RNEHG
-91 IFVTTLN
+91 
-98 SKFYLLSNYNV
+98 
-109 NELIANKIPGV
+109 
-120 SSGVYEMTYNGAT
+120 
-133 YRFMNGN
+133 
-140 SGLSGDMNSLY
+140 
-151 RTFTMFMT
+151 
-159 TPSFYQ
+159 
-165 DAKVYGLIFTES
+165 
-177 VSYNPDDTFD
+177 
-187 RSWFDATL
+187 
-195 DGAGATI
+195 
-202 SPTAVLNVNDNY
+202 TAF
-214 SGSGAWPHEGGAG
+214 A
-227 RPYPS
+227 
-232 GVAYVR
+232 
-238 NGYLTSNESQ
+238 
-248 LNRNTGGTGFVG
+248 G
-260 LLFGG
+260 LLFGAI
-265 LRKGT
+265 RNGT
-270 FMNFQWSD
+270 RMNFQGND
-278 AGISGTHSYT
+278 AGVGGHSYT
-288 LNTEQY
+288 LRTEQY
-294 GTAFGGLVGM
+294 GTAFGGLVGL
-304 ATSNGGYSDTTGT
+304 AANSSSTQSTS
-317 QDPNVKSS
+317 VKSS
-325 IYNVGMSFNNNISHT
+325 IYNVGMNFNNNITHT
-340 MQIQSNSD
+340 MQLRNFD
-348 SNKALGRN
+348 SKNTSQC

-365 LNLNADIELVSINY
+365 INLNADIELVSVNY
-379 NSSKFYQNA
+379 NTSVFYQNA
-388 ARLQWHQI
+388 PRQSWHQVVG
-396 TNPYLEW
+396 NPGLQW

-410 VVGAQVV
+410 FVGAQAV
-417 KNGMSFVFSKVTLT
+417 KNGMTFTFNKVTIT
-431 AQSGAALVGDDTWKS
+431 GGSSSGLVGDDTWAHGDGWGATYGS
-446 FGGTWTVR
+446 Y
-454 VSNVYTQQG
+454 VYTQQA
-463 ALIGGVS
+463 ALIGSLS
-470 GNITIDGVIIDMN
+470 GNLTIDGVIIDLN
-483 YDNIYTWWD
+483 YDNIYTWWSED
-492 FGSDTLRDGT
+492 GYGNRDST
-502 DPQRGILAGHTYS
+502 DIQRGILAGHTYS
-515 STITHRNIYLTDKV
+515 STITHRNIYLTDKM
-529 SSNSVDTVLNNLG
+529 SYNPQNVLNNMGSNNTVRVTG
-542 TNNEFTISSP
+542 TII
-552 HFGTQEHVYYAYIGG
+552 GDYDAYYAYVGG
-567 RDGDNDNRDGSK
+567 KDDDNANRDASR

-604 DGEVEPVVEISRPAG
+604 DGEVEPVVEISRPNGG
-619 ASGVMWDI
+619 AGVMWDI
-627 EFYEHGNT
+627 EFYEHGKT
-635 TNVLESYDLFTQNAY
+635 TNVLKSYDLFTQNAY

-656 AVTSYPASQYL
+656 TVTSYPASQYL

-680 VSNGPNNNGAG
+680 VSNGPNNNGTG
-691 DKVYDGTMV
+691 NKVYDGTMV

-747 GDFGIDNFYDA
+747 GDFGITNFYDA

-783 GGYVMQN
+783 GGYVIQN

-813 ETSNADRKYVF
+813 ETNNSDRKYVF
-824 SPAQSSSAELKIDQR
+824 SPAQSSSAELSINQR

-858 LEQGGNGSTFG
+858 LEQGGDGSTFG

-884 IGSDQVTVQAALSG
+884 IGSDQVTVQAALSS

-915 ITGASANNYRLDRA
+915 ITGASANNYRLDKA

-943 TLSITG
+943 TLNITG

-995 QTGAS
+995 QTGES
-1000 ASTTGALLFD
+1000 ATTAGALLFD

-1042 AGNYNVTLAGDSQPF
+1042 AGNYNVTLAEGSQPF

-1104 FTQGGSAYT
+1104 FTREGSAYT
-1113 TTPFGAGNYYAEGK
+1113 TTPFGAGNYYAEGN
-1127 VTQIISR
+1127 VTQINSP
-1134 GSVNGLNNY
+1134 GSDNGLNNY
-1143 DITYNRQSFEVSKR
+1143 DITYNRQSFEVFKR
-1157 DTTVQFDFDPSKTYS
+1157 DTTVRFNFDPSATYS

-1233 VTGITDK
+1233 VTGITDM
-1240 NGDAWETFTIGRA
+1240 NGAAWETFTIGRA

-1265 TYSGAPIP
+1265 TYSGDPIS

-1287 GLADEIDTLKKA
+1287 GLADEMDTLKEA
-1299 LTYAYNGSSSAPINA
+1299 LSYAYNGSSSAPVNA

-1327 NFDAA
+1327 NFNAA
-1332 SLTISGGLVIGQ
+1332 SLTISGGLVIGK

-1350 PGSATVTV
+1350 PDGGTTVTV
-1358 EYNGEIIPDLTYTV
+1358 EYNGEMIPDLTYTV

-1388 YVGAEDDGVTTSN
+1388 YKGSVEEGIVTSD
-1401 LRDVGTYTIV
+1401 LRNVGTYTIV
-1411 YSYDGTTGNYADATA
+1411 YSYDGTTGDYADATA
-1426 KVTYTVTQKSLTLT
+1426 QVTYTVTQKSLTLK
-1440 LNNASVTYN
+1440 LNNANVTYN

-1498 NGNYRI
+1498 NGNYKI
-1504 SEESAA
+1504 SEESAE
-1510 QTVVIAPYDLT
+1510 QRVVIARYVLT
-1521 AQALNTTVFFNSNDR
+1521 AQALNTTVFFNSGDR

-1548 VLDADGKDITDILSG
+1548 VLDADGTDITDILSG
-1563 SITKDLIVSTSDD
+1563 SITKDLIVSTGDQTPVD
-1576 TSVTEVGER
+1576 EVGER
-1585 GGNYAVKVTIASLPE
+1585 GGDYAVKVTIASLPE
-1600 GYDANNY
+1600 GYDASNY
-1607 ELQESIYA
+1607 TLQPSIYA

-1625 KLTGGTDADSVTYGT
+1625 KLTGGTDADSVTYDT
-1640 GFDIKGVLTAMADD
+1640 EFNIKGVLTAQAGD

-1660 VNSDGAVEGIE
+1660 VTSDGAVEGIE

-1677 VKSITISSATFAVNG
+1677 VTSITISSATFAVNG

-1700 VVELPSV
+1700 VVNLPSV
-1707 TTDVNKIFNLGV
+1707 STDVNTIFNLGV
-1719 YDSKF
+1719 YDKGF

-1731 ATITITLAVTYQDSG
+1731 ATITIELDVAYQESTHD
-1746 QNRSVTI
+1746 RTVTI
-1753 SAPFTWTVDPYEI
+1753 SAPFTWTVDPYTI
-1766 QVTAGQLNK
+1766 QVTAGQLDK
-1775 YYTEAITTSDMLGT
+1775 YYTDAITTSDVL
-1789 SDVPGVVEVDD
+1789 GVVGVEDQ
-1800 KYKGYITVVS
+1800 YKGYITAVS

-1817 STFVNAGTYTYDVV
+1817 STFVNADTYTYDVV
-1831 LNTAADGYYN
+1831 LNTAAEGYYN
-1841 YTLPEVSTGDIVVSP
+1841 YTLPDVSTGYIVVSP
-1856 LKLVVTVGNL
+1856 LRLVVTVGNL
-1866 TGDRSVQYG
+1866 SEQYG

-1889 EAVFETEDT
+1889 DESYTNESIA
-1898 RVTSQ
+1898 SQ
-1903 YSWTTSSSE
+1903 YSWTTSSSVT
-1912 SAGAD
+1912 AGTG
-1917 VGSYPGVL
+1917 VGSYKGVL

-1930 ATDNFEVETVDGNL
+1930 ATDNFKVEKVDGDL

-1952 IALNNVTMAYSTG
+1952 IALNDVTMAYSTG
-1965 EIDVTYRITSGS
+1965 EIAVTYRITSGS
-1977 LFGDDE
+1977 LFGDDK
-1983 QPGFVN
+1983 QPVLVN
-1989 YDITVGGKVAD
+1989 SGITADGNVAD
-2000 LDRLAVGGYDL
+2000 LDRLAVKEGGYVL
-2011 NVNVQGEA
+2011 NVQDQA
-2019 FDNPNYGIESVTNG
+2019 FDNSNYGIASVAAG
-2033 TLTITPFE
+2033 TLTVTPYEITL
-2041 IASVTWNAPEEQL
+2041 VTWNAPEEQL
-2054 VYKGAAFESGE
+2054 VYKGAAFENGE
-2065 LYTVENFVNGNGDVV
+2065 LYTVENFENGNGDVV
-2080 TFSVSYGGEVKNAGS
+2080 TFSVSYGGEVMNAGS

-2105 TNGADPVDAGNYSV
+2105 TNGAVPVDAGNYSV
-2119 ANVAAQPFSVAKAN
+2119 ANVAAQSFSVAKAN

-2158 AKTISPDDIIFTFG
+2158 EKTISPDDIIFTFG
-2172 DNLTYEEGRDGALNV
+2172 DNLTYEEGRDGTLNV

-2230 RWELTQEELATVAD
+2230 RWELTQKELATVAD

-2261 ITFNGTFAGLNLSY
+2261 ITFNGIFTGLNLSY

-2314 EGTIVINPTNR
+2314 EGTIVIKPTDR
-2325 FTITASVPSSAGL
+2325 FTITASVPSSPGL

-2392 STQGYDGLP
+2392 SDLGYDNLKGGP
-2401 SGTYYVNPTPSDTAV
+2401 YYVNPTTSDTAV

-2460 MSVRVNN
+2460 MSVRVNS

-2529 GTDDATGEQ
+2529 GTDDTTGEQ

-2543 YTYTWEY
+2543 YNYTWEY
-2550 DSASNLRRT
+2550 DSASNERRT
-2559 PVKTFLAYDTDDSN
+2559 PVKTFLPEERDDSG
-2573 RQVSGPYVGVDG
+2573 RQVSGPYIGVDG
-2585 FAVYDF
+2585 FEVYDF

-2613 VDNTEKSGSEYSP
+2613 VDNTQPGSEYSP
-2626 AKQIATDDDGQ
+2626 ARQIATDDEGQ

-2652 TAEGTATVN
+2652 TAEGSATVN

-2680 DVLEGNY
+2680 DVLDGNY

-2706 IAIPEGGHLLTT
+2706 IAIPEDGHLLTT
-2718 GNESGGSVAYV
+2718 GYESAGSVTNV

-2735 VDLNNATYGY
+2735 VDLNNAKYGY
-2745 EVLATNAITITVT
+2745 EVLATSAITITVT

-2823 NLTTEFGVEFNVS
+2823 NLTTEFGVEFDVS

-2856 TGKYTAFENAVAL
+2856 TGKYTAFENAVAQ

-2886 EGGISTEYNTNTYK
+2886 DGGISTEYNTNTYK

-2964 TSWNNDII
+2964 TSWNDDVI

-2977 GIEYKSL
+2977 GIEYESL
-2984 QGPTGEYY
+2984 EGLTGEYY
-2992 TTNNVA
+2992 TTKNVT

-3061 SVEVTGSDLV
+3061 NVVVTGSDLV
-3071 WSDEADAYIATFNG
+3071 WSAEAGAYIATFNG
-3085 NTHAIGYSVT
+3085 NTHTIGYSVT

-3107 GTVNILIAFTENA
+3107 GMVNILIAFTENA

-3133 VDAGSYWVKVTVT
+3133 VGAGSYWVKVTVT

-3153 NPSEAVK
+3153 TPSDAVK

-3174 SEYNVTYS
+3174 SEYNMTYS
-3182 LNGNII
+3182 LKGNTI

-3227 GAQAQVAA
+3227 DAQSQVAA

-3241 ASGEADIA
+3241 ASGAEDIVK
-3249 AWLEQNKGTYP
+3249 WLEQNAEEYP
-3260 DYKFTSVDGTPAAT
+3260 GYKFTSVDGTSAAT

-3296 LVSNVPHPVITVAK
+3296 LVANVPHPVITVAK

-3321 DMYVEYGSAPGEDIS
+3321 DMYVEYGSAPGGDIS
-3336 ETSVI
+3336 DTSVI
-3341 GNYVS
+3341 GKYVS

-3362 SDIFGQIVSGFKYRL
+3362 SDIFGQIVSGFTYRL

-3396 LFVVDSF
+3396 LFVVDNF
-3403 ESTNFGYTYDQ
+3403 ESTNFRYTYDQ
-3414 GGYVNIQVNPA
+3414 GGYVNIQVTPA
-3425 TVTFDISKGSVSLE
+3425 TVTFDVSKGSVSLE

-3479 DVNGDNSV
+3479 DVNGDNAKNL
-3487 DADADSAGFGKH
+3487 DDRGFGDY

-3508 GYTQEAVS
+3508 GYTQVAVS
-3516 AAGSYTGSIT
+3516 TAGVYTDGSIT
-3526 ITLNNSNYVVEGME
+3526 ITLNNTNYKVEGLE
-3540 EGTLTLPVNL
+3540 EGTLTLPVKLN
-3550 VIDKAIIQISFDYL
+3550 IEKAIIQISFDYL
-3564 TYAVGDKTYTES
+3564 TYAVGDKTYAET
-3576 SSAGV
+3576 SSAGA

-3599 DYNNRVYVTSYRY
+3599 DYNNRVYVTSYCY
-3612 DENGDLEAYGAY
+3612 KDGELVPYGAY
-3624 SGGRRLGEVGG
+3624 SGGKRLGEVGG
-3635 ITESDGASG
+3635 ITEKDGASD

-3670 AGNTVGQAADGSQSD
+3670 AGNTLGQAADGSQAD

-3693 TISPST
+3693 TVSPST

-3706 LAAGVKPLF
+3706 LAADVKPLF
-3715 DYAGGVYSREFDG
+3715 DYADGVYSREFDG

-3746 LSNTAGTLKGS
+3746 LSNNAGTLQGS
-3757 IAAPNSQVQLT
+3757 IASPDTQVQL
-3768 VDRDYAAE
+3768 VSDRDYASE

-3781 LIVELLSNGA
+3781 LIVELLSDGA
-3791 AVDSAMY
+3791 AVDSAKY

-3805 VQLNNNAYSMDDM
+3805 VRLNNNAYSMDDM
-3818 QFTLKITPASKI
+3818 QFTLKITPASDIK
-3830 DASVSVKG
+3830 ASVSVKG

-3863 GNRHTIGVPSY
+3863 GNGHTIGVPSY
-3874 TVNVYKQLD
+3874 TANVYKQVE
-3883 GTTPGAPTFSYGV
+3883 GKTPDAPTFSYGV
-3896 VNGDVDTAA
+3896 VNGDVNTAE

-3920 VISNP
+3920 VINNP
-3925 NVDVTELSGHDQTY
+3925 NVNVTELSGHDQTY

-4000 IDFGTT
+4000 IKFAG
-4006 GAGKYTGNYEFTI
+4006 GAGGQYTGNYEFTI
-4019 TGMGNFTGEI
+4019 TGEGNFTGVIE
-4029 AGSYSIGA
+4029 GRYSIGA

-4054 VTVRLNINSL
+4054 VTVKLNINSL

-4074 LNFFTGAS
+4074 LNFSTGSS
-4082 SRVVDANGNT
+4082 SRIVDANDNT

-4099 SERVIS
+4099 SEIVIS
-4105 ANEVSGNEFEVVFTG
+4105 ANEVSGNEFDVVFTG

-4160 VVDEADVAAAATG
+4160 VVDEADVVAAAAG

-4192 MPSAYEYSVDGGET
+4192 LPSAYEYSVDGGET
-4206 WIKANKGSNTISGL
+4206 WKTANKGSNTISGL

>member
-49 TVNSTT
+49 TVGSSV
-55 GTVPNRTQY
+55 GTVDSDYTYNTLVAHSQKKNSEWDESDLLDLRDGSGNSGTDGVA
-64 IFETLTENSA
+64 ETY
-74 IGSRGNG
+74 
-81 WQVSDRNEEG
+81 
-91 IFVTTLN
+91 VTTLDTDFFLITQEGWTSVQN
-98 SKFYLLSNYNV
+98 GKVPGGGSGYY
-109 NELIANKIPGV
+109 ELQ
-120 SSGVYEMTYNGAT
+120 YNGVW
-133 YRFMNGN
+133 YRFLNGN
-140 SGLSGDMNSLY
+140 ASSSINTSLY
-151 RTFTMFMT
+151 QSYSDFMGNT
-159 TPSFYQ
+159 AFYRSSS
-165 DAKVYGLIFTES
+165 AYGLMVTDI
-177 VSYNPDDTFD
+177 SYNPNSFATNQYFN
-187 RSWFDATL
+187 ATL
-195 DGAGATI
+195 DGNGKELSATALLNLTTTSYTLAM
-202 SPTAVLNVNDNY
+202 SPQDFGYNVSKDNGGRDRMDGTVFTGMVF
-214 SGSGAWPHEGGAG
+214 GSLK
-227 RPYPS
+227 
-232 GVAYVR
+232 
-238 NGYLTSNESQ
+238 N
-248 LNRNTGGTGFVG
+248 
-260 LLFGG
+260 
-265 LRKGT
+265 GT
-270 FMNFQWSD
+270 FKNFQWTD
-278 AGISGTHSYT
+278 AKVTGSGTHVSKHT
-288 LNTEQY
+288 TGTQ
-294 GTAFGGLVGM
+294 GTAFGGLVGYAGSDTIGGD
-304 ATSNGGYSDTTGT
+304 ATSY
-317 QDPNVKSS
+317 V
-325 IYNVGMSFNNNISHT
+325 NNISLEFNHNV
-340 MQIQSNSD
+340 QHISD
-348 SNKALGRN
+348 SNSYNQWYHSRAAT
-356 DIYSGGLIG
+356 YTGGLIG
-365 LNLNADIELVSINY
+365 INYSANIEL
-379 NSSKFYQNA
+379 
-388 ARLQWHQI
+388 ARVRLGNGVTIEQQ
-396 TNPYLEW
+396 TYAVTLP
-403 GTSSFGG
+403 TSWQRPDIAFGCFGG
-410 VVGAQVV
+410 IVGIQMG
-417 KNGMSFVFSKVTLT
+417 NRTFSKVIVSGADATAALYGHHCSTEHGDPWVPVYNTTEERMGCVIGAMGSGCRLTLNGVILDINYSECYAWLDKGKNLYRGMMVGEALGGASAITYKDIYITDMVFAGSFEGNKPGPENVGGGDFRPITTHYDGAYT
-431 AQSGAALVGDDTWKS
+431 AQYWFYGDSANVRAFAYLDDAVVKDVS
-446 FGGTWTVR
+446 F
-454 VSNVYTQQG
+454 SDDADKMLQ
-463 ALIGGVS
+463 
-470 GNITIDGVIIDMN
+470 ITA
-483 YDNIYTWWD
+483 
-492 FGSDTLRDGT
+492 
-502 DPQRGILAGHTYS
+502 P
-515 STITHRNIYLTDKV
+515 
-529 SSNSVDTVLNNLG
+529 
-542 TNNEFTISSP
+542 
-552 HFGTQEHVYYAYIGG
+552 
-567 RDGDNDNRDGSK
+567 
-579 AFIYANENVISGI
+579 NEN
-592 NFAYVDPDETFA
+592 T
-604 DGEVEPVVEISRPAG
+604 
-619 ASGVMWDI
+619 GVMWNVTYRTNDGSI
-627 EFYEHGNT
+627 T
-635 TNVLESYDLFTQNAY
+635 TLDEDVFTQN
-650 SDVQVG
+650 SRENVQVS
-656 AVTSYPASQYL
+656 AWTTEKYKDTSKFVRMTI
-667 EMRITYASSYDYV
+667 EYASSYTFDV
-680 VSNGPNNNGAG
+680 TNGPNGDNTGNKYYDGKQVNFPALSLNIPDSDYIMSTGTQYTGNGYITITENGKGGYTLNFNNGSAAVG
-691 DKVYDGTMV
+691 EA
-700 NYPTLD
+700 
-706 VNDNQVIS
+706 IS
-714 SYGSD
+714 
-719 LLTSNG
+719 
-725 YLTLNASGN
+725 YLFNASGARYGN
-734 TITLV
+734 
-739 MNNGTQNI
+739 
-747 GDFGIDNFYDA
+747 DFG
-758 NGTATGGNNMDNI
+758 NI
-771 VASVLQLENNTD
+771 IAAVLQLEA
-783 GGYVMQN
+783 MQN
-790 KAQWATMVNA
+790 EEYGIIGMDSWNTQTNV
-800 NTYRWSSIGLFAV
+800 NTYRWSSLGMFAMQD
-813 ETSNADRKYVF
+813 SSGNRYVF
-824 SPAQSSSAELKIDQR
+824 APSASPTLTTMQITQR
-839 PIYLDVVNDSVP
+839 PIYVSVNNDNKNVP
-851 YIGQGYR
+851 YIGNSYNVASGTSAQA
-858 LEQGGNGSTFG
+858 GNVFFS
-869 VINYTF
+869 F
-875 GTTASGNAI
+875 GTTADDGEDAI
-884 IGSDQVTVQAALSG
+884 ISG
-898 DTASA
+898 DEVLLQNITLTRDNSA
-903 VNAGTYSLSANN
+903 VSLAQDAGTYAINATTLEG
-915 ITGASANNYRLDRA
+915 GARNNYTLVAGPSGANTFVIDKA
-929 PGSENSFTITPADV
+929 QV
-943 TLSITG
+943 TLTVTG
-949 GSMTYGT
+949 GSATYGFT
-956 ALESRTDFMNLVQY
+956 KPANAAEFMQMVNLS
-970 TLDFADETGLSAFA
+970 FASSNSSLTGFA
-984 SRDNITLNLNL
+984 SRDNITVNMNI
-995 QTGAS
+995 QTGDTSTS
-1000 ASTTGALLFD
+1000 AGQWLITPMLGG
-1010 PVQGSSVSGQ
+1010 GSV
-1020 RFAFNFPAGEYEV
+1020 FAFNFPAGEYTVEYEG
-1033 LFENISGSG
+1033 LSGSG
-1042 AGNYNVTLAGDSQPF
+1042 INNY
-1057 NINKA
+1057 
-1062 ALHFDLSEIADFTY
+1062 EIVGF
-1076 GDMAL
+1076 
-1081 PSTSYS
+1081 
-1087 SGGLIGNDTI
+1087 
-1097 ENSTVNY
+1097 ENSTPFVVNKARLAVNLPSIDDFVYGDSPVVGTPSYAGLLDVDSVSDYTISY
-1104 FTQGGSAYT
+1104 FSGSDAYSEANFVAGSYTARAVVTAIDSPGSA
-1113 TTPFGAGNYYAEGK
+1113 AG
-1127 VTQIISR
+1127 I
-1134 GSVNGLNNY
+1134 NNY
-1143 DITYNRQSFEVSKR
+1143 DVQYNTSAFEVSKR

-1172 YKGEAYDF
+1172 YKGEAYNF

-1202 SDVNRETA
+1202 SDVNRVTA
-1210 VEALNAGT
+1210 VQALNAGT

-1233 VTGITDK
+1233 VTGITDM
-1240 NGDAWETFTIGRA
+1240 NGAAWETFTIGRA
-1253 TVTLSNTGITNA
+1253 TVTLSGSEVTKA
-1265 TYSGAPIP
+1265 TYSGKPIS
-1273 YDPSLITINYGDVP
+1273 YDPSLITIDYGNVP
-1287 GLADEIDTLKKA
+1287 GLADEIATLKAA
-1299 LTYAYNGSSSAPINA
+1299 LTYAYNGSSSAPVNA

-1327 NFDAA
+1327 NFNAA

-1350 PGSATVTV
+1350 PDGGATVTV
-1358 EYNGEIIPDLTYTV
+1358 TYNGEMIPDLTYTV
-1372 TGGGETIT
+1372 TANEKPIEEQ
-1380 GLDITTKY
+1380 LEITTKY
-1388 YVGAEDDGVTTSN
+1388 YKDSVEAGNITSD
-1401 LRDVGTYTIV
+1401 LRNVGTYIIE
-1411 YSYDGTTGNYADATA
+1411 YSYDGTTGNYASTSTQ
-1426 KVTYTVTQKSLTLT
+1426 VTYTVTQKSLTLT

-1474 QKDGAAHD
+1474 QKGGAAHE

-1510 QTVVIAPYDLT
+1510 QTVVIDPYDLT

-1563 SITKDLIVSTSDD
+1563 SITKDLIVSTGDQTPVD
-1576 TSVTEVGER
+1576 EVGER

-1607 ELQESIYA
+1607 TLQPSIYA

-1640 GFDIKGVLTAMADD
+1640 GFDIKGVLTAQAGEG
-1654 KTQELT
+1654 TQELT
-1660 VNSDGAVEGIE
+1660 VNDDKTVDIG
-1671 GSDLTD
+1671 GSGLTD
-1677 VKSITISSATFAVNG
+1677 VTSITISSATFAVNG

-1700 VVELPSV
+1700 VVNLPSV
-1707 TTDVNKIFNLGV
+1707 TTDVNTIFNLGV
-1719 YDSKF
+1719 FDSKF

-1731 ATITITLAVTYQDSG
+1731 ATITIELDVAYQDSG

-1775 YYTEAITTSDMLGT
+1775 YYTDAITTSDVLEAVT
-1789 SDVPGVVEVDD
+1789 VDEQ
-1800 KYKGYITVVS
+1800 YKGYITAVS
-1810 SVIDDTS
+1810 SVIDGMS
-1817 STFVNAGTYTYDVV
+1817 STFVNAGDYTYDVV
-1831 LNTAADGYYN
+1831 LNTDAPGYYN
-1841 YTLPEVSTGDIVVSP
+1841 YTLTDVSTGDIVVSP

-1866 TGDRSVQYG
+1866 SVQYG
-1875 DAIAPTATAQLFKG
+1875 EAIAPTATAQLFKG
-1889 EAVFETEDT
+1889 DEPYTNESIA
-1898 RVTSQ
+1898 SQ
-1903 YSWTTSSSE
+1903 YSWTTSSSV
-1912 SAGAD
+1912 SAGTG
-1917 VGSYPGVL
+1917 VGSYDGVL

-1930 ATDNFEVETVDGNL
+1930 ATDNFDVDTVEGNL

-1952 IALNNVTMAYSTG
+1952 IALNDVTMAYSTG
-1965 EIDVTYRITSGS
+1965 KIDVTYRITSGS
-1977 LFGDDE
+1977 LYGDDK
-1983 QPGFVN
+1983 QPVLVN
-1989 YDITVGGKVAD
+1989 FEITADGNVAD
-2000 LDRLAVGGYDL
+2000 LDRLAAGGYDL

-2019 FDNPNYGIESVTNG
+2019 FDNSNYGIESVTNG
-2033 TLTITPFE
+2033 TLTVTPFE
-2041 IASVTWNAPEEQL
+2041 ITSVIWNAPGQL

-2119 ANVAAQPFSVAKAN
+2119 ANVAAQSFSVAKAN
-2133 LAVSEVGGVAAV
+2133 LAVSNIRGFANENGVLTV
-2145 DGAVTY
+2145 SG
-2151 TTTYNNS
+2151 TYNTQSQAIATDEIAFSFGDGIAYDS
-2158 AKTISPDDIIFTFG
+2158 ALHGAITVSVGHSASGIPTDPVNAGSYDVTVSVSGAENFNNATISGITLVIDKWILTQEEAAENFVISFDESYVYDSQEHGATLAFQGTLANFAAPYTFTYY
-2172 DNLTYEEGRDGALNV
+2172 LQASDGSL
-2187 SVAYRQ
+2187 SQ
-2193 NGTTA
+2193 A
-2198 STVNAGTYNV
+2198 SPVNAGTYL
-2208 IITVSGDNFANA
+2208 ISLTVGNDNYEYTTAEGSNEGSIV
-2220 NLTNVTMVIE
+2220 VTPTDRIQ
-2230 RWELTQEELATVAD
+2230 LSFTV
-2244 IDIPDGAVYDS
+2244 PTS
-2255 QPHGAS
+2255 E
-2261 ITFNGTFAGLNLSY
+2261 GLPQN
-2275 TFTYT
+2275 
-2280 KDGETVDPVDA
+2280 
-2291 GSYIVTLVI
+2291 
-2300 DTANVYY
+2300 NVYY
-2307 STADGTN
+2307 TGSPIVPEMSATITVTGSAERVTSSDAFTFTFYVATTADDPNAIDLSNVPGMGSLPAATYYYSDVVS
-2314 EGTIVINPTNR
+2314 EAVR
-2325 FTITASVPSSAGL
+2325 PSS
-2338 DANEVYYKG
+2338 YY
-2347 APIIPNA
+2347 I
-2354 QADIT
+2354 
-2359 VAGDVTQLIITDSA
+2359 VA
-2373 AFSFL
+2373 
-2378 FYEPLP
+2378 
-2384 QDEGGVDL
+2384 
-2392 STQGYDGLP
+2392 
-2401 SGTYYVNPTPSDTAV
+2401 
-2416 SSGYYYVFVTF
+2416 TF
-2427 NKGSAYSGNY
+2427 N
-2437 ASGSIWITDPDGTL
+2437 PDGTYSNYKTGYQQL
-2451 TSMQIVKGN
+2451 YVVGGAPTAMVITFGA
-2460 MSVRVNN
+2460 MSVRV
-2467 VSSDYNGLVGY
+2467 VSGLTRSYDGTIGFNGH
-2478 NGRDVI
+2478 DVI
-2484 YQTEDGKWMINTDL
+2484 YSDADGLYWINTD
-2498 ITFTG
+2498 IVQFTG
-2503 VDLAGMTDLTT
+2503 VDLTGMDNLTE
-2514 DLKTGDIVITVSYVY
+2514 DLKVGDITVSVY
-2529 GTDDATGEQ
+2529 FLYERTVQDGATVERKTKLYDWNWQFDSDADER
-2538 LATAL
+2538 L
-2543 YTYTWEY
+2543 
-2550 DSASNLRRT
+2550 D
-2559 PVKTFLAYDTDDSN
+2559 PKKTVYSEAVMDGGV
-2573 RQVSGPYVGVDG
+2573 QIQGPMNGIT
-2585 FAVYDF
+2585 DF
-2591 GYSGYNITTRQHA
+2591 GYANGIQTAEYVVEVSI
-2604 AAVYRIDIS
+2604 
-2613 VDNTEKSGSEYSP
+2613 DNTDSDYYSS
-2626 AKQIATDDDGQ
+2626 AVEITIGEDGQ
-2637 PIIVDGVAQTVEVPH
+2637 PDEQRVPH
-2652 TAEGTATVN
+2652 SASGYAYIE
-2661 PATVDFDM
+2661 PADIQFEM
-2669 LYTNSFYNDGN
+2669 FYTNDFYNDATNMVAEATG
-2680 DVLEGNY
+2680 GY
-2687 AELNTVGGDESLA
+2687 RELNDSVEDSVELQVLTADQIREISHYLMRGVALSVDENYDWLSGVTRTKYA
-2700 DYILRG
+2700 MD
-2706 IAIPEGGHLLTT
+2706 EGGALY
-2718 GNESGGSVAYV
+2718 N
-2729 TLTGYR
+2729 
-2735 VDLNNATYGY
+2735 Y
-2745 EVLATNAITITVT
+2745 EVLAAQYINVTIKN
-2758 DSDGTTVYT
+2758 SAGQTVYT
-2767 YANGVSGG
+2767 YIDGVHTSQNGGV
-2775 TGIINAGTYTFE
+2775 TNAGTYTIKFE
-2787 FEFAGMPG
+2787 FSGISG
-2795 KYEPFTYT
+2795 KYMPFTYT

-2823 NLTTEFGVEFNVS
+2823 NLTTEFGVEFDVS
-2836 DIADQLEVK
+2836 DIAGQLEVK
-2845 VELGDGDYTTA
+2845 VELGDGGYTTA
-2856 TGKYTAFENAVAL
+2856 TGKYTAFENAVDK
-2869 SGGDMSTLD
+2869 SNGDMSTLD
-2878 SYIRLVGT
+2878 SYIKLVGADDG
-2886 EGGISTEYNTNTYK
+2886 GGISTEYNTNTYK

-2928 MIEVTKTAPSFMVN
+2928 KIEVTKTAPSFMVN

-2972 RSVGL
+2972 KSVGL

-2984 QGPTGEYY
+2984 EGLTGEYY
-2992 TTNNVA
+2992 TTNNVT

-3035 NAEANLEGALGG
+3035 NAEANLEGTLGG

-3061 SVEVTGSDLV
+3061 NVVVTGSDLV
-3071 WSDEADAYIATFNG
+3071 WSDEAGAYIATFNG

-3133 VDAGSYWVKVTVT
+3133 VGAGSYWVKVTVT

-3153 NPSEAVK
+3153 TPSAAVK

-3182 LNGNII
+3182 LSGNTI

-3241 ASGEADIA
+3241 ASSAEDIVE
-3249 AWLEQNKGTYP
+3249 WLKQNEGTYP
-3260 DYKFTSVDGTPAAT
+3260 GYKFTSVGETPAAT

-3296 LVSNVPHPVITVAK
+3296 LVANVPHPVITVAK

-3321 DMYVEYGSAPGEDIS
+3321 DMYVVYGSAPGEDIS
-3336 ETSVI
+3336 DTKEI
-3341 GNYVS
+3341 GKYVS

-3354 DGGVVSVG
+3354 DGGVVTVDSG
-3362 SDIFGQIVSGFKYRL
+3362 IFGQIVSGFTYRL

-3403 ESTNFGYTYDQ
+3403 ESTNFRYTYDQ
-3414 GGYVNIQVNPA
+3414 GGYVNIQVTPA
-3425 TVTFDISKGSVSLE
+3425 TVAFDVSQGSVSLIN
-3439 SDIADQAPVALTADG
+3439 DIDDQGKQQTLTQEG
-3454 YTFNRVYSGGSFG
+3454 YTFNRVYSGTSFG
-3467 PLKFD
+3467 PLAFA
-3472 YSGEIGL
+3472 YAGNTGL
-3479 DVNGDNSV
+3479 DVNGDNSKET
-3487 DADADSAGFGKH
+3487 DDAGFGKH

-3526 ITLNNSNYVVEGME
+3526 ITLNNTNYKVEGLE

-3550 VIDKAIIQISFDYL
+3550 VIDKAIIKISFDYL
-3564 TYAVGDKTYTES
+3564 TYAVGDKTYTET
-3576 SSAGV
+3576 SSAGT

-3599 DYNNRVYVTSYRY
+3599 DYNNRVYVTSYCY
-3612 DENGDLEAYGAY
+3612 KDGELVPYGAY
-3624 SGGRRLGEVGG
+3624 SGGKRLGEVGG
-3635 ITESDGASG
+3635 ITEKDGASD

-3670 AGNTVGQAADGSQSD
+3670 AGNTLGQAADGSQAD

-3693 TISPST
+3693 TVSPST

-3706 LAAGVKPLF
+3706 LAADVKPLF
-3715 DYAGGVYSREFDG
+3715 DYADGVYSREFDG

-3781 LIVELLSNGA
+3781 LIVELLSGGA

-3798 VGDYTLR
+3798 AGDYTLSVR
-3805 VQLNNNAYSMDDM
+3805 LNNNAYSMDDM
-3818 QFTLKITPASKI
+3818 QFTLKITPASDIK
-3830 DASVSVKG
+3830 ASVSVKG

-3863 GNRHTIGVPSY
+3863 GNGHTIGVPSY
-3874 TVNVYKQLD
+3874 TANVYKQVD
-3883 GTTPGAPTFSYGV
+3883 GTTPDTPTFSYGV
-3896 VNGDVDTAA
+3896 VNGDVNTAA

-3925 NVDVTELSGHDQTY
+3925 NVSVTELSGHDQTY
-3939 TINARPLTDGSIR
+3939 TINKRPLTDGSIR

-4006 GAGKYTGNYEFTI
+4006 GAGQYTGNYEFTI
-4019 TGMGNFTGEI
+4019 NGTGNFTGTI

-4054 VTVRLNINSL
+4054 VTVKLNINSL

-4074 LNFFTGAS
+4074 LNFSTGSS
-4082 SRVVDANGNT
+4082 SRIVDANDNT

-4099 SERVIS
+4099 SEIVIS
-4105 ANEVSGNEFEVVFTG
+4105 ANDVSGNEFEVVFTG

>member
-98 SKFYLLSNYNV
+98 SKFYLLSNYTWD
-109 NELIANKIPGV
+109 ELIANKI
-120 SSGVYEMTYNGAT
+120 SGVGNGYYEMIYNGAT

-140 SGLSGDMNSLY
+140 SGLSGDMSSLF

-159 TPSFYQ
+159 YSSFYQ
-165 DAKVYGLIFTES
+165 DVDVYGLIFTES
-177 VSYNPDDTFD
+177 VSYDPNATFNL
-187 RSWFDATL
+187 SWFDATL

-202 SPTAVLNVNDNY
+202 SPLKALSVIDDY
-214 SGSGAWPHEGGAG
+214 DKWPHQSGGN
-227 RPYPS
+227 RPYVS
-232 GVAYVR
+232 GVDYIK
-238 NGYLTSNESQ
+238 NGYLTSYENQ
-248 LNRNTGGTGFVG
+248 MNRNEHGTAFAG
-260 LLFGG
+260 LLFGAI
-265 LRKGT
+265 RNGT
-270 FMNFQWSD
+270 LMNFQWND
-278 AGISGTHSYT
+278 AGVGGHSYT
-288 LNTEQY
+288 LRTEQY
-294 GTAFGGLVGM
+294 GTAFGGLVGL
-304 ATSNGGYSDTTGT
+304 AANDTST
-317 QDPNVKSS
+317 QSTSIKSS
-325 IYNVGMSFNNNISHT
+325 VYNVSMSFNNNITHAMHLRNLDSAN
-340 MQIQSNSD
+340 NSQC
-348 SNKALGRN
+348 
-356 DIYSGGLIG
+356 DIISGGLIG
-365 LNLNADIELVSINY
+365 INLNADIELVSINY
-379 NSSKFYQNA
+379 NSSTFQQVA
-388 ARLQWHQI
+388 ARQKWI
-396 TNPYLEW
+396 SFGSINLEW

-410 VVGAQVV
+410 VVGAQSV
-417 KNGMSFVFSKVTLT
+417 KNGMTFTFSKVTITGT
-431 AQSGAALVGDDTWKS
+431 AQAALAGNDDWNM
-446 FGGTWTVR
+446 GTNAGWNQG
-454 VSNVYTQQG
+454 VSNVFTQQG
-463 ALIGGVS
+463 AIFGSVS
-470 GNITIDGVIIDMN
+470 GNLTLDGIIIDMN
-483 YDNIYTWWD
+483 YDNIYTEWYD
-492 FGSDTLRDGT
+492 KEADANRDST
-502 DPQRGILAGHTYS
+502 PIQRGVLAGHIYN
-515 STITHRNIYLTDKV
+515 STLSYRNIYITDKA
-529 SSNSVDTVLNNLG
+529 STNMQTMLNNIG
-542 TNNEFTISSP
+542 TNNEVSVSSSK
-552 HFGTQEHVYYAYIGG
+552 FGTYTAYYSYIGAKG
-567 RDGDNDNRDGSK
+567 KDNYTRDSSR
-579 AFIYANENVISGI
+579 AFIYANENVISSI

-604 DGEVEPVVEISRPAG
+604 DGEIEPVVEISRPAG

-635 TNVLESYDLFTQNAY
+635 TNKALQSYDLFTQNAY
-650 SDVQVG
+650 SAVQVG
-656 AVTSYPASQYL
+656 TVTSYPASQYL

-680 VSNGPNNNGAG
+680 VSNGPNNNGTG
-691 DKVYDGTMV
+691 DKVYDGAMV

-747 GDFGIDNFYDA
+747 GDFGITNFYDA

-783 GGYVMQN
+783 GGYVKQN

-813 ETSNADRKYVF
+813 ETTNSDRKYVF

-858 LEQGGNGSTFG
+858 LEQGGDGSTFG
-869 VINYTF
+869 VVNYTF
-875 GTTASGNAI
+875 GTTADGNAI

-943 TLSITG
+943 TLNITG

-1000 ASTTGALLFD
+1000 ATTTGALLFD

-1042 AGNYNVTLAGDSQPF
+1042 AGNYNVTLAEGSQPF
-1057 NINKA
+1057 KISKA

-1104 FTQGGSAYT
+1104 FTQGGSAYA

-1172 YKGEAYDF
+1172 YKGEAYNF
-1180 TAVALGNPAFSDT
+1180 TAVALGNPAFGDT
-1193 AEGVTFQAY
+1193 AGGVTFQAY

-1233 VTGITDK
+1233 VTGITDM
-1240 NGDAWETFTIGRA
+1240 NGAAWETFVIQKA
-1253 TVTLSNTGITNA
+1253 TVKLSNTGTTSA
-1265 TYSGAPIP
+1265 E
-1273 YDPSLITINYGDVP
+1273 YDGSPVEFDENLITINYGEVP
-1287 GLADEIDTLKKA
+1287 TLADEVQTLKDLLK
-1299 LTYAYNGSSSAPINA
+1299 YAYNGSASAPINA
-1314 GTYNVTVSLPQQQ
+1314 GEYNVTVTLPEQS
-1327 NFDAA
+1327 NFKSATL
-1332 SLTISGGLVIGQ
+1332 SINKGLVIAQ
-1344 LAITIT
+1344 MVINIVPKNA
-1350 PGSATVTV
+1350 SV
-1358 EYNGEIIPDLTYTV
+1358 EVPYNGEMIPDLTYTV
-1372 TGGGETIT
+1372 QGTDGAPVEEQ
-1380 GLDITTKY
+1380 LEITTRY
-1388 YVGAEDDGVTTSN
+1388 YKDSVEAGNITSD
-1401 LRDVGTYTIV
+1401 LRNVGTYIIV

-1426 KVTYTVTQKSLTLT
+1426 QVTYTVTQKSLTLK
-1440 LNNASVTYN
+1440 LNNANVTYN

-1464 GDNAEITYTV
+1464 GDNAQITYTV
-1474 QKDGAAHD
+1474 QKDSAAHD

-1498 NGNYRI
+1498 NGNYII

-1510 QTVVIAPYDLT
+1510 QTVVIAPYVLT
-1521 AQALNTTVFFNSNDR
+1521 AQALNTTVFFNSGDR
-1536 TPGYYENQLKVR
+1536 TPEYYERQLNVR

-1563 SITKDLIVSTSDD
+1563 NITKDLIVSKDNQ
-1576 TSVTEVGER
+1576 TSVTQVGVT

-1607 ELQESIYA
+1607 TLQDSIYA

-1625 KLTGGTDADSVTYGT
+1625 RLNDTDADSVTYGT
-1640 GFDIKGVLTAMADD
+1640 GFDIKGVLTAMAGD
-1654 KTQELT
+1654 KIQELT
-1660 VNSDGAVEGIE
+1660 VNSDGNVDGIK

-1677 VKSITISSATFAVNG
+1677 VTSITISSATFAVKG
-1692 VTLAMTDN
+1692 VTLALTDN
-1700 VVELPSV
+1700 TV
-1707 TTDVNKIFNLGV
+1707 TIDDIGADINTIFNLGV
-1719 YDSKF
+1719 YDSRF
-1724 ANAGTYT
+1724 ANAGTYK
-1731 ATITITLAVTYQDSG
+1731 ATITITLDVAYKDSG

-1753 SAPFTWTVDPYEI
+1753 SAPFSWTVDPYEI
-1766 QVTAGQLNK
+1766 QVTAGQLDK
-1775 YYTEAITTSDMLGT
+1775 YYTEAITTSDVLGAVT
-1789 SDVPGVVEVDD
+1789 VD
-1800 KYKGYITVVS
+1800 KQYAGYITVVS

-1831 LNTAADGYYN
+1831 LNTAKAGYYN
-1841 YTLPEVSTGDIVVSP
+1841 YTLTEVITGNIVVSP
-1856 LKLVVTVGNL
+1856 LRLVVTVGNL

-1903 YSWTTSSSE
+1903 YSWTTSSSV

-1917 VGSYPGVL
+1917 VGSYNGAL
-1925 TATVT
+1925 TAAVK
-1930 ATDNFEVETVDGNL
+1930 ATDNFHVETPVAGNL
-1944 EITKRMLG
+1944 EITQRMLG
-1952 IALNNVTMAYSTG
+1952 ITLDDVTMAYSTG

-1977 LFGDDE
+1977 LYGDDK
-1983 QPGFVN
+1983 QPVLVN
-1989 YDITVGGKVAD
+1989 YDITVGGNVVD
-2000 LDRLAVGGYDL
+2000 LDRLAVKEGGYVL
-2011 NVNVQGEA
+2011 NVQGAA
-2019 FDNPNYGIESVTNG
+2019 FEDSNYGIASVADG
-2033 TLTITPFE
+2033 KLTVTPYE
-2041 IASVTWNAPEEQL
+2041 LTSVTWNAPGQL

-2065 LYTVENFVNGNGDVV
+2065 LYTVENFVNDNGDVV

-2119 ANVAAQPFSVAKAN
+2119 ANVAAQSFSVAKAN

-2158 AKTISPDDIIFTFG
+2158 EKTISPDDIIFTFG
-2172 DNLTYEEGRDGALNV
+2172 DNLTYEEGRDGTLNV

-2230 RWELTQEELATVAD
+2230 RWELTQKELATVAD

-2261 ITFNGTFAGLNLSY
+2261 ITFNGIFTGLNLSY

-2307 STADGTN
+2307 STADGAN
-2314 EGTIVINPTNR
+2314 EGTIVIKPTDR

-2338 DANEVYYKG
+2338 DANEVYYTG

-2384 QDEGGVDL
+2384 QDDNGVDL
-2392 STQGYDGLP
+2392 STLGYDNLKGVP
-2401 SGTYYVNPTPSDTAV
+2401 YYVNPTPSDTAV

-2467 VSSDYNGLVGY
+2467 VSSDYSGLVGY

-2529 GTDDATGEQ
+2529 GTDDTTGEQ

-2543 YTYTWEY
+2543 YNYTWEY
-2550 DSASNLRRT
+2550 DSASNVRRT
-2559 PVKTFLAYDTDDSN
+2559 PVKTFLAYGTDDSN
-2573 RQVSGPYVGVDG
+2573 RQVSGPYIGVDG

-2613 VDNTEKSGSEYSP
+2613 VDNTQPGSEYSP
-2626 AKQIATDDDGQ
+2626 ARQIATDEDGQ

-2652 TAEGTATVN
+2652 TAEGSATVN

-2706 IAIPEGGHLLTT
+2706 IAIPEDGHLLTT
-2718 GNESGGSVAYV
+2718 GYESAGSVTNV

-2735 VDLNNATYGY
+2735 VDLNNAKYGY
-2745 EVLATNAITITVT
+2745 EVLATSAITITVT

-2823 NLTTEFGVEFNVS
+2823 NLTTEFGVEFDVS
-2836 DIADQLEVK
+2836 DIAKQLEVK

-2856 TGKYTAFENAVAL
+2856 TGKYTAFENAVAQ

-2886 EGGISTEYNTNTYK
+2886 DGGISTEYNTNTYK

-2928 MIEVTKTAPSFMVN
+2928 KIEVTKTAPSFMVN

-2972 RSVGL
+2972 KSVGL

-2992 TTNNVA
+2992 TTKNVT

-3035 NAEANLEGALGG
+3035 NAEANLEGTLGG

-3061 SVEVTGSDLV
+3061 NVVVTGSDLV
-3071 WSDEADAYIATFNG
+3071 WSEEAGAYIATFNG

-3133 VDAGSYWVKVTVT
+3133 VGAGSYWVKVTVT

-3153 NPSEAVK
+3153 TPSDAVK

-3174 SEYNVTYS
+3174 SEYNMTYS
-3182 LNGNII
+3182 LKGNTI

-3227 GAQAQVAA
+3227 DAQAKVAA

-3241 ASGEADIA
+3241 ASGAENIVE
-3249 AWLEQNKGTYP
+3249 WLEQNAEEYP
-3260 DYKFTSVDGTPAAT
+3260 DYKFTSVDGTSAAT

-3281 VVIFNGDDNYNRSGA
+3281 VVIFNGDANYNRSGA
-3296 LVSNVPHPVITVAK
+3296 LVANVPHPVITVAK
-3310 ATLVLAVTIVD
+3310 ATLVLAVTINH
-3321 DMYVEYGSAPGEDIS
+3321 DMDVVYGSAPGEDIS
-3336 ETSVI
+3336 DPSVI
-3341 GNYVS
+3341 GKYVS

-3354 DGGVVSVG
+3354 DGGVVTVG
-3362 SDIFGQIVSGFKYRL
+3362 SGIFGQIVSGFEYRL
-3377 INCNQYVQGTA
+3377 INCNQYDQGTA

-3403 ESTNFGYTYDQ
+3403 ESTNFRYTYDQ
-3414 GGYVNIQVNPA
+3414 GGYVNIQVTPA
-3425 TVTFDISKGSVSLE
+3425 TVAFDVSQATVSLIN
-3439 SDIADQAPVALTADG
+3439 DIDDQGKQQTLTQEG
-3454 YTFNRVYSGGSFG
+3454 YTFNRVYSGTSFG
-3467 PLKFD
+3467 PLAFA
-3472 YSGEIGL
+3472 YAGNTGL
-3479 DVNGDNSV
+3479 DGDNSKET
-3487 DADADSAGFGKH
+3487 DDAGFGKH

-3526 ITLNNSNYVVEGME
+3526 ITLNNTNYVVEGME

-3564 TYAVGDKTYTES
+3564 TYAVGDKTYTET
-3576 SSAGV
+3576 SSAGT

-3612 DENGDLEAYGAY
+3612 DENGELEAYGAY
-3624 SGGRRLGEVGG
+3624 SDGKRLGEVGG
-3635 ITESDGASG
+3635 ITESDGASD

-3670 AGNTVGQAADGSQSD
+3670 AGNTLGQAADGSQAD

-3693 TISPST
+3693 TVSPSM

-3706 LAAGVKPLF
+3706 LAADVKPLF
-3715 DYAGGVYSREFDG
+3715 AYADGVYSREFDG

-3757 IAAPNSQVQLT
+3757 IASPGTKIELDS
-3768 VDRDYAAE
+3768 DRDYASE

-3781 LIVELLSNGA
+3781 LIVELLSDGA

-3805 VQLNNNAYSMDDM
+3805 VRLNNNAYSMDDM
-3818 QFTLKITPASKI
+3818 QFTLKITPASDIK
-3830 DASVSVKG
+3830 ASVSVKG

-3863 GNRHTIGVPSY
+3863 GNGHTIGVPSY
-3874 TVNVYKQLD
+3874 TANVYKQVD
-3883 GTTPGAPTFSYGV
+3883 GTTPDAPTFSYGV

-3925 NVDVTELSGHDQTY
+3925 NVSVTELRGEKYDRTY
-3939 TINARPLTDGSIR
+3939 TINARPLTDGSMR
-3952 STYEK
+3952 NTYEK

-4006 GAGKYTGNYEFTI
+4006 GAGKYTGNYTFTI
-4019 TGMGNFTGEI
+4019 NGTGNFTGTIE
-4029 AGSYSIGA
+4029 GSYSIGA

-4064 GSNSLAGDLT
+4064 GPDDSLAGDLT

-4082 SRVVDANGNT
+4082 SRVVDANDNT

-4099 SERVIS
+4099 SEIVIS
-4105 ANEVSGNEFEVVFTG
+4105 ANDVIGKEFPVVFTG

-4192 MPSAYEYSVDGGET
+4192 LPSAYEYSVDGGET

>member
-81 WQVSDRNEEG
+81 WQASDRNEEG

-98 SKFYLLSNYNV
+98 SKFYLLSDYTWD
-109 NELIANKIPGV
+109 ELIANKI
-120 SSGVYEMTYNGAT
+120 SGVGSGYYEMIYNGAT

-140 SGLSGDMNSLY
+140 SGLSGDMNSLF

-159 TPSFYQ
+159 YSSFYQ
-165 DAKVYGLIFTES
+165 DANVYGLIFTES
-177 VSYNPDDTFD
+177 VSYNPNDTYY

-195 DGAGATI
+195 DGAGATVRP
-202 SPTAVLNVNDNY
+202 SAALNITDDYNR
-214 SGSGAWPHEGGAG
+214 WPHESGGN
-227 RPYPS
+227 RPYVS
-232 GVAYVR
+232 GVDYIK
-238 NGYLTSNESQ
+238 NGYLTSYENQ
-248 LNRNTGGTGFVG
+248 MNRNANGTAIAG
-260 LLFGG
+260 LLFGAI
-265 LRKGT
+265 RNGT
-270 FMNFQWSD
+270 LMNFQWND
-278 AGISGTHSYT
+278 AGVGGHSYT
-288 LNTEQY
+288 LRTEQY
-294 GTAFGGLVGM
+294 GTAFGGLVGL
-304 ATSNGGYSDTTGT
+304 AANSSSTQSTS
-317 QDPNVKSS
+317 VKSS
-325 IYNVGMSFNNNISHT
+325 IYNVGMNFNNNITHT
-340 MQIQSNSD
+340 MQLRNFD
-348 SNKALGRN
+348 SKNTSQC

-365 LNLNADIELVSINY
+365 INLNADIELVSVNY
-379 NSSKFYQNA
+379 NTSVFYQNA
-388 ARLQWHQI
+388 PRQSWHQVVG
-396 TNPYLEW
+396 NPGLQW

-410 VVGAQVV
+410 LVGAQAV
-417 KNGMSFVFSKVTLT
+417 KNGMTFTFNKVTIT
-431 AQSGAALVGDDTWKS
+431 GGSSSGLVGDDTWAHGDGWGS
-446 FGGTWTVR
+446 TYG
-454 VSNVYTQQG
+454 SYVYTQQA
-463 ALIGGVS
+463 ALIGSLS
-470 GNITIDGVIIDMN
+470 GNLTIDGVIIDLN
-483 YDNIYTWWD
+483 YDNIYTWWSED
-492 FGSDTLRDGT
+492 GYGNRDST
-502 DPQRGILAGHTYS
+502 DIQRGILAGHTYS
-515 STITHRNIYLTDKV
+515 STITHRNIYLTDKM
-529 SSNSVDTVLNNLG
+529 SSNPQNVLNNMGSNNTVRVTG
-542 TNNEFTISSP
+542 TII
-552 HFGTQEHVYYAYIGG
+552 GDYDAYYAYVGG
-567 RDGDNDNRDGSK
+567 KDDKNDNRDTSR
-579 AFIYANENVISGI
+579 AFIYANENTISSI

-604 DGEVEPVVEISRPAG
+604 DGEVEPVVEISRPSG

-627 EFYEHGNT
+627 EFYEHGKT
-635 TNVLESYDLFTQNAY
+635 TNVLKSYDLFTQNAY

-656 AVTSYPASQYL
+656 TVTSYPASQYL

-725 YLTLNASGN
+725 YLTLNASGS

-747 GDFGIDNFYDA
+747 GNFGITNFYDA

-783 GGYVMQN
+783 GGYVIQN

-813 ETSNADRKYVF
+813 ETNNSDRKYVF

-858 LEQGGNGSTFG
+858 LEQGGDGSTFG

-875 GTTASGNAI
+875 GTTADGNAI

-943 TLSITG
+943 TLNITG

-1000 ASTTGALLFD
+1000 ATTTGALLFD

-1020 RFAFNFPAGEYEV
+1020 RFAYNFPAGEYEV

-1042 AGNYNVTLAGDSQPF
+1042 AGNYNVTLASGSQPF
-1057 NINKA
+1057 NINRA

-1076 GDMAL
+1076 GDMAV

-1104 FTQGGSAYT
+1104 YTREGSAYT

-1157 DTTVQFDFDPSKTYS
+1157 VTTVQFDFDPSATYS

-1180 TAVALGNPAFSDT
+1180 TAVKLGNPAFGDT

-1233 VTGITDK
+1233 VTGITDM
-1240 NGDAWETFTIGRA
+1240 NGAAWETFTIGRA

-1265 TYSGAPIP
+1265 TYSGDPIS

-1287 GLADEIDTLKKA
+1287 GLADEIATLKAA
-1299 LTYAYNGSSSAPINA
+1299 LTYAYNGSSSAPVNA

-1327 NFDAA
+1327 NFNAA

-1350 PGSATVTV
+1350 PDSATVTV

-1426 KVTYTVTQKSLTLT
+1426 KVTYTVTQKSLTLK
-1440 LNNASVTYN
+1440 LNNANVTYN
-1449 KEAFSPDYT
+1449 KEAYSPDYT

-1474 QKDGAAHD
+1474 QKDSAAHV
-1482 GDVINAGTY
+1482 GDVINAGRY

-1498 NGNYRI
+1498 NPNYTI
-1504 SEESAA
+1504 SEDTAVKE
-1510 QTVVIAPYDLT
+1510 VVIARYVLT
-1521 AQALNTTVFFNSNDR
+1521 AQALNTTVFFNSGDR
-1536 TPGYYENQLKVR
+1536 TPGYYEKQLNVR
-1548 VLDADGKDITDILSG
+1548 VLDADGTDITKNL

-1585 GGNYAVKVTIASLPE
+1585 GGNYAVKVTIAPLPE

-1607 ELQESIYA
+1607 ELHESIYA

-1677 VKSITISSATFAVNG
+1677 VTSITISSAIFAVNG

-1700 VVELPSV
+1700 VVNLPSV
-1707 TTDVNKIFNLGV
+1707 TTDVNTIFNLGV
-1719 YDSKF
+1719 YNKGF

-1731 ATITITLAVTYQDSG
+1731 ATITITLDVTYQDSG
-1746 QNRSVTI
+1746 QDRSVKI

-1766 QVTAGQLNK
+1766 QVTAGQLDK
-1775 YYTEAITTSDMLGT
+1775 YYTDAITTSDMLGT
-1789 SDVPGVVEVDD
+1789 SDVPGVVTVDD

-1817 STFVNAGTYTYDVV
+1817 STFVNAGNYTYDVV
-1831 LNTAADGYYN
+1831 LNTGAAGYYN
-1841 YTLPEVSTGDIVVSP
+1841 YTLPEVSTGKIVVSP
-1856 LKLVVTVGNL
+1856 LILVVTVGNL
-1866 TGDRSVQYG
+1866 SVQYG

-1903 YSWTTSSSE
+1903 YSWTTSSSMP
-1912 SAGAD
+1912 AGTG
-1917 VGSYPGVL
+1917 VGNYEDAL

-1930 ATDNFEVETVDGNL
+1930 ATDNFKVEKVAGDL

-1952 IALNNVTMAYSTG
+1952 ITLDDVTMAYSTG
-1965 EIDVTYRITSGS
+1965 KIDVTYRITSGS
-1977 LFGDDE
+1977 LYGNDKL
-1983 QPGFVN
+1983 PVLVN
-1989 YDITVGGKVAD
+1989 FEITADGKVAD

-2019 FDNPNYGIESVTNG
+2019 FDNSNYGIVSVADG
-2033 TLTITPFE
+2033 TLTVTPYEIT
-2041 IASVTWNAPEEQL
+2041 SVTWNAPEQL
-2054 VYKGAAFESGE
+2054 VYKGAAFENGE

-2080 TFSVSYGGEVKNAGS
+2080 TFSVSYGGEVMNAGS

-2119 ANVAAQPFSVAKAN
+2119 ANVAAQSFSVAKAN

-2145 DGAVTY
+2145 DGSVTY

-2158 AKTISPDDIIFTFG
+2158 EKTISPDDIIFTFG
-2172 DNLTYEEGRDGALNV
+2172 DNLTYEEGRDGTLNV

-2261 ITFNGTFAGLNLSY
+2261 ITFIDIFAGLNLSY

-2314 EGTIVINPTNR
+2314 EGTIVIAPTNR
-2325 FTITASVPSSAGL
+2325 FTITASVPSSTGL
-2338 DANEVYYKG
+2338 DANEVYYTG

-2378 FYEPLP
+2378 FYEQLS
-2384 QDEGGVDL
+2384 QGDGGVDL
-2392 STQGYDGLP
+2392 SNLGYDNLTGGP
-2401 SGTYYVNPTPSDTAV
+2401 YYVNPTPSDTAV

-2427 NKGSAYSGNY
+2427 NEGSAYSGNY

-2529 GTDDATGEQ
+2529 GTDDTTGEQ

-2559 PVKTFLAYDTDDSN
+2559 PVKTFLAYGTDDSN
-2573 RQVSGPYVGVDG
+2573 RQVSGPYIGVDG

-2604 AAVYRIDIS
+2604 DAVYRIDIS
-2613 VDNTEKSGSEYSP
+2613 VDNTQPGSEYSP
-2626 AKQIATDDDGQ
+2626 AKQIDTDEDGQ

-2652 TAEGTATVN
+2652 TAEGSATVN

-2706 IAIPEGGHLLTT
+2706 IAIPEDGHLLTT
-2718 GNESGGSVAYV
+2718 GNESAGSVTNV

-2735 VDLNNATYGY
+2735 VDLNNAKYGY
-2745 EVLATNAITITVT
+2745 EVLATSAITITVT

-2823 NLTTEFGVEFNVS
+2823 NLTTEFGVEFDVS
-2836 DIADQLEVK
+2836 DIAKQLEVK

-2856 TGKYTAFENAVAL
+2856 TGKYTAFENAVAQ

-2886 EGGISTEYNTNTYK
+2886 DGGISTEYNTNKYK

-2928 MIEVTKTAPSFMVN
+2928 KIEVTKTAPSFMVN

-2972 RSVGL
+2972 KSVGL

-2984 QGPTGEYY
+2984 EGLTGEYY
-2992 TTNNVA
+2992 TTNKVA

-3035 NAEANLEGALGG
+3035 NAEANLEGALNG

-3061 SVEVTGSDLV
+3061 NVVVTGSDLV
-3071 WSDEADAYIATFNG
+3071 WSDEAGAYIATFNG

-3133 VDAGSYWVKVTVT
+3133 VGAGSYWVKVTVT

-3153 NPSEAVK
+3153 TPSEAVK

-3174 SEYNVTYS
+3174 SEYNMTYS
-3182 LNGNII
+3182 LKGNTI

-3227 GAQAQVAA
+3227 GAQEQVAA

-3241 ASGEADIA
+3241 ASGAENIVE
-3249 AWLEQNKGTYP
+3249 WLAEKAEEYP
-3260 DYKFTSVDGTPAAT
+3260 GYKFTSVDGTPAAT

-3296 LVSNVPHPVITVAK
+3296 LVANVPHPVITVAK
-3310 ATLVLAVTIVD
+3310 ATLVLAVTINH
-3321 DMYVEYGSAPGEDIS
+3321 DMYVEYGSAPGGDIS
-3336 ETSVI
+3336 GTSEI
-3341 GNYVS
+3341 GKYVS
-3346 MDWSYTDA
+3346 MAWSYTDA

-3362 SDIFGQIVSGFKYRL
+3362 SGIFGQIVSGFTYRL

-3396 LFVVDSF
+3396 LFVVDNF

-3414 GGYVNIQVNPA
+3414 GGYVNIQVTPA
-3425 TVTFDISKGSVSLE
+3425 PVTFDVSKGSVSLE
-3439 SDIADQAPVALTADG
+3439 NDIADQAPVALTADG

-3467 PLKFD
+3467 PLAFA
-3472 YSGEIGL
+3472 YAGNTGL
-3479 DVNGDNSV
+3479 DVNGDSDKNL
-3487 DADADSAGFGKH
+3487 DDRGFGKH

-3526 ITLNNSNYVVEGME
+3526 ITLNNTNYVVEGME

-3564 TYAVGDKTYTES
+3564 TYAAFDGKTYTET
-3576 SSAGV
+3576 SSAGER
-3581 GEHLGWYEYATIY
+3581 EHLGWYEYATIY

-3612 DENGDLEAYGAY
+3612 DENGELEAYGAY
-3624 SGGRRLGEVGG
+3624 SDGKRLGEVGG
-3635 ITESDGASG
+3635 ITEKDGASD

-3670 AGNTVGQAADGSQSD
+3670 AGNTLGQAADGSQAD

-3699 FVETGNS
+3699 FVKTGNS
-3706 LAAGVKPLF
+3706 LAADGKPLF
-3715 DYAGGVYSREFDG
+3715 DYADGVYSREFDR

-3746 LSNTAGTLKGS
+3746 LSNNAGTLKGS
-3757 IAAPNSQVQLT
+3757 IASPDTQVQL
-3768 VDRDYAAE
+3768 VSDRDYASE

-3781 LIVELLSNGA
+3781 LIVELLSDGA
-3791 AVDSAMY
+3791 AVDSAKY

-3805 VQLNNNAYSMDDM
+3805 VRLNNNAYSMDDM
-3818 QFTLKITPASKI
+3818 QFTLKITPASDIK
-3830 DASVSVKG
+3830 ASVSVKG

-3863 GNRHTIGVPSY
+3863 GNGHTIGVPSY
-3874 TVNVYKQLD
+3874 TANVYKQVD
-3883 GTTPGAPTFSYGV
+3883 GTTPDTPTFSYGV

-3905 INGQFTDAGTYIVRL
+3905 INGKFTDAGTYIVRL
-3920 VISNP
+3920 VIDNP
-3925 NVDVTELSGHDQTY
+3925 NVKVTELSGHDQTY

-4006 GAGKYTGNYEFTI
+4006 GAGQYTGNYEFTI
-4019 TGMGNFTGEI
+4019 NGMGNFTGVI
-4029 AGSYSIGA
+4029 AGRYSIGA

-4054 VTVRLNINSL
+4054 VTVKLNINSL

-4074 LNFFTGAS
+4074 LNFSTGSS
-4082 SRVVDANGNT
+4082 SRIVDANDNT

-4099 SERVIS
+4099 SEIVIS
-4105 ANEVSGNEFEVVFTG
+4105 ANEVSGNEFPVVFTG

-4132 LVFSCTYAGITTEGT
+4132 LVFSCTYAGITTKGT

-4206 WIKANKGSNTISGL
+4206 WFPANKGSNTISGL

-4227 VLLRINDVNYAS
+4227 VLLRINDDNYAN

>member
-81 WQVSDRNEEG
+81 WQASDRNEEG

-98 SKFYLLSNYNV
+98 SKFYLLSNYTWD
-109 NELIANKIPGV
+109 ELIANKI
-120 SSGVYEMTYNGAT
+120 SGVGSGYYEMIYNGAT

-140 SGLSGDMNSLY
+140 SSLSGDMSSLF

-159 TPSFYQ
+159 YPSFYQ

-232 GVAYVR
+232 GVAYMKD
-238 NGYLTSNESQ
+238 GYLTSNANQ
-248 LNRNTGGTGFVG
+248 MNRNTGGTGFVG

-265 LRKGT
+265 LRNGT
-270 FMNFQWSD
+270 FMNFQWDDS
-278 AGISGTHSYT
+278 GISGTHSYT

-304 ATSNGGYSDTTGT
+304 ATSNGSYSDTTGT
-317 QDPNVKSS
+317 QTASVKSS
-325 IYNVGMSFNNNISHT
+325 IYNVSMNFNNNISHT
-340 MQIQSNSD
+340 MQIQSNSS

-365 LNLNADIELVSINY
+365 VNLNADIELVSLNY
-379 NSSKFYQNA
+379 NSAVFYQNA
-388 ARLQWHQI
+388 ARLRWHD
-396 TNPYLEW
+396 TLDPSLEW

-410 VVGAQVV
+410 VVGAQAV
-417 KNGMSFVFSKVTLT
+417 KNGMSFTFNKVTLT
-431 AQSGAALVGDDTWKS
+431 GGSKSGLVGDDTWKE
-446 FGGTWTVR
+446 FGYSWIRER
-454 VSNVYTQQG
+454 VSNVYTQQA
-463 ALIGGVS
+463 ALIGSLS
-470 GNITIDGVIIDMN
+470 GNLTIDGVIIDLN
-483 YDNIYTWWD
+483 YDNIYTWWTE
-492 FGSDTLRDGT
+492 GSMARDNT
-502 DPQRGILAGHTYS
+502 DIQRGILAGHTYS
-515 STITHRNIYLTDKV
+515 STITHRNIYLTDKM
-529 SSNSVDTVLNNLG
+529 SPNPQNVLNNMG
-542 TNNEFTISSP
+542 TNKTVSVTGTIIGDYSA
-552 HFGTQEHVYYAYIGG
+552 YYAYVGG
-567 RDGDNDNRDGSK
+567 KDDKNDNRDTSR
-579 AFIYANENVISGI
+579 AFIYANESVISSI

-604 DGEVEPVVEISRPAG
+604 DGEVEPVVEISRPSG

-627 EFYEHGNT
+627 EFYEHGKT
-635 TNVLESYDLFTQNAY
+635 TNVLKSYDLFTQNAY

-656 AVTSYPASQYL
+656 TVTSYPASQYL

-691 DKVYDGTMV
+691 NKVYDGTMV

-747 GDFGIDNFYDA
+747 GNFGITNFYDA

-783 GGYVMQN
+783 GGYVIQN

-813 ETSNADRKYVF
+813 ETSNANRKYVF
-824 SPAQSSSAELKIDQR
+824 SPAQSSSAELEIDQR

-858 LEQGGNGSTFG
+858 LEQGGDGSTFG

-943 TLSITG
+943 TLNITG

-1000 ASTTGALLFD
+1000 ATTTGALLFD

-1020 RFAFNFPAGEYEV
+1020 RFAYNFPAGEYEV

-1042 AGNYNVTLAGDSQPF
+1042 AGNYNVTLAEGSQPF
-1057 NINKA
+1057 NINRA

-1157 DTTVQFDFDPSKTYS
+1157 DTTVQFDFDPSATYS

-1210 VEALNAGT
+1210 VQALNAGT

-1233 VTGITDK
+1233 VTGITDM
-1240 NGDAWETFTIGRA
+1240 NGDAWETFVIGRA

-1265 TYSGAPIP
+1265 TYSGDPIS
-1273 YDPSLITINYGDVP
+1273 YDPSLITIDYGDVP
-1287 GLADEIDTLKKA
+1287 GLADEMDALKKA

-1327 NFDAA
+1327 NFNAA
-1332 SLTISGGLVIGQ
+1332 SLTISGGLKIGQ

-1350 PGSATVTV
+1350 PDKGTTVTV
-1358 EYNGEIIPDLTYTV
+1358 TYNGVMIPDLTYTV
-1372 TGGGETIT
+1372 KANGEPIEEQ
-1380 GLDITTKY
+1380 LEITTKY
-1388 YVGAEDDGVTTSN
+1388 YKDSVEAGNITSD
-1401 LRDVGTYTIV
+1401 LRNVGTYIIE
-1411 YSYDGTTGNYADATA
+1411 YSYDGATGNYASTSTQ
-1426 KVTYTVTQKSLTLT
+1426 VTYTVTQKSLTLT

-1482 GDVINAGTY
+1482 DDVINAGTY

-1498 NGNYRI
+1498 NGNYKI
-1504 SEESAA
+1504 SEESAE
-1510 QTVVIAPYDLT
+1510 QTVVIAPYVLT
-1521 AQALNTTVFFNSNDR
+1521 AQALNTTVFFNSGDR

-1548 VLDADGKDITDILSG
+1548 VLDADGTDITDILSG
-1563 SITKDLIVSTSDD
+1563 SITKDLIVSTGDD
-1576 TSVTEVGER
+1576 TSVTEVDER
-1585 GGNYAVKVTIASLPE
+1585 GGDYAVKVTIASLPE

-1607 ELQESIYA
+1607 TLQDSIYA

-1625 KLTGGTDADSVTYGT
+1625 RLNDTDADSVTYGT
-1640 GFDIKGVLTAMADD
+1640 GFDIKGVLTAMAGD
-1654 KTQELT
+1654 KIQELT
-1660 VNSDGAVEGIE
+1660 VNSDGNVDGIK

-1677 VKSITISSATFAVNG
+1677 VTSITISSATFAVKG

-1700 VVELPSV
+1700 VVNLPSV
-1707 TTDVNKIFNLGV
+1707 STDVNTIFNLGV
-1719 YDSKF
+1719 YNKGF

-1731 ATITITLAVTYQDSG
+1731 ATITITLDVAYQDST
-1746 QNRSVTI
+1746 QDRPVTI

-1766 QVTAGQLNK
+1766 QVTAGQLDK
-1775 YYTEAITTSDMLGT
+1775 YYTEAITTSDVL
-1789 SDVPGVVEVDD
+1789 GVVGVDEQ
-1800 KYKGYITVVS
+1800 YKGYITAVS
-1810 SVIDDTS
+1810 SVIDGTS
-1817 STFVNAGTYTYDVV
+1817 STFVNAGDYTYDVV
-1831 LNTAADGYYN
+1831 LDTDAPGYYN
-1841 YTLPEVSTGDIVVSP
+1841 YTLTDVSTGHIVVSP
-1856 LKLVVTVGNL
+1856 LRLVVTVGNL

-1889 EAVFETEDT
+1889 DEPYTNESIA
-1898 RVTSQ
+1898 SQ
-1903 YSWTTSSSE
+1903 YSWTTSSSV

-1917 VGSYPGVL
+1917 VGSYNGAL
-1925 TATVT
+1925 TAAVK
-1930 ATDNFEVETVDGNL
+1930 ATDNFHVETPVAGNL
-1944 EITKRMLG
+1944 EITQRMLG
-1952 IALNNVTMAYSTG
+1952 ITLDDVTMAYSTG

-1977 LFGDDE
+1977 LYGDDK
-1983 QPGFVN
+1983 QPVLVN
-1989 YDITVGGKVAD
+1989 YDITAGGKVAD

-2011 NVNVQGEA
+2011 NVQGAA
-2019 FDNPNYGIESVTNG
+2019 FDNPNYGIADSVTNG
-2033 TLTITPFE
+2033 TLTVTPYE
-2041 IASVTWNAPEEQL
+2041 IISVTWNAPGQL
-2054 VYKGAAFESGE
+2054 VYKGAAFENGE
-2065 LYTVENFVNGNGDVV
+2065 LYTVENFENGNGDVV
-2080 TFSVSYGGEVKNAGS
+2080 TFSVSYGGEVMNAGS

-2105 TNGADPVDAGNYSV
+2105 TNGAVPVDAGNYSV
-2119 ANVAAQPFSVAKAN
+2119 ANVAAQSFSVAKAN

-2158 AKTISPDDIIFTFG
+2158 EKTISPDDIIFTFG
-2172 DNLTYEEGRDGALNV
+2172 DNLTYEEGRDGTLNV

-2230 RWELTQEELATVAD
+2230 RWELTQKELATVAD

-2261 ITFNGTFAGLNLSY
+2261 ITFNGIFTGLNLSY

-2307 STADGTN
+2307 STADGAN
-2314 EGTIVINPTNR
+2314 EGTIVIAPTDR
-2325 FTITASVPSSAGL
+2325 FTITASVPSSPGL
-2338 DANEVYYKG
+2338 DANEVYYTG

-2384 QDEGGVDL
+2384 QDKDGVDL
-2392 STQGYDGLP
+2392 STLGYDNLKGGP
-2401 SGTYYVNPTPSDTAV
+2401 YYVNPTPSDTAV

-2467 VSSDYNGLVGY
+2467 VSSDYSGLVGY

-2529 GTDDATGEQ
+2529 GTDDTTGEQ

-2543 YTYTWEY
+2543 YNYTWEY
-2550 DSASNLRRT
+2550 DSASNVRRT
-2559 PVKTFLAYDTDDSN
+2559 PVKTFLAYGTDDSN
-2573 RQVSGPYVGVDG
+2573 RQVSGPYIGVDG

-2613 VDNTEKSGSEYSP
+2613 VDNTQPGSEYSP
-2626 AKQIATDDDGQ
+2626 ARQIATDEDGQ

-2652 TAEGTATVN
+2652 TAEGSATVN

-2706 IAIPEGGHLLTT
+2706 IAIPEDGHLLTT
-2718 GNESGGSVAYV
+2718 GYESAGSVTNV

-2735 VDLNNATYGY
+2735 VDLNNAKYGY
-2745 EVLATNAITITVT
+2745 EVLATSAITITVT

-2803 GTFVQ
+2803 GTFVH

-2836 DIADQLEVK
+2836 NIANQLEVK

-2856 TGKYTAFENAVAL
+2856 TGKYTAFEDAVAQ

-2886 EGGISTEYNTNTYK
+2886 DGGISTEYNTNTYK

-2928 MIEVTKTAPSFMVN
+2928 KIEVTKTAPSFMVN
-2942 AEGERVDEKEGL
+2942 AEDERVDEKEGL

-2972 RSVGL
+2972 KSVGL

-2984 QGPTGEYY
+2984 EGLTGEYY
-2992 TTNNVA
+2992 TTNKVA

-3024 VTIAAAGEGTE
+3024 VTIAAAGEGAE
-3035 NAEANLEGALGG
+3035 NAEANLEGALNG

-3061 SVEVTGSDLV
+3061 DVVVTGSDLV
-3071 WSDEADAYIATFNG
+3071 WSDEAGAYIATFNG

-3133 VDAGSYWVKVTVT
+3133 VGAGSYWVKVTVT

-3153 NPSEAVK
+3153 TPSEAVK
-3160 ITINKADPTIRFEQ
+3160 ITIKKADPTIRFEQ
-3174 SEYNVTYS
+3174 SEYNMTYS
-3182 LNGNII
+3182 LKGNTI

-3227 GAQAQVAA
+3227 DAQSQVAA

-3241 ASGEADIA
+3241 ASGAEDIV
-3249 AWLEQNKGTYP
+3249 AWLAKNAGTYP
-3260 DYKFTSVDGTPAAT
+3260 DYKFTSVAGTPAAT

-3281 VVIFNGDDNYNRSGA
+3281 VVIFNGDENYNRSGA
-3296 LVSNVPHPVITVAK
+3296 LVANVPHPVITVAK
-3310 ATLVLAVTIVD
+3310 ATLVLAVTINH
-3321 DMYVEYGSAPGEDIS
+3321 DMDVVYGSAPGGDIS
-3336 ETSVI
+3336 DTSVI

-3354 DGGVVSVG
+3354 DGGVVTVDSG
-3362 SDIFGQIVSGFKYRL
+3362 IFGQIVSGFTYRL

-3403 ESTNFGYTYDQ
+3403 ESTNFRYTYDQ
-3414 GGYVNIQVNPA
+3414 GGYVNIQVTPA
-3425 TVTFDISKGSVSLE
+3425 TVAFDVSKGSVSLE

-3479 DVNGDNSV
+3479 DVNGDNAKNL
-3487 DADADSAGFGKH
+3487 DDRGFGDY

-3508 GYTQEAVS
+3508 GYTQVAVS
-3516 AAGSYTGSIT
+3516 TAGVYTDGSIT
-3526 ITLNNSNYVVEGME
+3526 ITLNNTNYKVEGLE
-3540 EGTLTLPVNL
+3540 EGTLTLPVKLN
-3550 VIDKAIIQISFDYL
+3550 IEKAIIQISFDYL
-3564 TYAVGDKTYTES
+3564 TYAVGDKTYTET
-3576 SSAGV
+3576 SSAGA

-3612 DENGDLEAYGAY
+3612 GENGELVPYGAY
-3624 SGGRRLGEVGG
+3624 SGGKRLGEVGG
-3635 ITESDGASG
+3635 ITEKDGASD

-3670 AGNTVGQAADGSQSD
+3670 AGNTLGQAADGSQAD

-3693 TISPST
+3693 TVSPST
-3699 FVETGNS
+3699 FVKTDNS
-3706 LAAGVKPLF
+3706 LAAGEKPLF
-3715 DYAGGVYSREFDG
+3715 AYADGVYSREFDG

-3757 IAAPNSQVQLT
+3757 IAGSGNPVPLVS
-3768 VDRDYAAE
+3768 DRDYASE

-3781 LIVELLSNGA
+3781 LIVELLSDGA
-3791 AVDSAMY
+3791 AVDSAKY

-3805 VQLNNNAYSMDDM
+3805 VRLNNNAYSMDDM
-3818 QFTLKITPASKI
+3818 QFTLKITPASDIK
-3830 DASVSVKG
+3830 ASVSVKG

-3863 GNRHTIGVPSY
+3863 GNGHTIGVPSY
-3874 TVNVYKQLD
+3874 TANVYKQVD
-3883 GTTPGAPTFSYGV
+3883 GTTPDTPTFSYGV

-3905 INGQFTDAGTYIVRL
+3905 INGKFTDAGTYIVRL
-3920 VISNP
+3920 VIDNP
-3925 NVDVTELSGHDQTY
+3925 NVKVTELSGHDQTY

-4000 IDFGTT
+4000 IEFAG
-4006 GAGKYTGNYEFTI
+4006 GAAGQYTGNYAFTI
-4019 TGMGNFTGEI
+4019 TGKGNFTGVIE
-4029 AGSYSIGA
+4029 GSYSIGA

-4046 AITYGDDS
+4046 AITYGEDS

-4064 GSNSLAGDLT
+4064 GSNSLEGDLT

-4099 SERVIS
+4099 SEKVIS
-4105 ANEVSGNEFEVVFTG
+4105 NVSGNEFEVVFTG

-4132 LVFSCTYAGITTEGT
+4132 LVFSCTYAGITTKGT

-4160 VVDEADVAAAATG
+4160 VVDEADVAAAAAG

>member
-81 WQVSDRNEEG
+81 WQASDRNEEG

-98 SKFYLLSNYNV
+98 SKFYLLSNYTWD
-109 NELIANKIPGV
+109 ELIANKI
-120 SSGVYEMTYNGAT
+120 SGVGSGYYEMIYNGAT

-140 SGLSGDMNSLY
+140 SGLSGDLSSLY

-159 TPSFYQ
+159 NASFYQ
-165 DAKVYGLIFTES
+165 DTAVYGLIFTES
-177 VSYNPDDTFD
+177 VSYNPNDTFS

-214 SGSGAWPHEGGAG
+214 SGSGAWPHQGGAG

-232 GVAYVR
+232 GVAYVS
-238 NGYLTSNESQ
+238 NGYLTSNEDQ

-304 ATSNGGYSDTTGT
+304 ATSNGDYDATSAN

-325 IYNVGMSFNNNISHT
+325 IYNVGMSFNNDISHT
-340 MQIQSNSD
+340 MQIQSNSS
-348 SNKALGRN
+348 SNPALGRN

-396 TNPYLEW
+396 TNPNLEW

-446 FGGTWTVR
+446 FGSTWTVR

-492 FGSDTLRDGT
+492 FNLDTLRDST

-567 RDGDNDNRDGSK
+567 RDADNDNRDGSK
-579 AFIYANENVISGI
+579 AFIYADEDVISGI

-604 DGEVEPVVEISRPAG
+604 DGEVEPVVEISRPAS

-635 TNVLESYDLFTQNAY
+635 TNVLQSYDLFTQNAY

-747 GDFGIDNFYDA
+747 GDFGITNFYDA

-783 GGYVMQN
+783 GGYVIQN

-813 ETSNADRKYVF
+813 ETNNSDRKYVF
-824 SPAQSSSAELKIDQR
+824 SPAQSSSAELEIDQR

-858 LEQGGNGSTFG
+858 LEQGGDGSTFG

-875 GTTASGNAI
+875 GTTAGGNAI

-915 ITGASANNYRLDRA
+915 ITGASANNYRLDKA
-929 PGSENSFTITPADV
+929 SGSENSFTITPADV
-943 TLSITG
+943 TLNITG

-995 QTGAS
+995 QTGES
-1000 ASTTGALLFD
+1000 ATTTGALLFD

-1042 AGNYNVTLAGDSQPF
+1042 AGNYNVTLAEGSQPF
-1057 NINKA
+1057 KISKA

-1104 FTQGGSAYT
+1104 FTREGSAYT
-1113 TTPFGAGNYYAEGK
+1113 TTPFGAGNYYAEGN
-1127 VTQIISR
+1127 VTQINSP

-1143 DITYNRQSFEVSKR
+1143 DITYNRQSFEVFKR

-1172 YKGEAYDF
+1172 YKGEAYVF

-1233 VTGITDK
+1233 VTGITDI
-1240 NGDAWETFTIGRA
+1240 NGGVWENFTIGRA

-1265 TYSGAPIP
+1265 TYSGDPIS

-1287 GLADEIDTLKKA
+1287 GLADEIATLKAA
-1299 LTYAYNGSSSAPINA
+1299 LTYAYNGSTAVPVHA
-1314 GTYNVTVSLPQQQ
+1314 GKYNVTVSLPQSQ
-1327 NFDAA
+1327 NFNAA
-1332 SLTISGGLVIGQ
+1332 RLEITEGLEIEQ
-1344 LAITIT
+1344 MTITIT
-1350 PGSATVTV
+1350 PENATVTV
-1358 EYNGEIIPDLTYTV
+1358 IYNGEMIPDLTYTV
-1372 TGGGETIT
+1372 NGTSGEIQ
-1380 GLDITTKY
+1380 GLDVTTVY
-1388 YVGAEDDGVTTSN
+1388 YLGAEEEGIVTSD
-1401 LRDVGTYTIV
+1401 LRNVGTYTVV
-1411 YSYDGTTGNYADATA
+1411 YSYDGTTGDYASTSTQ
-1426 KVTYTVTQKSLTLT
+1426 VTYTVTQKSLTLT
-1440 LNNASVTYN
+1440 LNNANVTYN
-1449 KEAFSPDYT
+1449 KEAYSPDYT

-1464 GDNAEITYTV
+1464 GDNAEITFTV

-1498 NGNYRI
+1498 NGNYII
-1504 SEESAA
+1504 SEESAE
-1510 QTVVIAPYDLT
+1510 QRLVIAPYVLT
-1521 AQALNTTVFFNSNDR
+1521 AQALNTTVFFNSGDR
-1536 TPGYYENQLKVR
+1536 TPEYYENQLNVR
-1548 VLDADGKDITDILSG
+1548 VLDADGTDITKNL
-1563 SITKDLIVSTSDD
+1563 SITKDLILSTSDD

-1607 ELQESIYA
+1607 TLQPSIYA

-1640 GFDIKGVLTAMADD
+1640 SFDIKGVLTAMAGD

-1677 VKSITISSATFAVNG
+1677 VTSITISSATFAVNG

-1700 VVELPSV
+1700 VVNLPSV
-1707 TTDVNKIFNLGV
+1707 TTDVNTIFNSGV
-1719 YDSKF
+1719 YNEGF

-1731 ATITITLAVTYQDSG
+1731 ATITITLDVAYQDST
-1746 QNRSVTI
+1746 QDRPVTI
-1753 SAPFTWTVDPYEI
+1753 SAPFTWTVDPYKI
-1766 QVTAGQLNK
+1766 QVTAGQLDK
-1775 YYTEAITTSDMLGT
+1775 YYTEAITTSDVLE
-1789 SDVPGVVEVDD
+1789 VVEVDEQ
-1800 KYKGYITVVS
+1800 YKGYITAVS
-1810 SVIDDTS
+1810 SVIGGTS
-1817 STFVNAGTYTYDVV
+1817 STFVNAGDYTYDVV
-1831 LNTAADGYYN
+1831 LKTDAPGYYN
-1841 YTLPEVSTGDIVVSP
+1841 YTLPEVSTGYIVVSP
-1856 LKLVVTVGNL
+1856 LRLVVTVGNL
-1866 TGDRSVQYG
+1866 SVQYG

-1889 EAVFETEDT
+1889 EDVFETEDT

-1903 YSWTTSSSE
+1903 YSWTTSSSV
-1912 SAGAD
+1912 SADSG
-1917 VGSYPGVL
+1917 VGSYDGAL
-1925 TATVT
+1925 TAAVT

-1944 EITKRMLG
+1944 VITQRMLG
-1952 IALNNVTMAYSTG
+1952 ITLDDVTMAYSTG

-1977 LFGDDE
+1977 LYGNDK
-1983 QPGFVN
+1983 QPVLVN
-1989 YDITVGGKVAD
+1989 SGITVDGEVAD
-2000 LDRLAVGGYDL
+2000 LDRLAVKEGGYVL
-2011 NVNVQGEA
+2011 NVQGAA
-2019 FDNPNYGIESVTNG
+2019 FEDSNYGIASVADG
-2033 TLTITPFE
+2033 KLTVTPYE
-2041 IASVTWNAPEEQL
+2041 LTSVTWKAPEQL

-2065 LYTVENFVNGNGDVV
+2065 LYTVENFVNDNGDVV

-2172 DNLTYEEGRDGALNV
+2172 NNLTYEEGRDGTLNV

-2261 ITFNGTFAGLNLSY
+2261 ITFNGIFAGLNLSY

-2307 STADGTN
+2307 STADGAN

-2392 STQGYDGLP
+2392 SGLGYDNLTGGP
-2401 SGTYYVNPTPSDTAV
+2401 YYVNPTPSDTAV

-2427 NKGSAYSGNY
+2427 NEGSAYSGNY

-2460 MSVRVNN
+2460 MSVRVNS

-2550 DSASNLRRT
+2550 DSASNVRRT
-2559 PVKTFLAYDTDDSN
+2559 PVKTFLPEERDDSN
-2573 RQVSGPYVGVDG
+2573 RQVSGPYIGVDG

-2604 AAVYRIDIS
+2604 DAVYRIDIS
-2613 VDNTEKSGSEYSP
+2613 VDNTQPGSEYSP
-2626 AKQIATDDDGQ
+2626 AKQIETDEDGQ

-2652 TAEGTATVN
+2652 TAEGSATVN

-2706 IAIPEGGHLLTT
+2706 IAIPEGGQLLTT
-2718 GNESGGSVAYV
+2718 GYESAGSVTNV

-2735 VDLNNATYGY
+2735 VDLNNAKYGY
-2745 EVLATNAITITVT
+2745 EVLATSAITITVT

-2823 NLTTEFGVEFNVS
+2823 NLTTEFGVEFDVS
-2836 DIADQLEVK
+2836 DIAKQLEVK

-2856 TGKYTAFENAVAL
+2856 TGKYTAFENAVAQ

-2886 EGGISTEYNTNTYK
+2886 DGGISTEYNTNTYK

-2942 AEGERVDEKEGL
+2942 AEGERVDEEEGL

-2964 TSWNNDII
+2964 TSWNDDVIK
-2972 RSVGL
+2972 SVGL

-2984 QGPTGEYY
+2984 EGLTGEYY
-2992 TTNNVA
+2992 TTKNVT

-3035 NAEANLEGALGG
+3035 NAEANLEGTLGG

-3061 SVEVTGSDLV
+3061 NVVVTGSDLV
-3071 WSDEADAYIATFNG
+3071 WSAEAGAYIATFNG

-3133 VDAGSYWVKVTVT
+3133 VGAGSYWVKVTVT
-3146 GSENYDV
+3146 GSENYNV
-3153 NPSEAVK
+3153 TPSEAVK

-3174 SEYNVTYS
+3174 SEYNMTYS
-3182 LNGNII
+3182 LKGNTI

-3200 NPAPDITAENSSVYY
+3200 IAPDITAENSSVYY

-3227 GAQAQVAA
+3227 GAQSQVAA

-3241 ASGEADIA
+3241 ASGAESIA
-3249 AWLEQNKGTYP
+3249 EWLEQNKGAYP
-3260 DYKFTSVDGTPAAT
+3260 DYKFTSLDDGTPAAT

-3281 VVIFNGDDNYNRSGA
+3281 VVIFNGDDNYNHSGA
-3296 LVSNVPHPVITVAK
+3296 LVANVPHPVITVAK
-3310 ATLVLAVTIVD
+3310 ATLVLAVTINH
-3321 DMYVEYGSAPGEDIS
+3321 DMDVVYGSAPGEDIS
-3336 ETSVI
+3336 DTSEI
-3341 GNYVS
+3341 GKYVS

-3362 SDIFGQIVSGFKYRL
+3362 SDIFGQNVSEFTYRL

-3414 GGYVNIQVNPA
+3414 GGYVNIQVTPA
-3425 TVTFDISKGSVSLE
+3425 TVTFDVSKGSVSLE

-3479 DVNGDNSV
+3479 DVNGDNAKNL
-3487 DADADSAGFGKH
+3487 DDRGFGDY

-3516 AAGSYTGSIT
+3516 TAGVYTDGSIT
-3526 ITLNNSNYVVEGME
+3526 ITLNNTNYKVEGLE
-3540 EGTLTLPVNL
+3540 EGTLTLPVKLN
-3550 VIDKAIIQISFDYL
+3550 IEKAIIQISFDYL
-3564 TYAVGDKTYTES
+3564 TYAVGDNTYTET
-3576 SSAGV
+3576 SSAGAR
-3581 GEHLGWYEYATIY
+3581 EHLGWYEYATIY

-3612 DENGDLEAYGAY
+3612 GENGELVPYGAY
-3624 SGGRRLGEVGG
+3624 SGGKRLGEVGG
-3635 ITESDGASG
+3635 ITESDGASD

-3670 AGNTVGQAADGSQSD
+3670 AGNTLGQAADGSQAD

-3693 TISPST
+3693 TVSPST

-3706 LAAGVKPLF
+3706 LAADVKPLF
-3715 DYAGGVYSREFDG
+3715 DYADGVYSREFDG

-3746 LSNTAGTLKGS
+3746 LSNNAGTLQGS
-3757 IAAPNSQVQLT
+3757 IAGSGNPVPLVS
-3768 VDRDYAAE
+3768 DRDYASE

-3781 LIVELLSNGA
+3781 LIVELLSDGA
-3791 AVDSAMY
+3791 AVDSAKY

-3805 VQLNNNAYSMDDM
+3805 VRLNNNAYSMDDM
-3818 QFTLKITPASKI
+3818 QFTLKITPASDIK
-3830 DASVSVKG
+3830 ASVSVKG

-3863 GNRHTIGVPSY
+3863 GNGHTIGVPSY
-3874 TVNVYKQLD
+3874 TANVYKQVD
-3883 GTTPGAPTFSYGV
+3883 GTTPDTPTFSYGV

-3905 INGQFTDAGTYIVRL
+3905 INGKFTDAGTYIVRL
-3920 VISNP
+3920 VIDNP
-3925 NVDVTELSGHDQTY
+3925 NVKVTELSGHDQTY

-4000 IDFGTT
+4000 IEFAG
-4006 GAGKYTGNYEFTI
+4006 GAGQYTGNYAFTI
-4019 TGMGNFTGEI
+4019 TGKGNFTGVIE
-4029 AGSYSIGA
+4029 GRYSIGA

-4082 SRVVDANGNT
+4082 SRVVDANDNT

-4099 SERVIS
+4099 SEIVIS
-4105 ANEVSGNEFEVVFTG
+4105 ADEVSGNEFEVVFTG

-4132 LVFSCTYAGITTEGT
+4132 LVFSCTYAGITTKGT

-4160 VVDEADVAAAATG
+4160 VVDEADVAAAAAG

-4192 MPSAYEYSVDGGET
+4192 LPSAYEYSVDGGET

-4227 VLLRINDVNYAS
+4227 VLLRINDDNYAS

>member
-98 SKFYLLSNYNV
+98 SKFYLLSNYTW
-109 NELIANKIPGV
+109 NELIENKIPGV
-120 SSGVYEMTYNGAT
+120 GNGYYEMIYNGAT

-140 SGLSGDMNSLY
+140 SGLSGDLSSLY

-159 TPSFYQ
+159 NASFYQ
-165 DAKVYGLIFTES
+165 DTAVYGLIFTES
-177 VSYNPDDTFD
+177 VSYNPNDTYY

-195 DGAGATI
+195 DGAGATVRP
-202 SPTAVLNVNDNY
+202 SAALNITDDYNR
-214 SGSGAWPHEGGAG
+214 WPHESGGN
-227 RPYPS
+227 RPYVS
-232 GVAYVR
+232 GVDYIK
-238 NGYLTSNESQ
+238 NGYLTSYENQ
-248 LNRNTGGTGFVG
+248 MNRNANGTAFAG
-260 LLFGG
+260 LLFGAI
-265 LRKGT
+265 RNGT
-270 FMNFQWSD
+270 LMNFQWND
-278 AGISGTHSYT
+278 AGVGGHSYT
-288 LNTEQY
+288 LRTEQY
-294 GTAFGGLVGM
+294 GTAFGGLVGL
-304 ATSNGGYSDTTGT
+304 AANDTST
-317 QDPNVKSS
+317 QSTSIKSS
-325 IYNVGMSFNNNISHT
+325 VYNVSMSFNNNITHAMHLRNLDSAN
-340 MQIQSNSD
+340 NSQC
-348 SNKALGRN
+348 
-356 DIYSGGLIG
+356 DIISGGLIG
-365 LNLNADIELVSINY
+365 INLNADIELVSINY
-379 NSSKFYQNA
+379 NSSTFQQVA
-388 ARLQWHQI
+388 ARQKWI
-396 TNPYLEW
+396 SFGSINLEW

-410 VVGAQVV
+410 VVGAQSV
-417 KNGMSFVFSKVTLT
+417 KNGMTFTFSKVTITGT
-431 AQSGAALVGDDTWKS
+431 AQAALAGNDDWNM
-446 FGGTWTVR
+446 GTNAGWNQG
-454 VSNVYTQQG
+454 VSNVFTQQG
-463 ALIGGVS
+463 AIFGSVS
-470 GNITIDGVIIDMN
+470 GNLTLDGIIIDMN
-483 YDNIYTWWD
+483 YDNIYTEWYD
-492 FGSDTLRDGT
+492 KEADANRDST
-502 DPQRGILAGHTYS
+502 PIQRGVLAGHIYN
-515 STITHRNIYLTDKV
+515 STLSYRNIYITDKA
-529 SSNSVDTVLNNLG
+529 STNMQTMLNNIG
-542 TNNEFTISSP
+542 TNNEVSVSSSK
-552 HFGTQEHVYYAYIGG
+552 FGTYTAYYSYIGAKG
-567 RDGDNDNRDGSK
+567 KDNYTRDSSR
-579 AFIYANENVISGI
+579 AFIYANENVISSI

-604 DGEVEPVVEISRPAG
+604 DGEIEPVVEISRPAG

-635 TNVLESYDLFTQNAY
+635 TNKALQSYDLFTQNAY
-650 SDVQVG
+650 SAVQVG
-656 AVTSYPASQYL
+656 TVTSYPASQYL

-680 VSNGPNNNGAG
+680 VSNGPNNNGTG

-714 SYGSD
+714 SYDSD

-725 YLTLNASGN
+725 YLTLNASGS

-747 GDFGIDNFYDA
+747 GNFGITNFYDA

-783 GGYVMQN
+783 GGYVKQN

-813 ETSNADRKYVF
+813 ETTNSDRKYVF

-858 LEQGGNGSTFG
+858 LEQGGDGSTFG
-869 VINYTF
+869 VVNYTF
-875 GTTASGNAI
+875 GTTADGNAI

-943 TLSITG
+943 TLNITG

-995 QTGAS
+995 QTGES
-1000 ASTTGALLFD
+1000 ATTAGALLFD

-1042 AGNYNVTLAGDSQPF
+1042 AGNYNVTLAEGSQPF

-1143 DITYNRQSFEVSKR
+1143 DITYNRQSFEVFKR
-1157 DTTVQFDFDPSKTYS
+1157 DTTVQFDFDPSATYS
-1172 YKGEAYDF
+1172 YKGEEYNF
-1180 TAVALGNPAFSDT
+1180 TAVKLGNPAFGDT

-1210 VEALNAGT
+1210 VEALNAGM
-1218 YYAGAVSDTLSANYN
+1218 YYAGAVSDTLRANYN
-1233 VTGITDK
+1233 VTGITDM
-1240 NGDAWETFTIGRA
+1240 NGAAWENFVIGRA

-1265 TYSGAPIP
+1265 TYSGDPIS
-1273 YDPSLITINYGDVP
+1273 YDPSLITINYGGVP

-1299 LTYAYNGSSSAPINA
+1299 LTYAYNGSSSAPVNA
-1314 GTYNVTVSLPQQQ
+1314 GTYNVTVSLPLQQ
-1327 NFDAA
+1327 NFNAA
-1332 SLTISGGLVIGQ
+1332 SLTISGGLKIGQ
-1344 LAITIT
+1344 LAITIE
-1350 PGSATVTV
+1350 PDGGATVTV
-1358 EYNGEIIPDLTYTV
+1358 IYNGVMIPDLTYTV
-1372 TGGGETIT
+1372 TANGEPIEEQ
-1380 GLDITTKY
+1380 LEITTEY
-1388 YVGAEDDGVTTSN
+1388 YKDSVEAGNITSD
-1401 LRDVGTYTIV
+1401 LRNVGTYIIV

-1426 KVTYTVTQKSLTLT
+1426 QVTYTVTRKSLTLT
-1440 LNNASVTYN
+1440 LNNANVTYN

-1474 QKDGAAHD
+1474 QKDSAAHD

-1498 NGNYRI
+1498 NGNYII
-1504 SEESAA
+1504 SEESAK

-1521 AQALNTTVFFNSNDR
+1521 AQALNTTVFFNSGDR

-1548 VLDADGKDITDILSG
+1548 VLDADGTDITNILSG
-1563 SITKDLIVSTSDD
+1563 SITKDLIVSTGDD

-1600 GYDANNY
+1600 GYDASNY
-1607 ELQESIYA
+1607 TLQPSIYA

-1640 GFDIKGVLTAMADD
+1640 GFDIKGVLTAMAGD

-1660 VNSDGAVEGIE
+1660 VNSDGNVDGIK

-1677 VKSITISSATFAVNG
+1677 VTSITISSATFAVNG
-1692 VTLAMTDN
+1692 VTLALTDN
-1700 VVELPSV
+1700 TV
-1707 TTDVNKIFNLGV
+1707 TIDDIGADINTIFNLGV
-1719 YDSKF
+1719 YDKGF

-1731 ATITITLAVTYQDSG
+1731 ATITIELDVAYQDSG
-1746 QNRSVTI
+1746 HDRTVEI
-1753 SAPFTWTVDPYEI
+1753 SAPFTWTVDPYKI

-1775 YYTEAITTSDMLGT
+1775 YYTEAITTSDVLE
-1789 SDVPGVVEVDD
+1789 VVEVDD
-1800 KYKGYITVVS
+1800 QYKGYITAVS
-1810 SVIDDTS
+1810 SVIGGTS
-1817 STFVNAGTYTYDVV
+1817 STFVNAGNYTYDVV
-1831 LNTAADGYYN
+1831 LNTGAAGYYN
-1841 YTLPEVSTGDIVVSP
+1841 YTLPDVSTGDIVVSP
-1856 LKLVVTVGNL
+1856 LRLVVTVGDL

-1903 YSWTTSSSE
+1903 YSWTTSSSVP
-1912 SAGAD
+1912 AGTG
-1917 VGSYPGVL
+1917 VGNYEDAL

-1930 ATDNFEVETVDGNL
+1930 ETDNFEVETVAGNL

-1977 LFGDDE
+1977 LYGNDE
-1983 QPGFVN
+1983 QPVLVN

-2011 NVNVQGEA
+2011 NVQGAA
-2019 FDNPNYGIESVTNG
+2019 FDNPNYGIADSVTNG
-2033 TLTITPFE
+2033 TLTVTPYE
-2041 IASVTWNAPEEQL
+2041 IISVTWNAPGQL
-2054 VYKGAAFESGE
+2054 VYKGAAFENGE
-2065 LYTVENFVNGNGDVV
+2065 LYTVENFENGNGDVV
-2080 TFSVSYGGEVKNAGS
+2080 TFSVSYGGEVMNAGS

-2105 TNGADPVDAGNYSV
+2105 TNGAVPVDAGNYSV
-2119 ANVAAQPFSVAKAN
+2119 ANVAAQSFSVAKAN

-2158 AKTISPDDIIFTFG
+2158 EKTISPDDIIFTFG
-2172 DNLTYEEGRDGALNV
+2172 NNLTYEEGRDGTLNV

-2230 RWELTQEELATVAD
+2230 RWELTQKELATVAD

-2261 ITFNGTFAGLNLSY
+2261 ITFYGIFAGLNLSY

-2314 EGTIVINPTNR
+2314 EGTIVIAPTNR

-2338 DANEVYYKG
+2338 DANEVYYTG

-2378 FYEPLP
+2378 FYEQLSP
-2384 QDEGGVDL
+2384 DDNGVDL
-2392 STQGYDGLP
+2392 STLGYDGLP

-2427 NKGSAYSGNY
+2427 NEGSAYSGNY

-2467 VSSDYNGLVGY
+2467 VSSDYSGLVGY

-2529 GTDDATGEQ
+2529 GTDDTTGEQ

-2543 YTYTWEY
+2543 YNYTWEY
-2550 DSASNLRRT
+2550 DSASNVRST
-2559 PVKTFLAYDTDDSN
+2559 PVKAFLPEERDDSG
-2573 RQVSGPYVGVDG
+2573 RQVSGPYIGVDG
-2585 FAVYDF
+2585 FEVYDF

-2613 VDNTEKSGSEYSP
+2613 VDNTQPGSEYSP
-2626 AKQIATDDDGQ
+2626 ARQIATDEDGQ

-2652 TAEGTATVN
+2652 TAEGSATVN

-2706 IAIPEGGHLLTT
+2706 IAIPEDGHLLTT
-2718 GNESGGSVAYV
+2718 GYESAGSVTNV

-2735 VDLNNATYGY
+2735 VDLNNAKYGY
-2745 EVLATNAITITVT
+2745 EVLATSAITITVT

-2823 NLTTEFGVEFNVS
+2823 NLTTEFGVEFDVS
-2836 DIADQLEVK
+2836 DIAKQLEVK

-2856 TGKYTAFENAVAL
+2856 TGKYTAFENAVAQ

-2878 SYIRLVGT
+2878 SYIKLVGADDG
-2886 EGGISTEYNTNTYK
+2886 GGISTEYNTNNYK

-2954 DLGSQSYTPN
+2954 DLGSRSYTPN

-2972 RSVGL
+2972 KSVGL

-2984 QGPTGEYY
+2984 EGLTGEYY
-2992 TTNNVA
+2992 TTNKVA

-3008 DVWTNVEII
+3008 DVWTKVEVIS
-3017 GSVGKYR
+3017 SVGKYR
-3024 VTIAAAGEGTE
+3024 VTIAAAGEGAE
-3035 NAEANLEGALGG
+3035 NAEANLEGALNG

-3061 SVEVTGSDLV
+3061 NVVVTGSDLV
-3071 WSDEADAYIATFNG
+3071 WSDEAGAYIATFNG

-3133 VDAGSYWVKVTVT
+3133 VGAGSYWVKVTVT

-3153 NPSEAVK
+3153 TPSEAVK

-3174 SEYNVTYS
+3174 SEYNMTYS
-3182 LNGNII
+3182 LKGNTI

-3200 NPAPDITAENSSVYY
+3200 IAPDITAENSSVYY

-3227 GAQAQVAA
+3227 GAQSQVAA

-3241 ASGEADIA
+3241 ASGAESIA
-3249 AWLEQNKGTYP
+3249 EWLEQNKGAYP
-3260 DYKFTSVDGTPAAT
+3260 DYKFTSLDDGTPAAT

-3281 VVIFNGDDNYNRSGA
+3281 VVIFNGDDNYNHSGA
-3296 LVSNVPHPVITVAK
+3296 LVANVPHPVITVAK

-3321 DMYVEYGSAPGEDIS
+3321 DMYVVYGSAPGEDIDDA
-3336 ETSVI
+3336 SVI

-3354 DGGVVSVG
+3354 DGGVVTVDSG
-3362 SDIFGQIVSGFKYRL
+3362 IFGQIVSGFEYRL

-3414 GGYVNIQVNPA
+3414 GGYVNIQVTPA
-3425 TVTFDISKGSVSLE
+3425 TVAFDVSQGSVSLIN
-3439 SDIADQAPVALTADG
+3439 DIDDQGKQQTLTQEG
-3454 YTFNRVYSGGSFG
+3454 YTFNRVYSGTSFG
-3467 PLKFD
+3467 PLAFA
-3472 YSGEIGL
+3472 YAGNTGL
-3479 DVNGDNSV
+3479 DVNGDNSKET
-3487 DADADSAGFGKH
+3487 DDAGFGKH

-3526 ITLNNSNYVVEGME
+3526 ITLNNTNYVVEGME

-3564 TYAVGDKTYTES
+3564 TYAVGDKTYTET
-3576 SSAGV
+3576 SSAGT

-3599 DYNNRVYVTSYRY
+3599 DYNNRVYVTSYCY
-3612 DENGDLEAYGAY
+3612 KDGELVPYGAY
-3624 SGGRRLGEVGG
+3624 SGGKRLGEVGG
-3635 ITESDGASG
+3635 ITEKDGASD

-3670 AGNTVGQAADGSQSD
+3670 AGNTLGQAADGSQAD

-3693 TISPST
+3693 TVSPST
-3699 FVETGNS
+3699 FVKTGNS
-3706 LAAGVKPLF
+3706 LAADVKPLF
-3715 DYAGGVYSREFDG
+3715 DYADGVYSREFDG

-3746 LSNTAGTLKGS
+3746 LSNNAGTLQGS
-3757 IAAPNSQVQLT
+3757 IAGSGNPVPLVS
-3768 VDRDYAAE
+3768 DRDYASE

-3781 LIVELLSNGA
+3781 LIVELLSDGA
-3791 AVDSAMY
+3791 AVDSAKY

-3805 VQLNNNAYSMDDM
+3805 VRLNNNAYSMDDM

-3863 GNRHTIGVPSY
+3863 GNGHTIGVPSY
-3874 TVNVYKQLD
+3874 TANVYKQVE
-3883 GTTPGAPTFSYGV
+3883 GKTPDAPTFSYGV
-3896 VNGDVDTAA
+3896 VNGDVNTAE
-3905 INGQFTDAGTYIVRL
+3905 INGKFTDAGTYIVRL
-3920 VISNP
+3920 VINNP
-3925 NVDVTELSGHDQTY
+3925 NVKVTELSGHDQTY

-4000 IDFGTT
+4000 IEFAG
-4006 GAGKYTGNYEFTI
+4006 GAGQYTGNYAFTI
-4019 TGMGNFTGEI
+4019 TGKGNFTGVIE
-4029 AGSYSIGA
+4029 GSYSIGA

-4099 SERVIS
+4099 SEIVIL
-4105 ANEVSGNEFEVVFTG
+4105 ADDVSGNEFEVVFTG

-4192 MPSAYEYSVDGGET
+4192 LPSAYEYSVDGGET

-4220 TAGTAFN
+4220 TAGTAFK